1 MLNRILTTRL
11 PLLAYHP
18 PKTYDLDF
26 FKTIWLAGAM
36 PVLDTE
42 FISTSKLSD
51 LLRQLKNQ
59 NLRHGIRIYAEDED
73 IWDYFEQHTADLPE
87 CVIVAYRNPD
97 SLIKRQAVN
106 AEILMMEIY
115 DPGLEAILK
124 EINPHGVILK
134 GRESGGRASSTS
146 SFMLSQY
153 YAQKSDLPYFV
164 HGGVGFHTAPGFF
177 AAGAAGLVLDA
188 QLYLA
193 EDSPVSGTF
202 KAALGKMEETDTV
215 ILDGGGNTQHRVFA
229 KPGTKI
235 VQDLIKKISI
245 KKADGQ
251 NLDFI
256 KTEIEQNMASLGQEN
271 DAPMQSLFYL
281 GQDAAFARHF
291 AKRGTGLTQMIQ
303 ALFTAVGNALNAVEQ
318 FDPLT
323 EHTSLAKEHGTRFPI
338 TQGPMANISDNKE
351 FAKAVY
357 DNGGLPFFALGSLP
371 VEIADGILPEKS
383 DDLPAFGAGM
393 IGIKAFN
400 PTLDHHL
407 DLIKTKQTP
416 FALFA
421 GGIPSQINELEAC
434 GTRSYLHTPMPGVL
448 KNAFEKGT
456 RRFILEG
463 NEAGGHIGSLSSM
476 VLWELSIETLLEL
489 PSDQRSDVNILF
501 AGGII
506 SAAGSH
512 FISAMTALLA
522 KEGLNIGIQ
531 LGTAYLFTKE
541 IVESGALT
549 PVYQQVVQEHTRTT
563 IIGSTVGLN
572 CRTANTTF
580 AGQMMKNE
588 HCRLADGAM
597 NLGERKS
604 AFEKDN
610 LGSLLISAKGKTPD
624 FGHENHG
631 QWILYTDEEQR
642 SNGNFM
648 TGEGLLFFE
657 NQTSIAQIHEELFL
671 QKDPLI
677 ARLNALEVLTSA
689 DGQIND
695 DIAVVGMGCVFPD
708 AHDTDTFWQNILNK
722 KYSIGKV
729 PDSRWEKS
737 LYYDPDP
744 KAEDK
749 SYTQIAGLVNDFK
762 FDDERFGYTP
772 AKGSKLS
779 RSQQMLLHAAY
790 QAVENANLLTDD
802 NRIAANVQNR
812 AAVIVATCLGNEM
825 ASDLHFKYFFPE
837 VKQYLRNTP
846 EFQALSEP
854 EQNKIID
861 QLRIKMSQGS
871 IYEPVHGV
879 TLNMEA
885 SRLAHHLG
893 IFGTNYVVDA
903 ACATALS
910 AIECGIHELLSGT
923 HDVVIAGGVNTNLT
937 PESFVGFCKM
947 GTLSANGSFPF
958 DERADGFVLGEGAGV
973 LVLKRLK
980 DAIREKDPILGV
992 IKGIASS
999 SDGKGKGIAAPDIE
1013 GQKLAFQRCHEK
1025 VKSEFSP
1032 EMVQFI
1038 EAHGTGTKVGDA
1050 VEMDTLRQVY
1060 DSGVS
1065 IGVSTIKS
1073 QIGHLLG
1080 AAGMAGM
1087 IKTLLALNHQT
1098 LPPNG
1103 TFEKISPKID
1113 MTDSALFV
1121 LGDPSPWDAPANGPR
1136 MAAVSAYGFGGINY
1150 HAVVSEFNEADIT
1163 PSRRIFMDLDHDPND
1178 DRIVFSGMGVVLPK
1192 AKNKDAFWDAMVSG
1206 QKAYHPMPAERMSNA
1221 CYAEENENSGF
1232 RLPMMNNGIVDDF
1245 MLDPKTFK
1253 IPPSAMTYMD
1263 RAQLFG
1269 LDAAGQALEQAGIQD
1284 KLTTGNKIGVIL
1296 GTISGTRNVECV
1308 IRIRMPLLQ
1317 RMIRSIPE
1325 VDENTLSAIAGHV
1338 GELLGKKYPAMNGDS
1353 IPGMLSNIV
1362 SARISKH
1369 YNTQGTNFVVDASCA
1384 SATMAL
1390 DLAVKNLRAGN
1401 LDAVLTGGVDTNLY
1415 PGVLLA
1421 FKRLGILAET
1431 EPTLFDNDANGYV
1444 MGEGAACLV
1453 VTTYKY
1459 AKQNDMPILGELKC
1473 LNLAASAPEHLLSP
1487 SENKYE
1493 KVLSNDTGTF
1503 KTRKPDLAYLDVF
1516 GVSNPF
1522 LDLVEKQA
1530 IEKSLNHPVAYG
1542 NIKTEFGY
1550 FKAANPAVVMT
1561 RLLMMSEKGVLLP
1574 THGYKP
1580 NSTLIKEDSLLHP
1593 VKEMTP
1599 LADGALLG
1607 ADVNGIGGNHA
1618 HVIIG
1623 RLPRFLRSQ
1632 EAYASVAQPAVTPG
1646 TWPDEVRSASVTA
1659 LLSGQGAQSAGMLNA
1674 LYETVPEIKALMDQ
1688 GDAIFRERRGASLL
1702 DIMNAGG
1709 APLNQTENTQPA
1721 IFLSTAAIYHALHLK
1736 GFEPDSYIGHS
1747 VGEYSALYCAGLV
1760 DFSTAMNLVISRSD
1774 FMARAASENPG
1785 GIMVVFDG
1793 EEASQNMISE
1803 SGVDDIW
1810 LVNKNSEKQTAIAGT
1825 SKGIDLFCA
1834 YLKDKDIFHKKLALS
1849 APFHTPILEPA
1860 AANMAKTLE
1869 SVQFNLNNAHKIIS
1883 NLTAKPYPADEQMIR
1898 THLARQIVSPVE
1910 FVESVKGVHAHG
1922 CKRFIEIG
1930 PGRLLCNLLKN
1941 ISIENPESMPTAD
1954 AKKGELESFN
1964 QAAERFITPK
1974 AKDIAQASGSAPL
1987 ERMNFE
1993 PKDLN
1998 NKGFKDEGLEKTDTL
2013 KEMMNKDI
2021 SFNTFIEQN
2030 KTRVQEALQREYQE
2044 FQQKNALAAIENL
2057 GLYTGPVCIA
2067 GVAVGLPGKGH
2078 QVFNEKN
2085 FDRILAGNNF
2095 IEPLTQEEKHK
2106 IVDMNITR
2114 VYKQPNG
2121 NARFVDIVHTQD
2133 VIQLAGKL
2141 GYFDLSTEY
2150 GISRKFDLVDE
2161 LAMAAG
2167 VEALKDAHI
2176 PLVQGYKKTSTG
2188 SSIPDALVLPKEMQE
2203 TTGVIMTGIFPG
2215 FETLLHHLNAYY
2227 YNKFYVKPYEEL
2239 ENIYYHLME
2248 NLADREMKDVITE
2261 WFFRIRERRKVY
2273 GQYKFERNI
2282 LFDIVSLGGA
2292 HFAQL
2297 IRAKGPNIHLSGACA
2312 STTQA
2317 IGVAQDWIRNDRCDR
2332 VIVIGGEAATSE
2344 AQMPWVGSGF
2354 LAMGAATSKE
2364 VVSDAAKP
2372 FDEDR
2377 NGTILGS
2384 GAVGL
2389 VVERQ
2394 DTLKHRGLNGQA
2406 RILGSHIGNSA
2417 FHPSRID
2424 VGHLAGELNKFVE
2437 RVERQNTISR
2447 TDMAKQL
2454 VFMSH
2459 ETFTPARG
2467 GSASAEVQALK
2478 SAFPNDYKQIAITNT
2493 KGYTG
2498 HTLGAGIED
2507 AILVKGL
2514 QKKTFPPVANL
2525 DNVPAEFSDLNFT
2538 QSGHG
2543 DYRFGLHF
2551 SAGFG
2556 SHFAFLL
2563 VDRVQEADVKNNPA
2577 YHEWL
2582 VRITG
2587 SPKPMLG
2594 IVNKTL
2600 CVLPQDKQP
2609 DTMAQEN
2616 VAKKGSDAAGH
2627 NVAESRPSKANDEA
2641 KQPAGLEQPGKAA
2654 GNASATDVLGQITE
2668 LIANQTGYTI
2678 DMLEPDLDLEAD
2690 LGIDTV
2696 KQVET
2701 FGKITKSFGLTVPE
2715 DISLSELNTIRKI
2728 AEYIGSRIQTADTPA
2743 EPDAGAAAPTPDSSS
2758 GSGPDIT
2765 KEITALI
2772 AEQTGY
2778 TIDML
2783 EPDLDLEADLGIDT
2797 VKQVETFGKITK
2809 SFGLTVPE
2817 DISLSE
2823 LNTIQRI
2830 AEYIGSRIQTA
2841 DIPKQTES
2849 GTADQT
2855 PVSGADSGPAVM
2867 DEITALISEQT
2878 GYTIDMLEPDLDLEA
2893 DLGIDTVKQ
2902 VETFGKITKSFGLT
2916 VPEDINLSE
2925 LNNIRKIAEYIGSR
2939 IQTTD
2944 TPKQTETAPTDP
2956 APGQDSGAASGPD
2969 VTGEITAMIAEQTGY
2984 TIDMLEPDLD
2994 LEADLGIDTV
3004 KQVETFGKI
3013 TKEYGLSVPEDINLS
3028 ELNTISKISEYIQAE
3043 LAGEGNNNADTPPAP
3058 VAAGDRV
3065 PETEQAGP
3073 SSQTPDSSEHT
3084 GIKSY
3089 TFGLRKLPNSV
3100 SDYPD
3105 FEGQTYL
3112 ITMDNQG
3119 FGRAVADL
3127 IKDKKGRVI
3136 CVGNNE
3142 QDDYTADL
3150 NTVDG
3155 AEDVISRIKSDHG
3168 DLAGIFFLHPLD
3180 FAMEAGENLAAES
3193 ASVKFLFLLC
3203 KAFGSLLDESHG
3215 RVAALSVQS
3224 ALARFKEPAPDQ
3236 IFPVFSGISGL
3247 LKTVSKEY
3255 PQTGVKL
3262 VEFMD
3267 KNELAD
3273 MSQAASLFM
3282 DEVFSTGTRRE
3293 VGIEKGVRFGIRAK
3307 TGGSETSQ
3315 PQGTDTSVIKD
3326 SDTLLVTGG
3335 AAGIT
3340 YELLKAVIRPDMNL
3354 VILGR
3359 SRVEDELE
3367 ISVTDA
3373 MDDTQ
3378 IMAALKSIHPNAK
3391 PVELKNK
3398 TAGLRRIL
3406 TARENLA
3413 QLRTQVKTV
3422 DYHAVDVTDPDAV
3435 LKAVKQYDRID
3446 GVIHAA
3452 GVDRSIMIEKKSMDD
3467 FNLVFDT
3474 KVKGMANVLA
3484 AIENKNCRYI
3494 IGFSSI
3500 TARFGN
3506 EAQSDYTAGNDM
3518 MGAMIQASAL
3528 KTPEQTYK
3536 VFDWTAWAEIGMAAQ
3551 GTIEAVLKEK
3561 GIAFLP
3567 VAQGVRFFQEE
3578 LLNPVSNEVLIGAP
3592 PEKNPAEFDPDG
3604 LLAIGSFLD
3613 TVEKDAGRDRLKFKR
3628 LLEADRDLFLF
3639 DHARKG
3645 VPLFLGATG
3654 LETMAEAALEYD
3666 GAKGRVLEVSDF
3678 KIPYGIKLLKNRP
3691 KNIEV
3696 YAEKTPDGLINTE
3709 IHSVFTPPGGKAPA
3723 QDTLH
3728 YQGKF
3733 KIGTDLPALDEIA
3746 IPALSEFKVDAEWQ
3760 KQIYHPDRLFM
3771 DGLFRSVDQLASLD
3785 EDSLVTVVQW
3795 RPGREFFKGQTYPEF
3810 ATPVVIMDAMF
3821 QTGGILEF
3829 FTSADVVL
3837 PYTIRKASFVGTVLP
3852 NTPYFCMTRRM
3863 AQGSDTKTYH
3873 MQLAEPSGRVII
3885 DIQDFQMVRVDRLA
3899 EEERPDMSIIKQAG
3913 KSLIAG

>member
-1 MLNRILTTRL
+1 
-11 PLLAYHP
+11 
-18 PKTYDLDF
+18 
-26 FKTIWLAGAM
+26 
-36 PVLDTE
+36 
-42 FISTSKLSD
+42 
-51 LLRQLKNQ
+51 
-59 NLRHGIRIYAEDED
+59 
-73 IWDYFEQHTADLPE
+73 
-87 CVIVAYRNPD
+87 
-97 SLIKRQAVN
+97 
-106 AEILMMEIY
+106 
-115 DPGLEAILK
+115 
-124 EINPHGVILK
+124 
-134 GRESGGRASSTS
+134 
-146 SFMLSQY
+146 
-153 YAQKSDLPYFV
+153 
-164 HGGVGFHTAPGFF
+164 
-177 AAGAAGLVLDA
+177 
-188 QLYLA
+188 
-193 EDSPVSGTF
+193 
-202 KAALGKMEETDTV
+202 
-215 ILDGGGNTQHRVFA
+215 
-229 KPGTKI
+229 
-235 VQDLIKKISI
+235 
-245 KKADGQ
+245 
-251 NLDFI
+251 
-256 KTEIEQNMASLGQEN
+256 
-271 DAPMQSLFYL
+271 
-281 GQDAAFARHF
+281 
-291 AKRGTGLTQMIQ
+291 
-303 ALFTAVGNALNAVEQ
+303 
-318 FDPLT
+318 
-323 EHTSLAKEHGTRFPI
+323 
-338 TQGPMANISDNKE
+338 
-351 FAKAVY
+351 
-357 DNGGLPFFALGSLP
+357 
-371 VEIADGILPEKS
+371 
-383 DDLPAFGAGM
+383 M

-421 GGIPSQINELEAC
+421 GGVPSQINELEAS
-434 GTRSYLHTPMPGVL
+434 GTRAYLHTPMPGVL

-463 NEAGGHIGSLSSM
+463 NEAGGHIGSLTST
-476 VLWELSIETLLEL
+476 VLWELSIEAILDL
-489 PSDQRSDVNILF
+489 PPDQRPDVKVLF

-506 SAAGSH
+506 SACGSH

-522 KEGLNIGIQ
+522 KEGVNIGIQ

-541 IVESGALT
+541 IVETGTIT
-549 PVYQQVVQEHTRTT
+549 PVYQKVVQEYQCTT
-563 IIGSTVGLN
+563 IIGSTVGLA
-572 CRTANTTF
+572 CRTANTAF

-588 HCRLADGAM
+588 HCRLADDTM
-597 NLGERKS
+597 TLGSRKS

-610 LGSLLISAKGKTPD
+610 IGSLLISAKGKTPD
-624 FGHENHG
+624 FGHENDG
-631 QWILYTDEEQR
+631 QWIVYSDEEQL

-657 NQTSIAQIHEELFL
+657 DQTTIARIHEELFL
-671 QKDPLI
+671 QKDALI

-689 DGQIND
+689 QGEIND
-695 DIAVVGMGCVFPD
+695 DIAVIGMGCVFPD
-708 AHDTDTFWQNILNK
+708 AHDTDTFWQNILDK

-729 PDSRWEKS
+729 PDSRWEES

-744 KAEDK
+744 KAESK
-749 SYTQIAGLVNDFK
+749 SYTQIAGLVNDFQ
-762 FDDERFGYTP
+762 FDNERFGYTP
-772 AKGSKLS
+772 AKASKLS
-779 RSQQMLLHAAY
+779 RSQHMLLHAAY
-790 QAVENANLLTDD
+790 QAVENANLLADD
-802 NRIAANVQNR
+802 NRIVTKAQKR
-812 AAVIVATCLGNEM
+812 TAVVVATCLGNEIT
-825 ASDLHFKYFFPE
+825 SDFHFKYFFPE

-846 EFQALSEP
+846 EFNALSEP

-871 IYEPVHGV
+871 VYEPVHGV
-879 TLNMEA
+879 ALNMESA
-885 SRLAHHLG
+885 RIAHHLG

-910 AIECGIHELLSGT
+910 AIDCAIHELLSGT
-923 HDVVIAGGVNTNLT
+923 HDMVIAGGINTNMT
-937 PESFVGFCKM
+937 PELFVGFCKM
-947 GTLSANGSFPF
+947 GTLSATGSFPF

-980 DAIREKDPILGV
+980 DAIRGKDPILGV
-992 IKGIASS
+992 IKGIASA
-999 SDGKGKGIAAPDIE
+999 SDGKGKGIAAPDKD
-1013 GQKLAFQRCHEK
+1013 GQVLAFQRCHENI
-1025 VKSEFSP
+1025 KSAFSP
-1032 EMVQFI
+1032 GMVQFI
-1038 EAHGTGTKVGDA
+1038 EAHGTGTIVGDA

-1060 DSGVS
+1060 DQGAP
-1065 IGVSTIKS
+1065 IGVSSIKS

-1087 IKTLLALNHQT
+1087 IKTLLALNHKT

-1103 TFEKISPKID
+1103 TFEKISSKID
-1113 MTDSALFV
+1113 MADSSLFV
-1121 LGDPSPWDAPANGPR
+1121 LKDPKPWDAPADGPR
-1136 MAAVSAYGFGGINY
+1136 MAAVSSYGFGGINY
-1150 HAVVSEFNEADIT
+1150 HAVISEFNEADT
-1163 PSRRIFMDLDHDPND
+1163 TLSRRIFTDLDHDPND

-1192 AKNKDAFWDAMVSG
+1192 ARNTDAFWDYMVSG
-1206 QKAYHPMPAERMSNA
+1206 QKAYHPMPAERLANS
-1221 CYAEENENSGF
+1221 CYAEEDENSGF

-1245 MLDPKTFK
+1245 MLDPKSFK

-1263 RAQLFG
+1263 RAQLFS
-1269 LDAAGQALEQAGIQD
+1269 LDAAGQALEQAGIKD
-1284 KLTTGNKIGVIL
+1284 KLTAGNKIGVIL
-1296 GTISGTRNVECV
+1296 GTISGTRNVESI
-1308 IRIRMPLLQ
+1308 IRTRIPLLQ
-1317 RMIRSIPE
+1317 RMIQSIPE
-1325 VDENTLSAIAGHV
+1325 VDEDTLSAIADHV
-1338 GELLGKKYPAMNGDS
+1338 GDLLRKRYPAMTGDS

-1369 YNTQGTNFVVDASCA
+1369 YNTQGSNFVVDASCA

-1390 DLAVKNLRAGN
+1390 NIAVKNLRAGD
-1401 LDAVLTGGVDTNLY
+1401 LDAVITGGVDTNLY
-1415 PGVLLA
+1415 PGVLIA

-1431 EPTLFDNDANGYV
+1431 EPSLFDNDANGYV

-1493 KVLSNDTGTF
+1493 KVISNDTGAF
-1503 KTRKPDLAYLDVF
+1503 KTRKSDLAYLDVF
-1516 GVSNPF
+1516 GVSHPF
-1522 LDLVEKQA
+1522 LDLLEKQA

-1550 FKAANPAVVMT
+1550 FKAANPAVVLT
-1561 RLLMMSEKGVLLP
+1561 RLLMMSDKGVLLP
-1574 THGYKP
+1574 THGYRP
-1580 NSTLIKEDSLLHP
+1580 HSTFIEKDSLLHP
-1593 VKEMTP
+1593 VKEITP

-1607 ADVNGIGGNHA
+1607 ADGNGIGGNHA
-1618 HVIIG
+1618 HMIIG
-1623 RLPRFLRSQ
+1623 RLPRFLRAQ
-1632 EAYASVAQPAVTPG
+1632 DAVASVEHPAVTPG
-1646 TWPDEVRSASVTA
+1646 AWISAVTV

-1674 LYETVPEIKALMDQ
+1674 LYQAVPEIKAIMDQ
-1688 GDAIFRERRGASLL
+1688 GDAIFQERRGTSLL
-1702 DIMNAGG
+1702 EIMNAGG
-1709 APLNQTENTQPA
+1709 AALNQTENTQPA

-1736 GFEPDSYIGHS
+1736 GFEPDFYIGHS

-1793 EEASQNMISE
+1793 EKGAQDMIST
-1803 SGVDDIW
+1803 SGIKDIW

-1825 SKGIDLFCA
+1825 TKGIDLFCA
-1834 YLKDKDIFHKKLALS
+1834 YLKDKAIFHKKLALS

-1860 AANMAKTLE
+1860 AVNMANTLE
-1869 SVQFNLNNAHKIIS
+1869 SVQFNLKNAHKIIS

-1910 FVESVKGVHAHG
+1910 FVESVKGVHAQG

-1964 QAAERFITPK
+1964 LAAERFITPK
-1974 AKDIAQASGSAPL
+1974 AKDTAQTSESTPL
-1987 ERMNFE
+1987 ELMNFE

-1998 NKGFKDEGLEKTDTL
+1998 NKDLKHEGLQKTDAP
-2013 KEMMNKDI
+2013 KVMMNNDI
-2021 SFNTFIEQN
+2021 SFKTFIETFIEQN
-2030 KTRVQEALQREYQE
+2030 KTLVQEALHREYHA

-2057 GLYTGPVCIA
+2057 GLYTGSVCVA
-2067 GVAVGLPGKGH
+2067 GVSVGLPGKGH

-2095 IEPLTQEEKHK
+2095 IEPLTQEEKNK
-2106 IVDMNITR
+2106 IVDMDITR
-2114 VYKQPNG
+2114 VYKEPSG
-2121 NARFVDIVHTQD
+2121 NARFVDIVNTSD

-2167 VEALKDAHI
+2167 LEALKDAHI

-2188 SSIPDALVLPKEMQE
+2188 SSIPDALVLPEEMQD

-2239 ENIYYHLME
+2239 ENIYYHLIE
-2248 NLADREMKDVITE
+2248 NLTDRDMKDVITD
-2261 WFFRIRERRKVY
+2261 WFFKIRERRKVY

-2282 LFDIVSLGGA
+2282 LFDILSLGGA

-2297 IRAKGPNIHLSGACA
+2297 IRAKGPNIHLTGACA

-2317 IGVAQDWIRNDRCDR
+2317 IGVAEDWIRTARCDR

-2389 VVERQ
+2389 VVERE
-2394 DTLKHRGLNGQA
+2394 DTLKRRGLNGQA
-2406 RILGSHIGNSA
+2406 RILGSYFGNSA

-2424 VGHLAGELNKFVE
+2424 VGHLADELNKFVD
-2437 RVERQNTISR
+2437 RVERQHAISR
-2447 TDMAKQL
+2447 TDIAEQL

-2467 GSASAEVQALK
+2467 GSASAEVMALK
-2478 SAFPNDYKQIAITNT
+2478 SAFPNDYKKISITNT

-2507 AILVKGL
+2507 AVLVKGL
-2514 QKKTFPPVANL
+2514 QKNMFPPVANL

-2543 DYRFGLHF
+2543 DYRYGLHF

-2563 VDRVQEADVKNNPA
+2563 VDQVQEADVENNPA

-2582 VRITG
+2582 AQISG
-2587 SPKPMLG
+2587 SPEPILG
-2594 IVNKTL
+2594 ITNKTL
-2600 CVLPQDKQP
+2600 CVLPKDKQ

-2616 VAKKGSDAAGH
+2616 VQEKGSDDAGYD
-2627 NVAESRPSKANDEA
+2627 APKPSVSVRA
-2641 KQPAGLEQPGKAA
+2641 EQPGKAA
-2654 GNASATDVLGQITE
+2654 GNAAATDVLKQITD
-2668 LIANQTGYTI
+2668 LIANQTGYTQ
-2678 DMLEPDLDLEAD
+2678 DMLEPNLDLEAD

-2728 AEYIGSRIQTADTPA
+2728 AEYISSRIQTEGTPTQ
-2743 EPDAGAAAPTPDSSS
+2743 PDAG
-2758 GSGPDIT
+2758 
-2765 KEITALI
+2765 
-2772 AEQTGY
+2772 
-2778 TIDML
+2778 
-2783 EPDLDLEADLGIDT
+2783 T
-2797 VKQVETFGKITK
+2797 V
-2809 SFGLTVPE
+2809 
-2817 DISLSE
+2817 
-2823 LNTIQRI
+2823 
-2830 AEYIGSRIQTA
+2830 
-2841 DIPKQTES
+2841 
-2849 GTADQT
+2849 
-2855 PVSGADSGPAVM
+2855 
-2867 DEITALISEQT
+2867 
-2878 GYTIDMLEPDLDLEA
+2878 
-2893 DLGIDTVKQ
+2893 
-2902 VETFGKITKSFGLT
+2902 
-2916 VPEDINLSE
+2916 
-2925 LNNIRKIAEYIGSR
+2925 
-2939 IQTTD
+2939 
-2944 TPKQTETAPTDP
+2944 DP
-2956 APGQDSGAASGPD
+2956 APASGAENGPD
-2969 VTGEITAMIAEQTGY
+2969 VTAEITAMIAEQTGY
-2984 TIDMLEPDLD
+2984 TQDMLEPDLD

-3043 LAGEGNNNADTPPAP
+3043 IAGNSNDNAQAPLAPATSG
-3058 VAAGDRV
+3058 AQA
-3065 PETEQAGP
+3065 PEKEQSGQ
-3073 SSQTPDSSEHT
+3073 SSGTQTPDDSDDA
-3084 GIKSY
+3084 GIQSY
-3089 TFGLRKLPNSV
+3089 TFGLRKLSNPAPA
-3100 SDYPD
+3100 DRD

-3119 FGRAVADL
+3119 FGLAVADL
-3127 IKDKKGRVI
+3127 IKENKGHVI
-3136 CVGNNE
+3136 CVGNSE
-3142 QDDYTADL
+3142 QDDYTVDL
-3150 NTVDG
+3150 NSLES
-3155 AEDVISRIKSDHG
+3155 AEGVISRIKADHEG
-3168 DLAGIFFLHPLD
+3168 ISGIFFLHPLD
-3180 FAMEAGENLAAES
+3180 FAVDPGENLAAES

-3203 KAFGSLLDESHG
+3203 KAFGSGLDESHG
-3215 RVAALSVQS
+3215 RLAALSVQS
-3224 ALARFKEPAPDQ
+3224 ALARFKEPAPDK

-3267 KNELAD
+3267 KNDLAD
-3273 MSQAASLFM
+3273 MTNAASLFM
-3282 DEVFSTGTRRE
+3282 NEVFNISTRLE
-3293 VGIEKGVRFGIRAK
+3293 VGIEKGSRFGIRAK
-3307 TGGSETSQ
+3307 TGSPATSQ
-3315 PQGTDTSVIKD
+3315 PQDQDTSVIKD
-3326 SDTLLVTGG
+3326 TDTLLVTGG

-3367 ISVTDA
+3367 IPVADA

-3378 IMAALKSIHPNAK
+3378 IMAALKSIHPKAK

-3413 QLRTQVKTV
+3413 QLRAGVKTV
-3422 DYHAVDVTDPDAV
+3422 NYHAVDVTDSDAV
-3435 LKAVKQYDRID
+3435 LKAISQYDRID

-3452 GVDRSIMIEKKSMDD
+3452 GVDRSIMIEKKSLDD
-3467 FNLVFDT
+3467 FSLVFDT

-3528 KTPEQTYK
+3528 KTPDLTYK

-3578 LLNPVSNEVLIGAP
+3578 LDNPVSNEVLIGAP
-3592 PEKNPAEFDPDG
+3592 PEKNPAAFDPDG
-3604 LLAIGSFLD
+3604 LLAIGPFLD
-3613 TVEKDAGRDRLKFKR
+3613 AVEKEAGRDGLKFKR

-3645 VPLFLGATG
+3645 VPIFLGATG
-3654 LETMAEAALEYD
+3654 LETMAEAALEYS
-3666 GAKGRVLEVSDF
+3666 GAQGRVLEVSDF

-3691 KNIEV
+3691 KHIEI
-3696 YAEKTPDGLINTE
+3696 YAEKNADGLIETE
-3709 IHSVFTPPGGKAPA
+3709 IHSVFTPPGGKAPV

-3733 KIGTDLPALDEIA
+3733 KIGTDSPVLGEISV
-3746 IPALSEFKVDAEWQ
+3746 PALSEFKVDAQWQ
-3760 KQIYHPDRLFM
+3760 EQIYQPDRLFM
-3771 DGLFRSVDQLASLD
+3771 DGLFRSVEKLASLD

-3829 FTSADVVL
+3829 FTSADVML
-3837 PYTIRKASFVGTVLP
+3837 PYTIRKVLFSGTVLP
-3852 NTPYFCMTRRM
+3852 DTPYFCVTRRL
-3863 AQGSDTKTYH
+3863 AQAGDTKTYH
-3873 MQLAEPSGRVII
+3873 MQLVEPSGRVII
-3885 DIQDFQMVRVDRLA
+3885 DIQDFEMVRVDRLA
-3899 EEERPDMSIIKQAG
+3899 EEDRLALSKLKLETA
-3913 KSLIAG
+3913 

>member
-1 MLNRILTTRL
+1 LTTRL

-18 PKTYDLDF
+18 PKTYDIDF
-26 FKTIWLAGAM
+26 FKNIWLAGAM

-42 FISTSKLSD
+42 FISASKLSD
-51 LLRQLKNQ
+51 LLEQLKNQ
-59 NLRHGIRIYAEDED
+59 NLRHGIRIYAEDDD
-73 IWDYFEQHTADLPE
+73 IWTYFEQHPADLPE
-87 CVIVAYRNPD
+87 CVIVAYHNPD
-97 SLIKRQAVN
+97 SLIKRKSVN

-115 DPGLEAILK
+115 DPGLECILQD
-124 EINPHGVILK
+124 INPHGIILK
-134 GRESGGRASSTS
+134 GREAGGRASSAS

-153 YAQKSDLPYFV
+153 YAQKSDVPYFV

-193 EDSPVSGTF
+193 QDSPVSGAF
-202 KAALGKMEETDTV
+202 KEALGKMEETDTV
-215 ILDGGGNTQHRVFA
+215 VLDGGGNTQHRVFA

-235 VQDLIKKISI
+235 VQDLIKKISV

-251 NLDFI
+251 SLDFI
-256 KTEIEQNMASLGQEN
+256 QTEIEQNMASLGEEN
-271 DAPMQSLFYL
+271 EAPMQSLFYL
-281 GQDAAFARHF
+281 GQDAFFARHF
-291 AKRGTGLTQMIQ
+291 AKHGSGLKEMIQ
-303 ALFTAVGNALNAVEQ
+303 DLFSAVGDALNAVEQ

-323 EHTSLAKEHGTRFPI
+323 ENTTLAKEHGTRFPI

-357 DNGGLPFFALGSLP
+357 DNGALPFFALGSLP
-371 VEIADGILPEKS
+371 IEIADGILPEKS
-383 DDLPAFGAGM
+383 DELPAFGAGM

-407 DLIKTKQTP
+407 SLIKTKKTP

-434 GTRSYLHTPMPGVL
+434 GTRAYLHTPMPGVL

-463 NEAGGHIGSLSSM
+463 NEAGGHIGSLSST
-476 VLWELSIETLLEL
+476 VLWELSIEALRDMHT
-489 PSDQRSDVNILF
+489 DQRLDDVSVLF

-506 SAAGSH
+506 SAVGSH
-512 FISAMTALLA
+512 FISAMTAPLA
-522 KEGLNIGIQ
+522 KQGLKIGVQ

-572 CRTANTTF
+572 CRTADTTF

-624 FGHENHG
+624 FCYENNG
-631 QWILYTDEEQR
+631 QWICYSDDQQR
-642 SNGNFM
+642 ENGNFM

-671 QKDPLI
+671 TKEPMI
-677 ARLNALEVLTSA
+677 ARLNALEILTSA
-689 DGQIND
+689 QGQLND

-708 AHDTDTFWQNILNK
+708 AHDTDAFWQNILNK
-722 KYSIGKV
+722 KYSISKV
-729 PDSRWEKS
+729 PDNRWEES

-744 KAEDK
+744 KATDK
-749 SYTQIAGLVNDFK
+749 SYTQVAGLVNDFE
-762 FDDERFGYTP
+762 FDNERFGYTP
-772 AKGSKLS
+772 AKASKLS

-790 QAVENANLLTDD
+790 QAVENAKLLTDD
-802 NRIAANVQNR
+802 NRIAAKVQDR
-812 AAVIVATCLGNEM
+812 TAVVVATCLGNEL

-837 VKQYLRNTP
+837 VKKYLRNTP
-846 EFQALSEP
+846 EFKALSDE
-854 EQNKIID
+854 EQKKIID
-861 QLRIKMSQGS
+861 ALRVKMSQGS
-871 IYEPVHGV
+871 LYEPVHGV

-885 SRLAHHLG
+885 ARIASHLG
-893 IFGTNYVVDA
+893 ITGINYVVDA
-903 ACATALS
+903 ACATSLA
-910 AIECGIHELLSGT
+910 AIECAINELLSGA
-923 HDVVIAGGVNTNLT
+923 HDMVIAGGVNTNLT

-980 DAIREKDPILGV
+980 DAIREKDSILGV

-1013 GQKLAFQRCHEK
+1013 GQKLAFLRSHEK
-1025 VKSEFSP
+1025 IKTKFSP
-1032 EMVQFI
+1032 GMVQFI

-1050 VEMDTLRQVY
+1050 VEMDTLCQVY
-1060 DSGVS
+1060 DQGAS
-1065 IGVSTIKS
+1065 IGVSSIKS

-1080 AAGMAGM
+1080 AAGVAGM

-1103 TFEKISPKID
+1103 AFEKISPKID
-1113 MTDSALFV
+1113 MTDASLYV
-1121 LGDPSPWDAPANGPR
+1121 LGDAKPWDAPANGPR
-1136 MAAVSAYGFGGINY
+1136 MAAVSSYGFGGINY
-1150 HAVVSEFNEADIT
+1150 HTVVSEFNPEDAT
-1163 PSRRIFMDLDHDPND
+1163 LSRKIFADLDHDPND
-1178 DRIVFSGMGVVLPK
+1178 DRIVFAGMGVVLPK
-1192 AKNKDAFWDAMVSG
+1192 AGNKDAFWDAMVEG
-1206 QKAYHPMPAERMSNA
+1206 KKAYQPMPAERLANE
-1221 CYAEENENSGF
+1221 CYAEEDENSGF
-1232 RLPMMNNGIVDDF
+1232 RLPMMQNGIVDNF

-1269 LDAAGQALEQAGIQD
+1269 LDAAGQALEQSGLKD
-1284 KLTTGNKIGVIL
+1284 KLTPGNKIGVIL
-1296 GTISGTRNVECV
+1296 GTISGTRNVESI
-1308 IRIRMPLLQ
+1308 IRTRIPLLQ

-1325 VDENTLSAIAGHV
+1325 MDENTLSAIAGNV
-1338 GELLGKKYPAMNGDS
+1338 GDLLDKKYPAMTGDS

-1369 YNTQGTNFVVDASCA
+1369 YNTQGANFVVDASCA

-1390 DLAVKNLRAGN
+1390 YLAVKNLRAGN

-1431 EPTLFDNDANGYV
+1431 EPSLFDTTANGYV

-1453 VTTYKY
+1453 VTTHKY
-1459 AKQNDMPILGELKC
+1459 AKQNGMPILGELKC
-1473 LNLAASAPEHLLSP
+1473 LNMAASAPEHLLSP

-1493 KVLSNDTGTF
+1493 KVIANDTGAF
-1503 KTRKPDLAYLDVF
+1503 KTRKTDLAYLDVF
-1516 GVSNPF
+1516 GVSHPF
-1522 LDLVEKQA
+1522 LDLIEKQA
-1530 IEKSLNHPVAYG
+1530 IEKSLNHPLAYG
-1542 NIKTEFGY
+1542 NVKTEFGY
-1550 FKAANPAVVMT
+1550 FKAANPAVVMS
-1561 RLLMMSEKGVLLP
+1561 RLLMMSDKGVLLP
-1574 THGYKP
+1574 THGYKAD
-1580 NSTLIKEDSLLHP
+1580 STLIEKESLLHP
-1593 VKEMTP
+1593 VKETTP

-1623 RLPRFLRSQ
+1623 RLPRFLRGQQAS
-1632 EAYASVAQPAVTPG
+1632 ASVAQSGVTAG
-1646 TWPDEVRSASVTA
+1646 TWPNKVRIDAVTA
-1659 LLSGQGAQSAGMLNA
+1659 LLSGQGAQSAGMLKA
-1674 LYETVPEIKALMDQ
+1674 LYDSVPEIKALMDQ

-1702 DIMNAGG
+1702 DIMDAGG
-1709 APLNQTENTQPA
+1709 SPLNQTENTQPA
-1721 IFLSTAAIYHALHLK
+1721 VFLSTAAIYNALKLK
-1736 GFEPDSYIGHS
+1736 GFEPDFYIGHS

-1760 DFSTAMNLVISRSD
+1760 DFSTGMNLVISRSD
-1774 FMARAASENPG
+1774 FMAQAASEKPG

-1793 EEASQNMISE
+1793 EKAAQEMIDA
-1803 SGVDDIW
+1803 SGVNDVW

-1825 SKGIDLFCA
+1825 TKGIDRFCD
-1834 YLKDKDIFHKKLALS
+1834 YLKTKEIFHKKLALS
-1849 APFHTPILEPA
+1849 AAFHTPLLEPA

-1869 SVQFNLNNAHKIIS
+1869 SVQFDLKNAHKIIS
-1883 NLTAKPYPADEQMIR
+1883 NLTARPYPADAQMIR

-1910 FVESVKGVHAHG
+1910 FVESVKGVHAQG

-1954 AKKGELESFN
+1954 AKKGELDSFN
-1964 QAAERFITPK
+1964 QAAERFTTPK
-1974 AKDIAQASGSAPL
+1974 AASPAPV

-1993 PKDLN
+1993 PKKLN
-1998 NKGFKDEGLEKTDTL
+1998 NKDLKEKGLKKTEPL
-2013 KEMMNKDI
+2013 KEMMNKDV
-2021 SFNTFIEQN
+2021 SFNAFLEQN
-2030 KTRVQEALQREYQE
+2030 KTLVEQALQREYQA
-2044 FQQKNALAAIENL
+2044 FQQKNALAAIEHL
-2057 GLYTGPVCIA
+2057 GLYTGDVCIA
-2067 GVAVGLPGKGH
+2067 GVSVGLPGKGH
-2078 QVFNEKN
+2078 QVFNGKN

-2095 IEPLTQEEKHK
+2095 IEPLTEDEKHK

-2121 NARFVDIVHTQD
+2121 NARFVDIVRTQD

-2141 GYFDLSTEY
+2141 GYFDLGTEY

-2167 VEALKDAHI
+2167 LEALKDAHI

-2188 SSIPDALVLPKEMQE
+2188 SSIPDALVLPEEMQD

-2248 NLADREMKDVITE
+2248 NLSDRDMKDVITD
-2261 WFFRIRERRKVY
+2261 WFFKIRERRKVY

-2317 IGVAQDWIRNDRCDR
+2317 IGVAQDWIRNDRCER

-2344 AQMPWVGSGF
+2344 SQMAWVGSGF

-2384 GAVGL
+2384 GAVGV

-2394 DTLKHRGLNGQA
+2394 DTLQRRGLNGQA
-2406 RILGSHIGNSA
+2406 RILGSYIGNSA

-2424 VGHLAGELNKFVE
+2424 VHHLAGELNKFMG
-2437 RVERQNTISR
+2437 RVERQNDISR

-2467 GSASAEVQALK
+2467 GSASAEVEALK
-2478 SAFPNDYKQIAITNT
+2478 TAFPNDYKQIAITNT

-2556 SHFAFLL
+2556 SHFAFLMM
-2563 VDRVQEADVKNNPA
+2563 DRVQEAEVENNPA

-2582 VRITG
+2582 ARITG
-2587 SPKPMLG
+2587 SSDPMLG

-2600 CVLPQDKQP
+2600 CVLPKETQA
-2609 DTMAQEN
+2609 DTAAPEK
-2616 VAKKGSDAAGH
+2616 VAPKEIPAAVH
-2627 NVAESRPSKANDEA
+2627 ELSESRTSKGHEEA
-2641 KQPAGLEQPGKAA
+2641 PKSQAKAA
-2654 GNASATDVLGQITE
+2654 GGAPDVLGQITD
-2668 LIANQTGYTI
+2668 LIANQTGYTH

-2701 FGKITKSFGLTVPE
+2701 FGKITKS
-2715 DISLSELNTIRKI
+2715 
-2728 AEYIGSRIQTADTPA
+2728 
-2743 EPDAGAAAPTPDSSS
+2743 
-2758 GSGPDIT
+2758 
-2765 KEITALI
+2765 
-2772 AEQTGY
+2772 
-2778 TIDML
+2778 
-2783 EPDLDLEADLGIDT
+2783 
-2797 VKQVETFGKITK
+2797 
-2809 SFGLTVPE
+2809 
-2817 DISLSE
+2817 
-2823 LNTIQRI
+2823 
-2830 AEYIGSRIQTA
+2830 
-2841 DIPKQTES
+2841 
-2849 GTADQT
+2849 
-2855 PVSGADSGPAVM
+2855 
-2867 DEITALISEQT
+2867 
-2878 GYTIDMLEPDLDLEA
+2878 
-2893 DLGIDTVKQ
+2893 
-2902 VETFGKITKSFGLT
+2902 
-2916 VPEDINLSE
+2916 
-2925 LNNIRKIAEYIGSR
+2925 
-2939 IQTTD
+2939 
-2944 TPKQTETAPTDP
+2944 
-2956 APGQDSGAASGPD
+2956 
-2969 VTGEITAMIAEQTGY
+2969 
-2984 TIDMLEPDLD
+2984 
-2994 LEADLGIDTV
+2994 
-3004 KQVETFGKI
+3004 
-3013 TKEYGLSVPEDINLS
+3013 YGLSVPEDINLS
-3028 ELNTISKISEYIQAE
+3028 ELNTISKISEYIQAQVG
-3043 LAGEGNNNADTPPAP
+3043 AEGSNNADTPPAP
-3058 VAAGDRV
+3058 ATAGVQVTEAASV
-3065 PETEQAGP
+3065 QA
-3073 SSQTPDSSEHT
+3073 SDASEET
-3084 GIKSY
+3084 GIQSY
-3089 TFGLRKLPNSV
+3089 SFGLRKLPSPAPEEFGL
-3100 SDYPD
+3100 DA
-3105 FEGQTYL
+3105 QTYL
-3112 ITMDNQG
+3112 VTMDSQG

-3127 IKDKKGRVI
+3127 IKENNGRVI
-3136 CVGNNE
+3136 SVGASE
-3142 QDDYTADL
+3142 QDDYTVDL

-3155 AEDVISRIKSDHG
+3155 AEDLISRIKADHE
-3168 DLAGIFFLHPLD
+3168 GISGLFFLHPLD
-3180 FAMEAGENLAAES
+3180 FAMDSGENLAAES

-3203 KAFGSLLDESHG
+3203 KVFGSSLDATHG
-3215 RVAALSVQS
+3215 RLAAISVQS
-3224 ALARFKEPAPDQ
+3224 ALARFKDPAPDQ

-3255 PQTGVKL
+3255 PQTGVKV

-3267 KNELAD
+3267 KNELGD
-3273 MSQAASLFM
+3273 MTQAAATFM
-3282 DEVFSTGTRRE
+3282 NEVFSTCTRRE
-3293 VGIEKGVRFGIRAK
+3293 VGIEQGVRFGIRAK
-3307 TGGSETSQ
+3307 TGGSDASQ
-3315 PQGTDTSVIKD
+3315 GQDASIIKD

-3340 YELLKAVIRPDMNL
+3340 YELLKSVTRPDMHL

-3367 ISVTDA
+3367 IPGADA

-3378 IMAALKSIHPNAK
+3378 IMAALKSKHPDAK
-3391 PVELKNK
+3391 PVELKNR

-3406 TARENLA
+3406 IARDNLA
-3413 QLRTQVKTV
+3413 QLRAQVKAV

-3435 LKAVKQYDRID
+3435 LKAVAQYDRID
-3446 GVIHAA
+3446 GAIHAA

-3474 KVKGMANVLA
+3474 KVQGLANVLA
-3484 AIENKNCRYI
+3484 AIENKGCRYL

-3518 MGAMIQASAL
+3518 MGAMIQDCAFKS
-3528 KTPEQTYK
+3528 PDMTYK

-3567 VAQGVRFFQEE
+3567 VAQGIRFFKEE
-3578 LLNPVSNEVLIGAP
+3578 LLNPAGNEVLIGAP
-3592 PEKNPAEFDPDG
+3592 PENNPAAFDPDG
-3604 LLAIGSFLD
+3604 LLAVGPFLD
-3613 TVEKDAGRDRLKFKR
+3613 TVEKDANQDKLRFKR

-3654 LETMAEAALEYD
+3654 LETMSEAALEYS
-3666 GAKGRVLEVSDF
+3666 GGQGRVLEVSDF

-3691 KNIEV
+3691 KNLEV
-3696 YAEKTPDGLINTE
+3696 YAEKNADGSITTE
-3709 IHSVFTPPGGKAPA
+3709 IHSVFTPPGGKAPV

-3728 YQGKF
+3728 YQAKV
-3733 KIGTDLPALDEIA
+3733 KIGTDVPAFDEIA
-3746 IPALSEFKVDAEWQ
+3746 TPEISEFKVDAQWQ
-3760 KQIYHPDRLFM
+3760 EQIYHPDRLFM
-3771 DGLFRSVDQLASLD
+3771 DGLFRSVDQLALLD

-3795 RPGREFFKGQTYPEF
+3795 RPGREFFKGHAYPEF
-3810 ATPVVIMDAMF
+3810 ATPVVIMDAIF

-3829 FTSADVVL
+3829 FTSTDVML
-3837 PYTIRKASFVGTVLP
+3837 PYTIRKASFAGTVLP
-3852 NTPYFCMTRRM
+3852 NTPYFCVTRRL
-3863 AQGSDTKTYH
+3863 AQGDDTKTYH
-3873 MQLAEPSGRVII
+3873 MQLADTSGRVLI
-3885 DIQDFQMVRVDRLA
+3885 DVQDFEMVRVDRLA
-3899 EEERPDMSIIKQAG
+3899 EDELPDMSMIKPAG
-3913 KSLIAG
+3913 KSLVAG

>member
-42 FISTSKLSD
+42 FIGTSELSD

-73 IWDYFEQHTADLPE
+73 IWDYFEQHPADFPE
-87 CVIVAYRNPD
+87 CVIVAYHNPD

-115 DPGLEAILK
+115 EPGLEAILK
-124 EINPHGVILK
+124 GINPHGIILK
-134 GRESGGRASSTS
+134 GREAGGRASSAS

-202 KAALGKMEETDTV
+202 KEALGKMEETDTV
-215 ILDGGGNTQHRVFA
+215 ILDGDGNTQHRVFA

-235 VQDLIKKISI
+235 VQDLIKKISR

-256 KTEIEQNMASLGQEN
+256 ETAIEQNMASLGQDHE
-271 DAPMQSLFYL
+271 APMQSLFYL

-291 AKRGTGLTQMIQ
+291 AKRGSGLTQMIR
-303 ALFTAVGNALNAVEQ
+303 ALFSSVGNALNAVEQ

-371 VEIADGILPEKS
+371 IEIADTILPEKS

-407 DLIKTKQTP
+407 ELIKTKQTP

-434 GTRSYLHTPMPGVL
+434 GTRAYLHTPMPGVL

-463 NEAGGHIGSLSSM
+463 NEAGGHIGSLPST
-476 VLWELSIETLLEL
+476 VLWELSIETLLDL
-489 PSDQRSDVNILF
+489 PSDQRPDVNVLF

-522 KEGLNIGIQ
+522 KEGLKIGIQ

-541 IVESGALT
+541 IVETGAIT
-549 PVYQQVVQEHTRTT
+549 PVYQQVVQEHKCTT
-563 IIGSTVGLN
+563 IIGSTVGLA
-572 CRTANTTF
+572 CRTADTNF
-580 AGQMMKNE
+580 AGQIMKNE
-588 HCRLADGAM
+588 HCRLADDAM
-597 NLGERKS
+597 NLGLRKS

-624 FGHENHG
+624 FGHENDG
-631 QWILYTDEEQR
+631 QWILYTDEEQL

-657 NQTSIAQIHEELFL
+657 NQTTIARIHEELFQ
-671 QKDPLI
+671 QKDALI

-708 AHDTDTFWQNILNK
+708 AHDTDTFWQNILDK

-749 SYTQIAGLVNDFK
+749 SYTQIAGLVNDFQ
-762 FDDERFGYTP
+762 FDNERFGYTP
-772 AKGSKLS
+772 AKASKLS

-802 NRIAANVQNR
+802 NRIAAKVRNR

-837 VKQYLRNTP
+837 VKDYLRNTP
-846 EFQALSEP
+846 EFNVLSEP

-885 SRLAHHLG
+885 ARIAHHLG
-893 IFGTNYVVDA
+893 TFGTNYVVDA

-923 HDVVIAGGVNTNLT
+923 HDMVIAGGINTNLT

-947 GTLSANGSFPF
+947 GTLSATGSFPF

-980 DAIREKDPILGV
+980 DAIREKDSILGV

-999 SDGKGKGIAAPDIE
+999 SDGKGKGIAAPDKE
-1013 GQKLAFQRCHEK
+1013 GQILAFQRCHEK
-1025 VKSEFSP
+1025 IKSEFSP
-1032 EMVQFI
+1032 GMVQFI
-1038 EAHGTGTKVGDA
+1038 EAHGTGTRVGDA

-1060 DSGVS
+1060 DQGAS

-1087 IKTLLALNHQT
+1087 IKTLLALNHKT

-1113 MTDSALFV
+1113 MADSSLFV
-1121 LGDPSPWDAPANGPR
+1121 LGNSKPWDAPANGPR

-1150 HAVVSEFNEADIT
+1150 HSVVSEFNEAAT
-1163 PSRRIFMDLDHDPND
+1163 TLSRRIFTDLDHDPND
-1178 DRIVFSGMGVVLPK
+1178 DRIVFSGIGVVLPK
-1192 AKNKDAFWDAMVSG
+1192 ARNKDAFWEAMVSG
-1206 QKAYHPMPAERMSNA
+1206 QKAYHAMPAERLANA
-1221 CYAEENENSGF
+1221 CYAEEDEKSGF
-1232 RLPMMNNGIVDDF
+1232 RLPMMNNGIVDNF

-1269 LDAAGQALEQAGIQD
+1269 LDAAGQALEQAGLKD

-1296 GTISGTRNVECV
+1296 GTISGTRNVESI
-1308 IRIRMPLLQ
+1308 IRTRIPLLQ
-1317 RMIRSIPE
+1317 RMIQSIPE
-1325 VDENTLSAIAGHV
+1325 VEENTLSAIAGHV
-1338 GELLGKKYPAMNGDS
+1338 GDLLGKRYPAMTGDS

-1369 YNTQGTNFVVDASCA
+1369 YNIQGTNFVVDASCA

-1390 DLAVKNLRAGN
+1390 DMAVKNLRAGD
-1401 LDAVLTGGVDTNLY
+1401 LDAVVTGGVDTNLY

-1431 EPTLFDNDANGYV
+1431 EPSLFDNDANGYV

-1459 AKQNDMPILGELKC
+1459 AKQNNMPILGELKC
-1473 LNLAASAPEHLLSP
+1473 LNTAASAPEHLLSP

-1493 KVLSNDTGTF
+1493 KVISNDTGAF

-1542 NIKTEFGY
+1542 NVKTEFGY

-1561 RLLMMSEKGVLLP
+1561 RLLMMSDKGVLLP
-1574 THGYKP
+1574 THGYRP
-1580 NSTLIKEDSLLHP
+1580 HSTLIEKDSLLHP
-1593 VKEMTP
+1593 VKEITP

-1623 RLPRFLRSQ
+1623 RLPRFLQSKN
-1632 EAYASVAQPAVTPG
+1632 AYASVSAEQTAVTPG
-1646 TWPDEVRSASVTA
+1646 AWPDKVRIAAVTA

-1674 LYETVPEIKALMDQ
+1674 LYQTVPEIKALMDQ
-1688 GDAIFRERRGASLL
+1688 GDAIFQERRGASLL
-1702 DIMNAGG
+1702 EIMNAGG

-1736 GFEPDSYIGHS
+1736 GFEPDFYIGHS

-1793 EEASQNMISE
+1793 EKGSQDMIE
-1803 SGVDDIW
+1803 KSGVKDIW

-1825 SKGIDLFCA
+1825 TKGIDLFCA
-1834 YLKDKDIFHKKLALS
+1834 HLKDKDIFHKKLALS

-1860 AANMAKTLE
+1860 ADNMAKTLE
-1869 SVQFNLNNAHKIIS
+1869 SVQFNLKNAHKIIS

-1910 FVESVKGVHAHG
+1910 FVESVKGVHAQG
-1922 CKRFIEIG
+1922 CKKFIEIG

-1964 QAAERFITPK
+1964 LAAERFITPK
-1974 AKDIAQASGSAPL
+1974 AKDIAQASESAPL
-1987 ERMNFE
+1987 ELMNFE

-1998 NKGFKDEGLEKTDTL
+1998 NKDLKNEGLQKTDAS
-2013 KEMMNKDI
+2013 KAMMNNDM

-2030 KTRVQEALQREYQE
+2030 KTLVQEALHREYQA

-2057 GLYTGPVCIA
+2057 GLYTGSVCVA
-2067 GVAVGLPGKGH
+2067 GVSVGLPGKGH

-2095 IEPLTQEEKHK
+2095 IEPLTQEEKNR

-2114 VYKQPNG
+2114 VYKQPSG

-2167 VEALKDAHI
+2167 LEALKDAHI

-2188 SSIPDALVLPKEMQE
+2188 SSIPDAFVLPEEMQE

-2248 NLADREMKDVITE
+2248 NLADRDMKDVITD

-2317 IGVAQDWIRNDRCDR
+2317 IGVANDWIRNARCDR

-2384 GAVGL
+2384 GAVGI

-2394 DTLKHRGLNGQA
+2394 DTLKDRGLNGQA

-2424 VGHLAGELNKFVE
+2424 VGHLAGELNKFVD
-2437 RVERQNTISR
+2437 RVERQNAISR
-2447 TDMAKQL
+2447 TDMARQL

-2467 GSASAEVQALK
+2467 GSASAEVKALK

-2514 QKKTFPPVANL
+2514 QKNTFPPVANL

-2556 SHFAFLL
+2556 SHFAFLMM
-2563 VDRVQEADVKNNPA
+2563 DRVQEADAENNPA

-2582 VRITG
+2582 ARITG
-2587 SPKPMLG
+2587 TPGPRLG
-2594 IVNKTL
+2594 IINKTL
-2600 CVLPQDKQP
+2600 CVLPKDKQ
-2609 DTMAQEN
+2609 DTMAQED
-2616 VAKKGSDAAGH
+2616 VQEKGSDAAGH
-2627 NVAESRPSKANDEA
+2627 DAP
-2641 KQPAGLEQPGKAA
+2641 KQPVSARAEQPGKAA
-2654 GNASATDVLGQITE
+2654 GNAAATDVLSQITD
-2668 LIANQTGYTI
+2668 LIANQTGYTH

-2715 DISLSELNTIRKI
+2715 DISLSELNSIRKI

-2743 EPDAGAAAPTPDSSS
+2743 ETDAGAAAQAPNSSS

-2765 KEITALI
+2765 EEITALI

-2830 AEYIGSRIQTA
+2830 AEYIGSRIQTE

-2849 GTADQT
+2849 GTAAQT
-2855 PVSGADSGPAVM
+2855 P
-2867 DEITALISEQT
+2867 
-2878 GYTIDMLEPDLDLEA
+2878 
-2893 DLGIDTVKQ
+2893 DLG
-2902 VETFGKITKSFGLT
+2902 
-2916 VPEDINLSE
+2916 
-2925 LNNIRKIAEYIGSR
+2925 
-2939 IQTTD
+2939 
-2944 TPKQTETAPTDP
+2944 
-2956 APGQDSGAASGPD
+2956 SGSGPD

-3028 ELNTISKISEYIQAE
+3028 ELNTIQKIAEYISSRIQTADTPKQPESGTAAQTPASGADSGPDVTGEITAMIAEQTGYTQDMLEPDLDLEADLGIDTVKQVETFGKITKEYGLPVPEDINLSELNTISKISEYIQGE
-3043 LAGEGNNNADTPPAP
+3043 LAGGGNNNADTPPAP
-3058 VAAGDRV
+3058 AAPSV
-3065 PETEQAGP
+3065 QAPETELSGQSRQTQDP
-3073 SSQTPDSSEHT
+3073 SENSE
-3084 GIKSY
+3084 IQRY
-3089 TFGLRKLPNSV
+3089 TFGLRKLSNPV
-3100 SDYPD
+3100 PD
-3105 FEGQTYL
+3105 NPGFEGQTYL

-3127 IKDKKGRVI
+3127 IKDNKGQVI
-3136 CVGNNE
+3136 CVGNSE
-3142 QDDYTADL
+3142 QDDYTVDL
-3150 NTVDG
+3150 NTVED
-3155 AEDVISRIKSDHG
+3155 AEDVISRIKSDHEG
-3168 DLAGIFFLHPLD
+3168 LSGIFFLHPLD
-3180 FAMEAGENLAAES
+3180 FAMEPGENLAAES

-3203 KAFGSLLDESHG
+3203 KAFGSRLDESHG
-3215 RVAALSVQS
+3215 RLAALSVQS

-3273 MSQAASLFM
+3273 MTKAASLFM
-3282 DEVFSTGTRRE
+3282 DEVFSTSTCRE
-3293 VGIEKGVRFGIRAK
+3293 VGIEKGLRFGIRAK
-3307 TGGSETSQ
+3307 TGSSETSQ
-3315 PQGTDTSVIKD
+3315 PQGQDTSVIKD

-3391 PVELKNK
+3391 PVELKNR

-3413 QLRTQVKTV
+3413 QLRAQVKTV
-3422 DYHAVDVTDPDAV
+3422 DYHAVDVTDPEAV
-3435 LKAVKQYDRID
+3435 LKTVNQYDRID

-3528 KTPEQTYK
+3528 KTPDLTYK

-3592 PEKNPAEFDPDG
+3592 PEKNPAAFDPDG
-3604 LLAIGSFLD
+3604 LLAIGPFLD

-3645 VPLFLGATG
+3645 VPIFLGATG
-3654 LETMAEAALEYD
+3654 LETMAEAALEYS
-3666 GAKGRVLEVSDF
+3666 GAQGRVLEASDF

-3691 KNIEV
+3691 KNIEI
-3696 YAEKTPDGLINTE
+3696 YAEKEMDGLITTE
-3709 IHSVFTPPGGKAPA
+3709 IHSVFTPPGGKAPV

-3733 KIGTDLPALDEIA
+3733 KIGTDSPALDEISV
-3746 IPALSEFKVDAEWQ
+3746 PVLSEFKVDAEWQ
-3760 KQIYHPDRLFM
+3760 EQIYHPDRLFM

-3785 EDSLVTVVQW
+3785 EDSLITVVQW

-3829 FTSADVVL
+3829 FTSADVML
-3837 PYTIRKASFVGTVLP
+3837 PYTIRKVSFAGTVLP
-3852 NTPYFCMTRRM
+3852 DTPYFCVTRRL

-3885 DIQDFQMVRVDRLA
+3885 DIQDFEMVRVDRLA
-3899 EEERPDMSIIKQAG
+3899 EEDRLAMSMVKLGTA
-3913 KSLIAG
+3913 

>member
-1 MLNRILTTRL
+1 M
-11 PLLAYHP
+11 LAYHP

-26 FKTIWLAGAM
+26 FKNIRLAGAM
-36 PVLDTE
+36 PVLDAE
-42 FISTSKLSD
+42 FIGTSELPD

-59 NLRHGIRIYAEDED
+59 NLRHAIRIYAEDED
-73 IWDYFEQHTADLPE
+73 IWDYFNQHPADLPE
-87 CVIVAYRNPD
+87 CVIVAYHDPD
-97 SLIKRQAVN
+97 SLVKRQALN

-115 DPGLEAILK
+115 EPGLEAILK
-124 EINPHGVILK
+124 EINPHGIIVK
-134 GRESGGRASSTS
+134 GREAGGRASSSS

-202 KAALGKMEETDTV
+202 KAALEKMEETDTV
-215 ILDGGGNTQHRVFA
+215 ILDGDGTTQHRVFA

-235 VQDLIKKISI
+235 VQDLIKEISI
-245 KKADGQ
+245 KKADGE

-256 KTEIEQNMASLGQEN
+256 KTAIEQNMTSLGQ
-271 DAPMQSLFYL
+271 DHDTPMQSLFYL
-281 GQDAAFARHF
+281 GQDAVFARHF
-291 AKRGTGLTQMIQ
+291 VKRGNGIEQMIR
-303 ALFTAVGNALNAVEQ
+303 ALFDSVGNALNAVEQ

-323 EHTSLAKEHGTRFPI
+323 EHTPLAKEHGTRFPI
-338 TQGPMANISDNKE
+338 TQGPMANISDNKD

-371 VEIADGILPEKS
+371 IEIADTILPEKS

-407 DLIKTKQTP
+407 ALIKTKHTP

-434 GTRSYLHTPMPGVL
+434 GTRAYLHTPMPGVL
-448 KNAFEKGT
+448 KNAFEKGV

-476 VLWELSIETLLEL
+476 VLWEVSIETLLDL
-489 PSDQRSDVNILF
+489 PSDQRPDVSVLF
-501 AGGII
+501 AGGVI

-522 KEGLNIGIQ
+522 KEGVKIGVQ

-541 IVESGALT
+541 IVETGAIT
-549 PVYQQVVQEHTRTT
+549 PVYQQVVQEHNCTT
-563 IIGSTVGLN
+563 IIGSTVGLA
-572 CRTANTTF
+572 CRTANTNF
-580 AGQMMKNE
+580 AGQIMKNE
-588 HCRLADGAM
+588 HCRLADGTM
-597 NLGERKS
+597 TLGSRKS

-610 LGSLLISAKGKTPD
+610 LGSLLIGAKGKTPD
-624 FGHENHG
+624 FGHENDG
-631 QWILYTDEEQR
+631 QWILYNDEEQL

-657 NQTSIAQIHEELFL
+657 NQTTIARIHEELFQ
-671 QKDPLI
+671 QKDAMI
-677 ARLNALEVLTSA
+677 ARLNALEVLTAA

-708 AHDTDTFWQNILNK
+708 AHDTDTFWRNILDK

-729 PDSRWEKS
+729 PDSRWEES

-749 SYTQIAGLVNDFK
+749 SYTQVAGLVNDFQ
-762 FDDERFGYTP
+762 FDNERFGYTP
-772 AKGSKLS
+772 SKASKLS

-802 NRIAANVQNR
+802 NRIAAKCQHR
-812 AAVIVATCLGNEM
+812 TGVIVATCLGNEM

-837 VKQYLRNTP
+837 VKDYLRNTP
-846 EFQALSEP
+846 EFKALSET

-885 SRLAHHLG
+885 ARIAHHLG

-903 ACATALS
+903 ACATALA
-910 AIECGIHELLSGT
+910 AIDCGIHELLSGT
-923 HDVVIAGGVNTNLT
+923 HDMVIAGGINTNMT

-980 DAIREKDPILGV
+980 DAIRENDPILGV
-992 IKGIASS
+992 IKGVASS
-999 SDGKGKGIAAPDIE
+999 SDGKGKGIAAPDKA
-1013 GQKLAFQRCHEK
+1013 GQVLAFRRCHEK
-1025 VKSEFSP
+1025 IKSEFSP
-1032 EMVQFI
+1032 GMVQFI

-1050 VEMDTLRQVY
+1050 VEMETLRQVY
-1060 DSGVS
+1060 DQGAP

-1103 TFEKISPKID
+1103 TFENISPKID
-1113 MTDSALFV
+1113 MADSSLFV
-1121 LGDPSPWDAPANGPR
+1121 LENPQPWDAPANGPR

-1150 HAVVSEFNEADIT
+1150 HAVVSEFNQADT
-1163 PSRRIFMDLDHDPND
+1163 TLPRRIFTDLDHDPND
-1178 DRIVFSGMGVVLPK
+1178 DRIVFSGIGVVLPK
-1192 AKNKDAFWDAMVSG
+1192 AGNKEAFWDAMVSG
-1206 QKAYHPMPAERMSNA
+1206 QKAYHPMPADRLANA
-1221 CYAEENENSGF
+1221 CYAEEDENSGF
-1232 RLPMMNNGIVDDF
+1232 RLPMMNNGVVDDF
-1245 MLDPKTFK
+1245 MLDMKTFK

-1269 LDAAGQALEQAGIQD
+1269 LDAAGQALEQAGIKD
-1284 KLTTGNKIGVIL
+1284 KLTTGNKIGAIL
-1296 GTISGTRNVECV
+1296 GTISGTRNVESI
-1308 IRIRMPLLQ
+1308 IRTRIPLLQ
-1317 RMIRSIPE
+1317 RMIQSISE

-1338 GELLGKKYPAMNGDS
+1338 GDLLSKKYPAMTGDS

-1369 YNTQGTNFVVDASCA
+1369 YNIQGTNFVVDASCA

-1390 DLAVKNLRAGN
+1390 DMAVKNLRAGD
-1401 LDAVLTGGVDTNLY
+1401 LDVVLTGGVDTNLY
-1415 PGVLLA
+1415 PGVLLS

-1431 EPTLFDNDANGYV
+1431 EPCLFDNDANGYV

-1459 AKQNDMPILGELKC
+1459 AKQNNMPILGELKC
-1473 LNLAASAPEHLLSP
+1473 LNTAASAPEHLLSP

-1493 KVLSNDTGTF
+1493 KVISSDSGAF
-1503 KTRKPDLAYLDVF
+1503 KTRKPNLAYLDVF
-1516 GVSNPF
+1516 GVSHPF

-1530 IEKSLNHPVAYG
+1530 IEKSLTHPVAYG

-1561 RLLMMSEKGVLLP
+1561 RLLMMSDKGLLLP
-1574 THGYKP
+1574 THGYRP
-1580 NSTLIKEDSLLHP
+1580 HSTLIEKDSLLHP

-1623 RLPRFLRSQ
+1623 RLPRFLRPQ
-1632 EAYASVAQPAVTPG
+1632 DASVSVEQPAVSPG
-1646 TWPDEVRSASVTA
+1646 VWPDKVRIAAVTA
-1659 LLSGQGAQSAGMLNA
+1659 LLSGQGAQSAGMLKSLYDA
-1674 LYETVPEIKALMDQ
+1674 LPDVKALMDQ
-1688 GDAIFRERRGASLL
+1688 GDAIFQERRGASLL
-1702 DIMNAGG
+1702 EIMNAGG

-1736 GFEPDSYIGHS
+1736 GFEPDFYIGHS

-1760 DFSTAMNLVISRSD
+1760 DFTTAMNLVISRSD
-1774 FMARAASENPG
+1774 FMARAAAENPG

-1793 EEASQNMISE
+1793 ENAAQDMIST

-1825 SKGIDLFCA
+1825 TKGIDLFCA
-1834 YLKDKDIFHKKLALS
+1834 YLKDRDIFHKKLALS

-1869 SVQFNLNNAHKIIS
+1869 SVKFNIENAHKIIS

-1898 THLARQIVSPVE
+1898 VHLARQIVSPVE
-1910 FVESVKGVHAHG
+1910 FVESVKGVHAQG

-1941 ISIENPESMPTAD
+1941 ISIENPEFMPTAD
-1954 AKKGELESFN
+1954 AKKGELDSFN
-1964 QAAERFITPK
+1964 LALERFIPK
-1974 AKDIAQASGSAPL
+1974 AKDIAQASDAVAL
-1987 ERMNFE
+1987 ELKKFE

-1998 NKGFKDEGLEKTDTL
+1998 NKNLKNQGLQKNDAP
-2013 KEMMNKDI
+2013 KAMMNDDI
-2021 SFNTFIEQN
+2021 SFNTFLAQN
-2030 KTRVQEALQREYQE
+2030 KTLVQEALQREYQA
-2044 FQQKNALAAIENL
+2044 FQQRNALAAIENL
-2057 GLYTGPVCIA
+2057 GLYTDSVCIA

-2114 VYKQPNG
+2114 VYKQPSG
-2121 NARFVDIVHTQD
+2121 NARFVDIVRTQD

-2167 VEALKDAHI
+2167 LEALKDAHI

-2188 SSIPDALVLPKEMQE
+2188 SSIPDALVLPEEMQE

-2248 NLADREMKDVITE
+2248 NLSDRDMKDVITD
-2261 WFFRIRERRKVY
+2261 WFFKIRERRKVY

-2317 IGVAQDWIRNDRCDR
+2317 IGMAEDWIRNARCDR

-2384 GAVGL
+2384 GAVGI
-2389 VVERQ
+2389 VVERE
-2394 DTLKHRGLNGQA
+2394 DTLQRRGLNGQA

-2424 VGHLAGELNKFVE
+2424 VGHLADELNKFVG
-2437 RVERQNTISR
+2437 RVERQNAISR
-2447 TDMAKQL
+2447 ADIADQL

-2467 GSASAEVQALK
+2467 GSASAEVNALK
-2478 SAFPNDYKQIAITNT
+2478 NAFPDNYKQIAITNT

-2507 AILVKGL
+2507 AVLVKGL
-2514 QKKTFPPVANL
+2514 QKNMFPPVANL

-2563 VDRVQEADVKNNPA
+2563 MGRVQEADVENNPA
-2577 YHEWL
+2577 YHAWL
-2582 VRITG
+2582 TRITG
-2587 SPKPMLG
+2587 SPKPRLG
-2594 IVNKTL
+2594 VINKTL
-2600 CVLPQDKQP
+2600 CVLPRDKHTDP
-2609 DTMAQEN
+2609 DTTAREN
-2616 VAKKGSDAAGH
+2616 IEEKGRDTAGH
-2627 NVAESRPSKANDEA
+2627 DAPESRTSKVHDVPGQPVSAPA
-2641 KQPAGLEQPGKAA
+2641 KQPEKAA
-2654 GNASATDVLGQITE
+2654 GNDATATDVLSQITD
-2668 LIANQTGYTI
+2668 LIANQTGYTH

-2701 FGKITKSFGLTVPE
+2701 FGKITKSFGLTAPE

-2728 AEYIGSRIQTADTPA
+2728 AEYIGSRIQTEEIPTQPGTDTAVQTPA
-2743 EPDAGAAAPTPDSSS
+2743 PSS
-2758 GSGPDIT
+2758 GSGPDIMDD
-2765 KEITALI
+2765 ITAMI

-2809 SFGLTVPE
+2809 SFGLTAPE

-2823 LNTIQRI
+2823 LNTIRKI
-2830 AEYIGSRIQTA
+2830 AEYIGSRIQTEE
-2841 DIPKQTES
+2841 IPTQPDTD
-2849 GTADQT
+2849 TAVQT
-2855 PVSGADSGPAVM
+2855 PAPSSGSGPDVTA
-2867 DEITALISEQT
+2867 EITAMIAEQT
-2878 GYTIDMLEPDLDLEA
+2878 GYTQDMLEPELDLEADLGIDTVKQVETFGKITKAYGLSVPEDINLSELNTIQKIAEYIGSRIQTQDSPTQPESVTADQAPASGTDTGPDVTAEITTMIAEQTGYTQDMLEPDLDLEA

-2902 VETFGKITKSFGLT
+2902 VETFGKITK
-2916 VPEDINLSE
+2916 
-2925 LNNIRKIAEYIGSR
+2925 A
-2939 IQTTD
+2939 
-2944 TPKQTETAPTDP
+2944 
-2956 APGQDSGAASGPD
+2956 
-2969 VTGEITAMIAEQTGY
+2969 
-2984 TIDMLEPDLD
+2984 
-2994 LEADLGIDTV
+2994 
-3004 KQVETFGKI
+3004 
-3013 TKEYGLSVPEDINLS
+3013 YGLSVPEDINLS
-3028 ELNTISKISEYIQAE
+3028 ELNTISKISEYIQAQI
-3043 LAGEGNNNADTPPAP
+3043 AGNGNDNAESPSAPATPGTQA
-3058 VAAGDRV
+3058 
-3065 PETEQAGP
+3065 PETEQSGQ
-3073 SSQTPDSSEHT
+3073 SSQAQTLDDSDHA
-3084 GIKSY
+3084 GIQSY
-3089 TFGLRKLPNSV
+3089 TFGLRELPS
-3100 SDYPD
+3100 PAPAHRD

-3112 ITMDNQG
+3112 VTMDNQG

-3127 IKDKKGRVI
+3127 IKENKGDVI
-3136 CVGNNE
+3136 CVGNSE
-3142 QDDYTADL
+3142 QDDYTVDL
-3150 NTVDG
+3150 NTLEG
-3155 AEDVISRIKSDHG
+3155 AEDLISRIKAGHEG
-3168 DLAGIFFLHPLD
+3168 ILGIFFLHPLD
-3180 FAMEAGENLAAES
+3180 FVMAPGENPAAES

-3203 KAFGSLLDESHG
+3203 KAFGSRLDESHG
-3215 RVAALSVQS
+3215 RLAALSVQS

-3247 LKTVSKEY
+3247 LKTVAKEY

-3267 KNELAD
+3267 KNDLAD
-3273 MSQAASLFM
+3273 MTNAASLFM
-3282 DEVFSTGTRRE
+3282 DEVFSMSTRLE
-3293 VGIEKGVRFGIRAK
+3293 VGIEKGSRFGIRAN
-3307 TGGSETSQ
+3307 TGSPAASH
-3315 PQGTDTSVIKD
+3315 PQGQDTAVIKET
-3326 SDTLLVTGG
+3326 DTLLVTGG

-3367 ISVTDA
+3367 IPVTDA

-3378 IMAALKSIHPNAK
+3378 IMAALKYIHPTAK

-3435 LKAVKQYDRID
+3435 LKAISQYDRID

-3452 GVDRSIMIEKKSMDD
+3452 GVDRSIMIEKKSLDD

-3484 AIENKNCRYI
+3484 AIENKNCRYL

-3528 KTPEQTYK
+3528 KTPELTYK

-3578 LLNPVSNEVLIGAP
+3578 LQNPVSNEVLIGAP
-3592 PEKNPAEFDPDG
+3592 PEKNPAAFDPDG
-3604 LLAIGSFLD
+3604 LLAIGPFLD
-3613 TVEKDAGRDRLKFKR
+3613 TAETDAGRDGVKFKR

-3654 LETMAEAALEYD
+3654 LETMAEAALEYS
-3666 GAKGRVLEVSDF
+3666 GAQGRVLEVSDF

-3691 KNIEV
+3691 KHIEIF
-3696 YAEKTPDGLINTE
+3696 AEKNADGLITTE
-3709 IHSVFTPPGGKAPA
+3709 IHSVFIPPGGKAPV

-3733 KIGTDLPALDEIA
+3733 KIGTDLPALDEISV
-3746 IPALSEFKVDAEWQ
+3746 PALSEFKVDAEWQ

-3785 EDSLVTVVQW
+3785 GDSLVTVVQW
-3795 RPGREFFKGQTYPEF
+3795 RPGREFFKCQTYPEF

-3829 FTSADVVL
+3829 FTSADVML
-3837 PYTIRKASFVGTVLP
+3837 PYTIRKVLFAATVLP
-3852 NTPYFCMTRRM
+3852 DTPYFCVTRRL
-3863 AQGSDTKTYH
+3863 AQGADTKTYH

-3885 DIQDFQMVRVDRLA
+3885 DIQDFEMVRVDRLA
-3899 EEERPDMSIIKQAG
+3899 EEDRLALSKVKLETA
-3913 KSLIAG
+3913 

>member
-26 FKTIWLAGAM
+26 FKNIWLSGAM

-42 FISTSKLSD
+42 FISASKLSD
-51 LLRQLKNQ
+51 QLKQLKNQ
-59 NLRHGIRIYAEDED
+59 NLRHGIRIYSEDEET
-73 IWDYFEQHTADLPE
+73 WAYFEQHPADLPE
-87 CVIVAYRNPD
+87 CVIVAYHNPD
-97 SLIKRQAVN
+97 SLIKHKQVN
-106 AEILMMEIY
+106 AQILMMEIY
-115 DPGLEAILK
+115 DPGLESILK
-124 EINPHGVILK
+124 KINPHGIILK
-134 GRESGGRASSTS
+134 GREAGGRASSAS

-153 YAQKSDLPYFV
+153 YAQKSDIPYFV

-193 EDSPVSGTF
+193 QDAPVSMAF
-202 KAALGKMEETDTV
+202 KEALGKMEETDTV
-215 ILDGGGNTQHRVFA
+215 ILDGDGNTQHRVFA

-235 VQDLIKKISI
+235 VRDLIKKISI
-245 KKADGQ
+245 KKAEGQ
-251 NLDFI
+251 SLDFI
-256 KTEIEQNMASLGQEN
+256 RTEIEQNMASLGEDN

-281 GQDAAFARHF
+281 GQDAFFARHF
-291 AKRGTGLTQMIQ
+291 AKRGSGLKEMIR
-303 ALFTAVGNALNAVEQ
+303 ALFTCVGQALNAVEQ

-323 EHTSLAKEHGTRFPI
+323 ENTALAKEHGTRYPI

-357 DNGGLPFFALGSLP
+357 DNGALPFFALGSLP
-371 VEIADGILPEKS
+371 IEIADGILPEKS
-383 DDLPAFGAGM
+383 DELPAFGAGM

-407 DLIKTKQTP
+407 SLIKTKKTP

-434 GTRSYLHTPMPGVL
+434 GTRAYLHTPMPGVL

-463 NEAGGHIGSLSSM
+463 NEAGGHIGSLSSA
-476 VLWELSIETLLEL
+476 VLWELSIEALLDMHA
-489 PSDQRSDVNILF
+489 DQSLDDVSVLF

-506 SAAGSH
+506 SSVGSH
-512 FISAMTALLA
+512 FVSAMTALLA
-522 KEGLNIGIQ
+522 KQGLKIGIQ

-541 IVESGALT
+541 IVETGALT
-549 PVYQQVVQEHTRTT
+549 PVYQQVVQEHTCTT

-572 CRTANTTF
+572 CRTADTTF

-624 FGHENHG
+624 FSYQNNG
-631 QWILYTDEEQR
+631 QWVIYTDEEQR
-642 SNGNFM
+642 ESGNFM

-657 NQTSIAQIHEELFL
+657 EQTTIAQIHEKLFL
-671 QKDPLI
+671 TKDPMI

-708 AHDTDTFWQNILNK
+708 AHDTDTFWQNIINK

-729 PDSRWEKS
+729 PDNRWEES

-744 KAEDK
+744 KATDK
-749 SYTQIAGLVNDFK
+749 SYTQVAGLVNDFQ
-762 FDDERFGYTP
+762 FDNERFGYTP
-772 AKGSKLS
+772 AKASKLS

-790 QAVENANLLTDD
+790 QSVENAKLLTDD
-802 NRIAANVQNR
+802 NRIAAKVQDR
-812 AAVIVATCLGNEM
+812 TAVVVATCLGNEL

-846 EFQALSEP
+846 EFKALSEA
-854 EQNKIID
+854 EQKKIID
-861 QLRIKMSQGS
+861 ELRTKMSQGS
-871 IYEPVHGV
+871 LYEPVHGV

-885 SRLAHHLG
+885 ARIAYHLG
-893 IFGTNYVVDA
+893 ITGINYVVDA
-903 ACATALS
+903 ACATSLA
-910 AIECGIHELLSGT
+910 AIECAIHELLSGA
-923 HDVVIAGGVNTNLT
+923 HDMVIAGGVNTNLT

-992 IKGIASS
+992 IKGIASA
-999 SDGKGKGIAAPDIE
+999 SDGKGKGIAAPDKE
-1013 GQKLAFQRCHEK
+1013 GQKLAFQRCHEN
-1025 VKSEFSP
+1025 VKTKFSP
-1032 EMVQFI
+1032 GMVQFI

-1050 VEMDTLRQVY
+1050 VEMETLCQVY
-1060 DSGVS
+1060 DQEAS
-1065 IGVSTIKS
+1065 IGVSSIKS

-1103 TFEKISPKID
+1103 SFEKLSPKID
-1113 MTDSALFV
+1113 MADKALFV
-1121 LGDPSPWDAPANGPR
+1121 LGDPKPWDAPANGPR
-1136 MAAVSAYGFGGINY
+1136 MAAVSSYGFGGINY
-1150 HAVVSEFNEADIT
+1150 HTVVSEFNAADAT
-1163 PSRRIFMDLDHDPND
+1163 LSRKIFADLDHDPND
-1178 DRIVFSGMGVVLPK
+1178 DRIVFAGMGVVLPK
-1192 AKNKDAFWDAMVSG
+1192 ARNKELFWDAMVSG
-1206 QKAYHPMPAERMSNA
+1206 QKAYQPMPAERLPND
-1221 CYAEENENSGF
+1221 CYAEEDENSGF
-1232 RLPMMNNGIVDDF
+1232 RLPMMKNGIVDDF

-1269 LDAAGQALEQAGIQD
+1269 LDAAGQALEHAGLQD
-1284 KLTTGNKIGVIL
+1284 KLTPGNKIGAIL
-1296 GTISGTRNVECV
+1296 GTISGTRNVESI
-1308 IRIRMPLLQ
+1308 IRTRIPLLL
-1317 RMIRSIPE
+1317 RMIRSISE
-1325 VDENTLSAIAGHV
+1325 VDANTLSAIADHV
-1338 GELLGKKYPAMNGDS
+1338 SDQLIEKYPAMTGDS

-1390 DLAVKNLRAGN
+1390 YLAVKNLRAGH

-1421 FKRLGILAET
+1421 FKRLGILAEH
-1431 EPTLFDNDANGYV
+1431 EPSLFDTNANGYV

-1453 VTTYKY
+1453 ATTYKY

-1473 LNLAASAPEHLLSP
+1473 LNMAASAPEHLLSP

-1493 KVLSNDTGTF
+1493 KVIATDTGAF
-1503 KTRKPDLAYLDVF
+1503 KTRKSDLAYLDVF
-1516 GVSNPF
+1516 GVSHPF
-1522 LDLVEKQA
+1522 LDLIEKQA
-1530 IEKSLNHPVAYG
+1530 IEKSLNHPLAYG
-1542 NIKTEFGY
+1542 NVKTEFGY
-1550 FKAANPAVVMT
+1550 FKAANPAVVMS
-1561 RLLMMSEKGVLLP
+1561 RLLMMSDKGMLLP

-1580 NSTLIKEDSLLHP
+1580 DSTLIEKDSLLHP

-1618 HVIIG
+1618 HVVIG
-1623 RLPRFLRSQ
+1623 RLPRFLRSRDT
-1632 EAYASVAQPAVTPG
+1632 AVSVEQPAITLG
-1646 TWPDEVRSASVTA
+1646 TWPDMVRTDAVTA
-1659 LLSGQGAQSAGMLNA
+1659 LLSGQGAQSAGMLKS

-1709 APLNQTENTQPA
+1709 SPLNQTENTQPA
-1721 IFLSTAAIYHALHLK
+1721 IFLSTAAIYNALQLK
-1736 GFEPDSYIGHS
+1736 GFEPDFYIGHS

-1760 DFSTAMNLVISRSD
+1760 DFTTGMNLVISRSD
-1774 FMARAASENPG
+1774 FMARAAGENPG

-1793 EEASQNMISE
+1793 EKAAQEMIDN
-1803 SGVDDIW
+1803 SGVTDIW

-1825 SKGIDLFCA
+1825 TQGIDLFCD
-1834 YLKDKDIFHKKLALS
+1834 YLKEKDIFHKKLALS
-1849 APFHTPILEPA
+1849 APFHTPLLEPA

-1869 SVQFNLNNAHKIIS
+1869 TVQFNLKNAHKIIS

-1910 FVESVKGVHAHG
+1910 FVESVKGVYAQG
-1922 CKRFIEIG
+1922 SKRFIEIG

-1941 ISIENPESMPTAD
+1941 ISIDNPESMPTAD
-1954 AKKGELESFN
+1954 AKKGELDCFN
-1964 QAAERFITPK
+1964 LAAERFITPK
-1974 AKDIAQASGSAPL
+1974 APAVDQASESAPL
-1987 ERMNFE
+1987 DLMNFE

-1998 NKGFKDEGLEKTDTL
+1998 NKDVKYQGLEKTDAP
-2013 KEMMNKDI
+2013 KEPMNNDL
-2021 SFNTFIEQN
+2021 SFNTFLEQN
-2030 KTRVQEALQREYQE
+2030 KTLVQDILRREYQT
-2044 FQQKNALAAIENL
+2044 FQQKNALAAVEHL

-2067 GVAVGLPGKGH
+2067 GVSVGLPGKGH
-2078 QVFNEKN
+2078 QVFNDKN

-2121 NARFVDIVHTQD
+2121 NARFVDIVRTQD

-2167 VEALKDAHI
+2167 LEALKDAHI

-2188 SSIPDALVLPKEMQE
+2188 SSIPDALVLPKEMQD

-2248 NLADREMKDVITE
+2248 NLSDREMKDVITD
-2261 WFFRIRERRKVY
+2261 WFFKIRERRKVY

-2317 IGVAQDWIRNDRCDR
+2317 IGVAQDWIRNDRCER

-2344 AQMPWVGSGF
+2344 AQMAWVGSGF

-2384 GAVGL
+2384 GAVGV

-2394 DTLKHRGLNGQA
+2394 DTLQRRGLSGQA
-2406 RILGSHIGNSA
+2406 KILGSYIGNSA

-2424 VGHLAGELNKFVE
+2424 VHHLAGELSKFVG
-2437 RVERQNTISR
+2437 RVEKQNDISR
-2447 TDMAKQL
+2447 RDMAKQL

-2467 GSASAEVQALK
+2467 GSASAEVEALK
-2478 SAFPNDYKQIAITNT
+2478 GAFPNDYKQIAITNT

-2498 HTLGAGIED
+2498 HTLGAGVED

-2543 DYRFGLHF
+2543 DYRYGLHF

-2556 SHFAFLL
+2556 SHFAFLM
-2563 VDRVQEADVKNNPA
+2563 VDRIQEGDVENNPV

-2582 VRITG
+2582 ARITG
-2587 SPKPMLG
+2587 SPDPMLG

-2600 CVLPQDKQP
+2600 CVLPKEKQAETTAP
-2609 DTMAQEN
+2609 EKVAQKEM
-2616 VAKKGSDAAGH
+2616 SAAG
-2627 NVAESRPSKANDEA
+2627 NDAPASQPSKVEEA
-2641 KQPAGLEQPGKAA
+2641 PKQPAQPADSA
-2654 GNASATDVLGQITE
+2654 GSTDVLGQITD
-2668 LIANQTGYTI
+2668 LIANQTGYTHDMLEPDLDLEADLGI
-2678 DMLEPDLDLEAD
+2678 DTVKQVETFGKITKSFGLTVPEDISLSELNTIRKIAEYIGSRIETTDTPAQPDAGTPAQEVTAASGSGPDVMKEITALIAEQTGYTLDMLEPDLDLEADLGIDTVKQVETFGKITKSFGLSVPEDISLSELNTIRKIAEYIGSRIETTDTPAQPDAGAPAQAPTPASGSGPDIIDDITALIAEQTGYTPDMLEPDLDLEAD

-2728 AEYIGSRIQTADTPA
+2728 AEYIGSRIQAEGSPEQTESDTAPPATQADT
-2743 EPDAGAAAPTPDSSS
+2743 DS
-2758 GSGPDIT
+2758 GSDIT
-2765 KEITALI
+2765 GEITAMI

-2778 TIDML
+2778 TQDML

-2809 SFGLTVPE
+2809 
-2817 DISLSE
+2817 
-2823 LNTIQRI
+2823 
-2830 AEYIGSRIQTA
+2830 A
-2841 DIPKQTES
+2841 
-2849 GTADQT
+2849 
-2855 PVSGADSGPAVM
+2855 
-2867 DEITALISEQT
+2867 
-2878 GYTIDMLEPDLDLEA
+2878 
-2893 DLGIDTVKQ
+2893 
-2902 VETFGKITKSFGLT
+2902 
-2916 VPEDINLSE
+2916 
-2925 LNNIRKIAEYIGSR
+2925 
-2939 IQTTD
+2939 
-2944 TPKQTETAPTDP
+2944 
-2956 APGQDSGAASGPD
+2956 
-2969 VTGEITAMIAEQTGY
+2969 
-2984 TIDMLEPDLD
+2984 
-2994 LEADLGIDTV
+2994 
-3004 KQVETFGKI
+3004 
-3013 TKEYGLSVPEDINLS
+3013 YGLSVPEDINLS
-3028 ELNTISKISEYIQAE
+3028 ELNTISKISEYIQTQI
-3043 LAGEGNNNADTPPAP
+3043 GGTGSNTADTAPATSS
-3058 VAAGDRV
+3058 VQTT
-3065 PETEQAGP
+3065 ETE
-3073 SSQTPDSSEHT
+3073 SSGQSTQTSDSSEDT
-3084 GIKSY
+3084 GIQSY
-3089 TFGLRKLPNSV
+3089 SFGLRKLPNPV
-3100 SDYPD
+3100 SDTSGLD
-3105 FEGQTYL
+3105 GQTYL

-3119 FGRAVADL
+3119 FGRAVAEL
-3127 IKDKKGRVI
+3127 IKENKGRVI
-3136 CVGNNE
+3136 SVGTNE
-3142 QDDYTADL
+3142 QDDYTVDL
-3150 NTVDG
+3150 NALEN
-3155 AEDVISRIKSDHG
+3155 AEDTISRIKADHE
-3168 DLAGIFFLHPLD
+3168 GISGVFFLHPLD
-3180 FAMEAGENLAAES
+3180 FAMNSGENLAAES

-3203 KAFGSLLDESHG
+3203 KALGSQLDEACG
-3215 RVAALSVQS
+3215 RLAAVSVQS

-3236 IFPVFSGISGL
+3236 IIPVFSGISGL

-3255 PQTGVKL
+3255 PQTGVKV

-3267 KNELAD
+3267 KDELGD
-3273 MSQAASLFM
+3273 MAQAAATFM
-3282 DEVFSTGTRRE
+3282 DEVFSTCTRRE

-3307 TGGSETSQ
+3307 TGSSKES
-3315 PQGTDTSVIKD
+3315 DSSIIKD

-3340 YELLKAVIRPDMNL
+3340 YELLKSVTRTDMHL

-3359 SRVEDELE
+3359 SKVEDELE
-3367 ISVTDA
+3367 IPVTDA

-3378 IMAALKSIHPNAK
+3378 IMAALKSIHPEAK
-3391 PVELKNK
+3391 PVELKNR
-3398 TAGLRRIL
+3398 TAGLRRVL

-3413 QLRTQVKTV
+3413 QLRSQVKAV
-3422 DYHAVDVTDPDAV
+3422 EYHAVDVTDPDAV
-3435 LKAVKQYDRID
+3435 LNAVKQYDPID

-3452 GVDRSIMIEKKSMDD
+3452 GVDRSIMIEKKSLDD

-3474 KVKGMANVLA
+3474 KVKGLANVLA
-3484 AIENKNCRYI
+3484 AIENKNCRYL

-3518 MGAMIQASAL
+3518 MGAMIQDCAF
-3528 KTPEQTYK
+3528 KTPEMTYK

-3567 VAQGVRFFQEE
+3567 VAQGVRFFKEE
-3578 LLNPVSNEVLIGAP
+3578 LLNPAGNEVLIGAP
-3592 PEKNPAEFDPDG
+3592 PQNNPAAFDPDG
-3604 LLAIGSFLD
+3604 LLAIGPFLD
-3613 TVEKDAGRDRLKFKR
+3613 IVETDADRDKLKFKR

-3654 LETMAEAALEYD
+3654 LETMAEAALEYS
-3666 GAKGRVLEVSDF
+3666 GGQGHVLEVSDF

-3691 KNIEV
+3691 KDIEV
-3696 YAEKTPDGLINTE
+3696 YAGKNADGSIATE
-3709 IHSVFTPPGGKAPA
+3709 IHSVFTPPGGKAPV

-3728 YQGKF
+3728 YQAKV
-3733 KIGTDLPALDEIA
+3733 KIGTDLPAFDEISV
-3746 IPALSEFKVDAEWQ
+3746 PEMSEFKVDAQWQ
-3760 KQIYHPDRLFM
+3760 EQIYHPDRLFM
-3771 DGLFRSVDQLASLD
+3771 DGLFRSVDQLALLD
-3785 EDSLVTVVQW
+3785 EESLVTVVQW
-3795 RPGREFFKGQTYPEF
+3795 RPGREFFKGQVYPEF
-3810 ATPVVIMDAMF
+3810 ATPVVIMDAIF

-3829 FTSADVVL
+3829 FTSTDVML
-3837 PYTIRKASFVGTVLP
+3837 PYTIRKASFAGTVLP
-3852 NTPYFCMTRRM
+3852 NTPYFCVTRRL
-3863 AQGSDTKTYH
+3863 AQGDDTKTYH
-3873 MQLAEPSGRVII
+3873 MQLADLSGRVII
-3885 DIQDFQMVRVDRLA
+3885 DVQDFEMVRVDRLA
-3899 EEERPDMSIIKQAG
+3899 EDELPDMSKIKPAG
-3913 KSLIAG
+3913 KSLVAG

>member
-26 FKTIWLAGAM
+26 FKNIWLAGAM

-42 FISTSKLSD
+42 FIGTSELSD

-73 IWDYFEQHTADLPE
+73 VWNYFNQHPADLPE
-87 CVIVAYRNPD
+87 CVIVAYHDPN
-97 SLIKRQAVN
+97 SLIKRQGVN

-115 DPGLEAILK
+115 EPGLETILK
-124 EINPHGVILK
+124 GINPHGIVLK
-134 GRESGGRASSTS
+134 GREAGGRTSSTS

-215 ILDGGGNTQHRVFA
+215 ILDGDGNTQHRVFA

-235 VQDLIKKISI
+235 VQDLIKKISR

-256 KTEIEQNMASLGQEN
+256 ETEIEQNMASLGQ
-271 DAPMQSLFYL
+271 DHDSPMQSLFYL
-281 GQDAAFARHF
+281 GQDAFFARHF
-291 AKRGTGLTQMIQ
+291 VKRGSGIAQMIR
-303 ALFTAVGNALNAVEQ
+303 ALFTSVGNALNAVEQ

-371 VEIADGILPEKS
+371 IEIADTILPEKS

-407 DLIKTKQTP
+407 ALIKTKQTP

-434 GTRSYLHTPMPGVL
+434 GTRAYLHTPMPGVL

-463 NEAGGHIGSLSSM
+463 NEAGGHIGSMTSS
-476 VLWELSIETLLEL
+476 VLWEVSIETLLDL
-489 PSDQRSDVNILF
+489 PSDQRSDVSVLF

-512 FISAMTALLA
+512 FISGMTAPLA
-522 KEGLNIGIQ
+522 KEGVKIGIQ

-541 IVESGALT
+541 IVETGAIT
-549 PVYQQVVQEHTRTT
+549 PVYQQVVQEHNCTT
-563 IIGSTVGLN
+563 IIGSTVGLA
-572 CRTANTTF
+572 CRTANTCF
-580 AGQMMKNE
+580 AGQIMKNE
-588 HCRLADGAM
+588 HCRLADDTM
-597 NLGERKS
+597 NLGSRKS

-624 FGHENHG
+624 FGHENDG
-631 QWILYTDEEQR
+631 QWILYNDEEQL

-657 NQTSIAQIHEELFL
+657 NQTTIAQIHEELFQ
-671 QKDPLI
+671 QKEALI

-695 DIAVVGMGCVFPD
+695 DIAVIGMGCVFPD
-708 AHDTDTFWQNILNK
+708 AHDTDTFWQNILDK
-722 KYSIGKV
+722 KYSIDEV

-744 KAEDK
+744 KAVDK
-749 SYTQIAGLVNDFK
+749 SYTQIAGLVNDFQ
-762 FDDERFGYTP
+762 FDNERFGYTP
-772 AKGSKLS
+772 AKASKLS

-802 NRIAANVQNR
+802 NRIAEKCR
-812 AAVIVATCLGNEM
+812 HRTGVIVATCLGNEM

-837 VKQYLRNTP
+837 VKKYLRNTP
-846 EFQALSEP
+846 EFNALSEP

-871 IYEPVHGV
+871 VYEPVHGV
-879 TLNMEA
+879 TLNMESA
-885 SRLAHHLG
+885 RIAHHLG
-893 IFGTNYVVDA
+893 VFGTNYVVDA

-910 AIECGIHELLSGT
+910 AIDCGIHELLSGT
-923 HDVVIAGGVNTNLT
+923 HDMVIAGGINTNMT

-947 GTLSANGSFPF
+947 GTLSPTGSFPF
-958 DERADGFVLGEGAGV
+958 DERADGFVLGEGSGV

-980 DAIREKDPILGV
+980 DAVREKDPILGV

-999 SDGKGKGIAAPDIE
+999 SDGKGKGIAAPDKE
-1013 GQKLAFQRCHEK
+1013 GQILAFKRCHEK
-1025 VKSEFSP
+1025 IKSKFSP
-1032 EMVQFI
+1032 DMVQFI
-1038 EAHGTGTKVGDA
+1038 EAHGTGTTVGDA

-1060 DSGVS
+1060 DQGSP

-1087 IKTLLALNHQT
+1087 IKTLLALNHKT

-1103 TFEKISPKID
+1103 TFEKISSKID
-1113 MTDSALFV
+1113 MADSSLFV
-1121 LGDPSPWDAPANGPR
+1121 LGESKPWEAPANGPR
-1136 MAAVSAYGFGGINY
+1136 MAAVSAYGFGGINF
-1150 HAVVSEFNEADIT
+1150 HAVVSEFNETDAT
-1163 PSRRIFMDLDHDPND
+1163 LSRRIFTDLDHDPND
-1178 DRIVFSGMGVVLPK
+1178 DRIVFSGIGVVLPK
-1192 AKNKDAFWDAMVSG
+1192 ARNKDAFWDAMVSG
-1206 QKAYHPMPAERMSNA
+1206 KKAYHPMPSERLANE
-1221 CYAEENENSGF
+1221 CYAEEDENSGF
-1232 RLPMMNNGIVDDF
+1232 RLPMMNNGIVDNF

-1269 LDAAGQALEQAGIQD
+1269 LDAAGQALEQAGIMD

-1296 GTISGTRNVECV
+1296 GTISGTRNVESI
-1308 IRIRMPLLQ
+1308 IRTRIPLLL
-1317 RMIRSIPE
+1317 RMIQSIPE
-1325 VDENTLSAIAGHV
+1325 VDENTLSAIASHV
-1338 GELLGKKYPAMNGDS
+1338 GDLLRKRYPAMNGDS

-1369 YNTQGTNFVVDASCA
+1369 YNIQGTNFVLDASCA

-1390 DLAVKNLRAGN
+1390 DVAVKNLRAGD
-1401 LDAVLTGGVDTNLY
+1401 LDAVVTGGVDTNLY

-1431 EPTLFDNDANGYV
+1431 EPSLFDNKANGYV

-1493 KVLSNDTGTF
+1493 KVISNDTGVF

-1516 GVSNPF
+1516 GVSHPF

-1542 NIKTEFGY
+1542 NVKTEFGY

-1561 RLLMMSEKGVLLP
+1561 RLLMMSDKGVLLP

-1580 NSTLIKEDSLLHP
+1580 QSTLIEQDSLLHP
-1593 VKEMTP
+1593 VKEITP

-1623 RLPRFLRSQ
+1623 RLPRFLRAQ
-1632 EAYASVAQPAVTPG
+1632 DAVASVEHPAVIPG
-1646 TWPDEVRSASVTA
+1646 VWPDKVRIAAVTA

-1674 LYETVPEIKALMDQ
+1674 LYQAVPEIKALMDQ
-1688 GDAIFRERRGASLL
+1688 GDAIFQERRGASLL
-1702 DIMNAGG
+1702 EIMNAGG

-1736 GFEPDSYIGHS
+1736 GFEPDFYIGHS

-1793 EEASQNMISE
+1793 EKGAQDMIST

-1834 YLKDKDIFHKKLALS
+1834 YLKDQDIFHKKLALS

-1869 SVQFNLNNAHKIIS
+1869 SVKFNLKNAHKIIS

-1910 FVESVKGVHAHG
+1910 FVESVKGVHAQG

-1964 QAAERFITPK
+1964 LAAERFIAPK
-1974 AKDIAQASGSAPL
+1974 VTDTVQASGSAPL
-1987 ERMNFE
+1987 ELMNFE

-1998 NKGFKDEGLEKTDTL
+1998 NKDLKHEGLQKPDAP
-2013 KEMMNKDI
+2013 KAMMNNDM
-2021 SFNTFIEQN
+2021 SFNTFVEQN
-2030 KTRVQEALQREYQE
+2030 KALVQEALHREYQA

-2057 GLYTGPVCIA
+2057 GLYTGSVCVA
-2067 GVAVGLPGKGH
+2067 GVSVGLPGKGH

-2095 IEPLTQEEKHK
+2095 IEPLTQEEKNK

-2114 VYKQPNG
+2114 VYKQPSG
-2121 NARFVDIVHTQD
+2121 NARFVDIVNTSD

-2167 VEALKDAHI
+2167 LEALKDAHI

-2188 SSIPDALVLPKEMQE
+2188 SSIPDALVLPEEMQE

-2248 NLADREMKDVITE
+2248 NLADRDMKDVITD
-2261 WFFRIRERRKVY
+2261 WFFKIRERRKVY

-2297 IRAKGPNIHLSGACA
+2297 IRAKGPNVHLTGACA

-2317 IGVAQDWIRNDRCDR
+2317 IGVAEDWIRTARCER

-2389 VVERQ
+2389 VVERE
-2394 DTLKHRGLNGQA
+2394 DTLKRRGLNGQA

-2424 VGHLAGELNKFVE
+2424 VGHLADELNKFVG
-2437 RVERQNTISR
+2437 RVERQHAISR
-2447 TDMAKQL
+2447 TDMADQL

-2467 GSASAEVQALK
+2467 GSASAEVMALK
-2478 SAFPNDYKQIAITNT
+2478 SAFPNDYRKISITNT

-2514 QKKTFPPVANL
+2514 QKNTFPPVANL

-2543 DYRFGLHF
+2543 DFRYGLHF

-2563 VDRVQEADVKNNPA
+2563 VNQVQEAEVENNPA

-2582 VRITG
+2582 AGIAG
-2587 SPKPMLG
+2587 SAEPSLG
-2594 IVNKTL
+2594 IINKTL
-2600 CVLPQDKQP
+2600 CVLPKDKHP
-2609 DTMAQEN
+2609 ETMTQEN
-2616 VAKKGSDAAGH
+2616 KEKKGSDAP
-2627 NVAESRPSKANDEA
+2627 NSLTSKVQDEP
-2641 KQPAGLEQPGKAA
+2641 KQPVPARTEQPANAA
-2654 GNASATDVLGQITE
+2654 GNAAATDVLKQITD
-2668 LIANQTGYTI
+2668 LIANQTGYTH

-2728 AEYIGSRIQTADTPA
+2728 AEYIGSRIQAGDTPTQPESGTADPA
-2743 EPDAGAAAPTPDSSS
+2743 PASGAE
-2758 GSGPDIT
+2758 SGPDVT
-2765 KEITALI
+2765 AEITAMI

-2778 TIDML
+2778 TQDML

-2809 SFGLTVPE
+2809 AYGL
-2817 DISLSE
+2817 S
-2823 LNTIQRI
+2823 
-2830 AEYIGSRIQTA
+2830 
-2841 DIPKQTES
+2841 
-2849 GTADQT
+2849 
-2855 PVSGADSGPAVM
+2855 
-2867 DEITALISEQT
+2867 
-2878 GYTIDMLEPDLDLEA
+2878 
-2893 DLGIDTVKQ
+2893 
-2902 VETFGKITKSFGLT
+2902 

-2925 LNNIRKIAEYIGSR
+2925 LNTIQKIAEYIGSR
-2939 IQTTD
+2939 I
-2944 TPKQTETAPTDP
+2944 ETQESPTQPESGTADP
-2956 APGQDSGAASGPD
+2956 APASGAESGPD
-2969 VTGEITAMIAEQTGY
+2969 VTAEITAMIAEQTGY
-2984 TIDMLEPDLD
+2984 TQDMLEPDLD

-3028 ELNTISKISEYIQAE
+3028 ELNTIQKIAEYIGSRIQTQDSPTQPDAGTVDPAAASGAESGPDVTAEITAMIAEQTGYTQDMLEPDLDLEADLGIDTVKQVETFGKITKAYGLSVPEDINLSELNTISKISEYIQAE
-3043 LAGEGNNNADTPPAP
+3043 IAGNSNDNAQAPLAPATSG
-3058 VAAGDRV
+3058 AQA
-3065 PETEQAGP
+3065 PEKEQSGQ
-3073 SSQTPDSSEHT
+3073 SSGTQTPDDSDDA
-3084 GIKSY
+3084 GIQSY
-3089 TFGLRKLPNSV
+3089 TFGLRKLSNPAPA
-3100 SDYPD
+3100 DRD

-3119 FGRAVADL
+3119 FGLAVADL
-3127 IKDKKGRVI
+3127 IKENKGHVI
-3136 CVGNNE
+3136 CVGNSE
-3142 QDDYTADL
+3142 QDDYTVDL
-3150 NTVDG
+3150 NSLES
-3155 AEDVISRIKSDHG
+3155 AEGVISRIKADHEG
-3168 DLAGIFFLHPLD
+3168 ISGIFFLHPLD
-3180 FAMEAGENLAAES
+3180 FAVDPGENLAAES

-3203 KAFGSLLDESHG
+3203 KAFGSGLDESHG
-3215 RVAALSVQS
+3215 RLAALSVQS
-3224 ALARFKEPAPDQ
+3224 ALARFKEPAPDK

-3267 KNELAD
+3267 KNDLAD
-3273 MSQAASLFM
+3273 MTNAASLFM
-3282 DEVFSTGTRRE
+3282 NEVFNISTRLE
-3293 VGIEKGVRFGIRAK
+3293 VGIEKGSRFGIRAK
-3307 TGGSETSQ
+3307 TGSPATSQ
-3315 PQGTDTSVIKD
+3315 PQDQDTSVIKD
-3326 SDTLLVTGG
+3326 TDTLLVTGG

-3367 ISVTDA
+3367 IPVADA

-3378 IMAALKSIHPNAK
+3378 IMAALKSIHPKAK

-3413 QLRTQVKTV
+3413 QLRAGVKTV
-3422 DYHAVDVTDPDAV
+3422 NYHAVDVTDSDAV
-3435 LKAVKQYDRID
+3435 LKAISQYDRID

-3452 GVDRSIMIEKKSMDD
+3452 GVDRSIMIEKKSLDD
-3467 FNLVFDT
+3467 FSLVFDT
-3474 KVKGMANVLA
+3474 KVKGIANVLA

-3528 KTPEQTYK
+3528 KTPDLTYK

-3578 LLNPVSNEVLIGAP
+3578 LNNPVSNEVLIGAP
-3592 PEKNPAEFDPDG
+3592 PEKNPAAFDPDG
-3604 LLAIGSFLD
+3604 LLAIGPFLD
-3613 TVEKDAGRDRLKFKR
+3613 TVEKEAGRDGLKFKR

-3645 VPLFLGATG
+3645 VPIFLGATG
-3654 LETMAEAALEYD
+3654 LETMAEAALEYS
-3666 GAKGRVLEVSDF
+3666 GAQGRVLEVNDF

-3691 KNIEV
+3691 KHIEI
-3696 YAEKTPDGLINTE
+3696 YAEKNADGLIETE
-3709 IHSVFTPPGGKAPA
+3709 IHSVFTPPGGKAPV

-3733 KIGTDLPALDEIA
+3733 KIGTDSSVLGEISV
-3746 IPALSEFKVDAEWQ
+3746 PALSEFKVDAQWQ
-3760 KQIYHPDRLFM
+3760 EQIYQPDRLFM
-3771 DGLFRSVDQLASLD
+3771 DGLFRSVEKLASLD

-3829 FTSADVVL
+3829 FTSADVML
-3837 PYTIRKASFVGTVLP
+3837 PYTIRKVLFSGTVLP
-3852 NTPYFCMTRRM
+3852 DTPYFCVTRRL
-3863 AQGSDTKTYH
+3863 AQAGDTKTYH
-3873 MQLAEPSGRVII
+3873 MQLVEPSGRVII
-3885 DIQDFQMVRVDRLA
+3885 DIQDFEMVRVDRLA
-3899 EEERPDMSIIKQAG
+3899 EEDRLALSKLKLETA
-3913 KSLIAG
+3913 

>member
-1 MLNRILTTRL
+1 VLNRILTTRL

-18 PKTYDLDF
+18 LKTYDLDF
-26 FKTIWLAGAM
+26 FKNIWLAGAM

-42 FISTSKLSD
+42 FIGTSELSD

-73 IWDYFEQHTADLPE
+73 IWDYFNQHPADLPE
-87 CVIVAYRNPD
+87 CVIVAYHDPD
-97 SLIKRQAVN
+97 SLVKRQAVN

-124 EINPHGVILK
+124 DINPHGIIVK
-134 GRESGGRASSTS
+134 GREAGGRASCSS

-177 AAGAAGLVLDA
+177 AAGAAGLVLDD

-202 KAALGKMEETDTV
+202 KQALGKMEETDTV
-215 ILDGGGNTQHRVFA
+215 ILDGDGNTQHRVFA

-235 VQDLIKKISI
+235 VQELIKEISI
-245 KKADGQ
+245 KKAEGQ

-256 KTEIEQNMASLGQEN
+256 KTAIEQNMASLGQ
-271 DAPMQSLFYL
+271 DHDTPMQALFYL
-281 GQDAAFARHF
+281 GQDAVFARHF
-291 AKRGTGLTQMIQ
+291 AKRGSGIAQMIR
-303 ALFTAVGNALNAVEQ
+303 ALFSSVGNALNAVEQ

-338 TQGPMANISDNKE
+338 TQGPMANISDNKD

-371 VEIADGILPEKS
+371 IEIADTILPEKS
-383 DDLPAFGAGM
+383 DDLPTFGAGM

-407 DLIKTKQTP
+407 ELIKTKQTP

-434 GTRSYLHTPMPGVL
+434 GTRAYLHTPMPGVL
-448 KNAFEKGT
+448 KNAFEKGA

-476 VLWELSIETLLEL
+476 VLWEVSIETLLDL
-489 PSDQRSDVNILF
+489 PLEQRPDVSVLF

-522 KEGLNIGIQ
+522 KEGVKIGVQ

-541 IVESGALT
+541 IVETGAIT
-549 PVYQQVVQEHTRTT
+549 PVYQQVVQEHNCTT
-563 IIGSTVGLN
+563 IIGSTVGLA
-572 CRTANTTF
+572 CRTANTNF
-580 AGQMMKNE
+580 AGQIMKNE
-588 HCRLADGAM
+588 HCRLADGTMA
-597 NLGERKS
+597 LGARKS

-610 LGSLLISAKGKTPD
+610 LGSLLIGAKGKTPD
-624 FGHENHG
+624 FGHENAG
-631 QWILYTDEEQR
+631 QWILYNDEEQL

-657 NQTSIAQIHEELFL
+657 DQTTIARIHEELFL
-671 QKDPLI
+671 QKDAMI
-677 ARLNALEVLTSA
+677 ARLNALEVLTAA

-708 AHDTDTFWQNILNK
+708 AHDTDTFWRNILDK

-729 PDSRWEKS
+729 PDSRWEES

-749 SYTQIAGLVNDFK
+749 SYTQVAGLVNDFQ
-762 FDDERFGYTP
+762 FDNERFGYSP
-772 AKGSKLS
+772 AKASKLS

-802 NRIAANVQNR
+802 NRIAKKEQNR

-837 VKQYLRNTP
+837 IKDYLRNTP
-846 EFQALSEP
+846 EFNALSES

-885 SRLAHHLG
+885 ARIAHHLG
-893 IFGTNYVVDA
+893 ISGTNYVVDA

-910 AIECGIHELLSGT
+910 AIDCGIHELLSGT
-923 HDVVIAGGVNTNLT
+923 HDMVIAGGINTNMT

-947 GTLSANGSFPF
+947 GTLSPNGSFPF

-992 IKGIASS
+992 IKGVASS
-999 SDGKGKGIAAPDIE
+999 SDGKGKGIAAPDKA
-1013 GQKLAFQRCHEK
+1013 GQILAFQRCHEK
-1025 VKSEFSP
+1025 IKSEFSP
-1032 EMVQFI
+1032 GMVQFI
-1038 EAHGTGTKVGDA
+1038 EAHGTGTRVGDA

-1060 DSGVS
+1060 DQGAP

-1087 IKTLLALNHQT
+1087 IKTLLALNHKT

-1113 MTDSALFV
+1113 IADSSLFV
-1121 LGDPSPWDAPANGPR
+1121 LGDPEPWDAPANGPR

-1150 HAVVSEFNEADIT
+1150 HAVVSEFNEADT
-1163 PSRRIFMDLDHDPND
+1163 TLSRRIFTDLDHDPND
-1178 DRIVFSGMGVVLPK
+1178 DRIVFSGIGVVLPK
-1192 AKNKDAFWDAMVSG
+1192 AGNKDAFWDAMVSG
-1206 QKAYHPMPAERMSNA
+1206 QKAYHPMPAERLANA
-1221 CYAEENENSGF
+1221 CYAEEDEKSGF
-1232 RLPMMNNGIVDDF
+1232 HLPMMNNGIVDDF

-1269 LDAAGQALEQAGIQD
+1269 LDAAGQALEQAGIKD
-1284 KLTTGNKIGVIL
+1284 KLTSGNKIGAIL
-1296 GTISGTRNVECV
+1296 GTISGTRNVESI
-1308 IRIRMPLLQ
+1308 IRTRIPLLQ
-1317 RMIRSIPE
+1317 RMIQSIPE

-1338 GELLGKKYPAMNGDS
+1338 GDLLAKRYPAMTGDS
-1353 IPGMLSNIV
+1353 IPGKLSNIV

-1369 YNTQGTNFVVDASCA
+1369 YNIQGTNFVVDASCA

-1390 DLAVKNLRAGN
+1390 DVAVKNLRAGD
-1401 LDAVLTGGVDTNLY
+1401 LDVVLTGGVDTNLY
-1415 PGVLLA
+1415 PGVLLS

-1431 EPTLFDNDANGYV
+1431 EPCLFDNDANGYV

-1473 LNLAASAPEHLLSP
+1473 LNTAASAPEHLLSP

-1493 KVLSNDTGTF
+1493 NVISNDTGAF
-1503 KTRKPDLAYLDVF
+1503 KTRKPNLAYLDVF
-1516 GVSNPF
+1516 GVSHPF

-1561 RLLMMSEKGVLLP
+1561 RLLMMSDKGVLLP
-1574 THGYKP
+1574 THGYRP
-1580 NSTLIKEDSLLHP
+1580 HSTLIEKDSLLHP
-1593 VKEMTP
+1593 VKEITP

-1623 RLPRFLRSQ
+1623 RLPRFLRPQ
-1632 EAYASVAQPAVTPG
+1632 DASVSVEQPAVSPG
-1646 TWPDEVRSASVTA
+1646 VWPDKVRIAAVTA
-1659 LLSGQGAQSAGMLNA
+1659 LLSGQGAQSAGMLKSLYDA
-1674 LYETVPEIKALMDQ
+1674 LPDVKALMDQ
-1688 GDAIFRERRGASLL
+1688 GDAIFQERRGTSLL
-1702 DIMNAGG
+1702 EIMNAGG

-1736 GFEPDSYIGHS
+1736 GFEPDFYIGHS

-1760 DFSTAMNLVISRSD
+1760 DFTTAMNLVISRSD
-1774 FMARAASENPG
+1774 FMARAAAENPG

-1793 EEASQNMISE
+1793 EKTAQDMIST
-1803 SGVDDIW
+1803 SGVEDIW

-1825 SKGIDLFCA
+1825 TKGIDLFCA
-1834 YLKDKDIFHKKLALS
+1834 YLKDRDVFHKKLALS

-1869 SVQFNLNNAHKIIS
+1869 AVKFNIQNAHKIIS

-1898 THLARQIVSPVE
+1898 VHLARQIVSPVE
-1910 FVESVKGVHAHG
+1910 FVESVKGVHAQG

-1941 ISIENPESMPTAD
+1941 ISIENPEFMPTAD
-1954 AKKGELESFN
+1954 AKKGELDSFN
-1964 QAAERFITPK
+1964 LALERFIPK
-1974 AKDIAQASGSAPL
+1974 AKDIAQASESVPL
-1987 ERMNFE
+1987 ELKNFE

-1998 NKGFKDEGLEKTDTL
+1998 NKDFKNEGLQKTDAP
-2013 KEMMNKDI
+2013 KAMMSDDI
-2021 SFNTFIEQN
+2021 SFNTFLEQN
-2030 KTRVQEALQREYQE
+2030 KTLVQEALHREYQA

-2057 GLYTGPVCIA
+2057 GLYTDSVCIA
-2067 GVAVGLPGKGH
+2067 GVSVGLPGKGH

-2095 IEPLTQEEKHK
+2095 IEPLSQEEKNK

-2114 VYKQPNG
+2114 VYKQPSG
-2121 NARFVDIVHTQD
+2121 NARFVDIVRTQD

-2167 VEALKDAHI
+2167 LEALKDAHI

-2188 SSIPDALVLPKEMQE
+2188 SSIPDALVLPEEMQE

-2248 NLADREMKDVITE
+2248 NLADRDMKDVITD
-2261 WFFRIRERRKVY
+2261 WFFKIRERRKVY

-2317 IGVAQDWIRNDRCDR
+2317 IGMAEDWIRNARCDR
-2332 VIVIGGEAATSE
+2332 VIVIGGEAATSD

-2364 VVSDAAKP
+2364 VVSEAAKP

-2384 GAVGL
+2384 GAVGI
-2389 VVERQ
+2389 VVERE
-2394 DTLKHRGLNGQA
+2394 DTLKRRGLNGQA

-2424 VGHLAGELNKFVE
+2424 VGHLAEALNKFVD
-2437 RVERQNTISR
+2437 RVERQNAISR
-2447 TDMAKQL
+2447 KAMAEQL

-2467 GSASAEVQALK
+2467 GSASAEVNALK
-2478 SAFPNDYKQIAITNT
+2478 NAFPDNYKQITITNT

-2507 AILVKGL
+2507 AVLVKGL
-2514 QKKTFPPVANL
+2514 QKNTFPPVANL

-2538 QSGHG
+2538 KSVHG

-2563 VDRVQEADVKNNPA
+2563 IDRVQEADVENNPV
-2577 YHEWL
+2577 YHAWL
-2582 VRITG
+2582 ARITG
-2587 SPKPMLG
+2587 SPKPRLG
-2594 IVNKTL
+2594 VINKTL
-2600 CVLPQDKQP
+2600 CVLPRDKQP
-2609 DTMAQEN
+2609 ETAQES
-2616 VAKKGSDAAGH
+2616 KTEKGSGATGHDAP
-2627 NVAESRPSKANDEA
+2627 ESRTSKKRDVP
-2641 KQPAGLEQPGKAA
+2641 KQPVAAPAEQPEKAA
-2654 GNASATDVLGQITE
+2654 GNATATDVLSQITD
-2668 LIANQTGYTI
+2668 LIANQTGYTH

-2701 FGKITKSFGLTVPE
+2701 FGKITKSFGLTAPE

-2728 AEYIGSRIQTADTPA
+2728 AEYIGSCIQTEETPKL
-2743 EPDAGAAAPTPDSSS
+2743 P
-2758 GSGPDIT
+2758 
-2765 KEITALI
+2765 
-2772 AEQTGY
+2772 
-2778 TIDML
+2778 
-2783 EPDLDLEADLGIDT
+2783 
-2797 VKQVETFGKITK
+2797 
-2809 SFGLTVPE
+2809 
-2817 DISLSE
+2817 
-2823 LNTIQRI
+2823 
-2830 AEYIGSRIQTA
+2830 
-2841 DIPKQTES
+2841 ES
-2849 GTADQT
+2849 GTADQ
-2855 PVSGADSGPAVM
+2855 VVASGAD
-2867 DEITALISEQT
+2867 T
-2878 GYTIDMLEPDLDLEA
+2878 
-2893 DLGIDTVKQ
+2893 
-2902 VETFGKITKSFGLT
+2902 
-2916 VPEDINLSE
+2916 
-2925 LNNIRKIAEYIGSR
+2925 
-2939 IQTTD
+2939 
-2944 TPKQTETAPTDP
+2944 
-2956 APGQDSGAASGPD
+2956 GPD
-2969 VTGEITAMIAEQTGY
+2969 ITGEITAMIAEQTGY

-2994 LEADLGIDTV
+2994 LEVDLGIDTV

-3043 LAGEGNNNADTPPAP
+3043 ITGAGNNNADAP
-3058 VAAGDRV
+3058 SAAAVPRAQA
-3065 PETEQAGP
+3065 PETEPSAPSDKTQMPDDPDHAGI
-3073 SSQTPDSSEHT
+3073 QR
-3084 GIKSY
+3084 Y
-3089 TFGLRKLPNSV
+3089 CFGLRNLPNAA
-3100 SDYPD
+3100 PANRD

-3119 FGRAVADL
+3119 FGQAVAAL
-3127 IKDKKGRVI
+3127 IKENKGHVI
-3136 CVGNNE
+3136 CVGNSE
-3142 QDDYTADL
+3142 HDDYTVDL
-3150 NTVDG
+3150 NTPEA
-3155 AEDVISRIKSDHG
+3155 AEAVISRIKADHEG
-3168 DLAGIFFLHPLD
+3168 ISGIFFLHPLD
-3180 FAMEAGENLAAES
+3180 FVMNSGENPAAES

-3203 KAFGSLLDESHG
+3203 KAFGSRLDESHG
-3215 RVAALSVQS
+3215 RLAALSVQS

-3247 LKTVSKEY
+3247 LKTVAKEY

-3267 KNELAD
+3267 KNDLAD
-3273 MSQAASLFM
+3273 MTKAASLFM
-3282 DEVFSTGTRRE
+3282 DEVFSMSTCLE

-3307 TGGSETSQ
+3307 TGRPATSQ
-3315 PQGTDTSVIKD
+3315 PQGQDTSVIKD
-3326 SDTLLVTGG
+3326 TDTLLVTGG

-3378 IMAALKSIHPNAK
+3378 IMAALKSIHPKAK

-3406 TARENLA
+3406 TARANLA
-3413 QLRTQVKTV
+3413 QLRTGVKAV
-3422 DYHAVDVTDPDAV
+3422 DYHAVDVTDPNAV
-3435 LKAVKQYDRID
+3435 LKAVNQYDRID

-3528 KTPEQTYK
+3528 KTPGLTYK

-3578 LLNPVSNEVLIGAP
+3578 LDNPVSNEVLIGAP
-3592 PEKNPAEFDPDG
+3592 PEKNPAAFDPDG
-3604 LLAIGSFLD
+3604 LLAIGPFLD
-3613 TVEKDAGRDRLKFKR
+3613 TVETDAGPDRLQFKR

-3654 LETMAEAALEYD
+3654 LETMAEAALEYN
-3666 GAKGRVLEVSDF
+3666 GAQGRVLEVSDF
-3678 KIPYGIKLLKNRP
+3678 KIPYAIKLLKNRP
-3691 KNIEV
+3691 KHIEV
-3696 YAEKTPDGLINTE
+3696 FAEKHATGLITTE

-3728 YQGKF
+3728 FQGKF
-3733 KIGTDLPALDEIA
+3733 KIGTDSPALDEISV
-3746 IPALSEFKVDAEWQ
+3746 PALSEFKVDAEWQ

-3771 DGLFRSVDQLASLD
+3771 DGLFRSVDQLATLD
-3785 EDSLVTVVQW
+3785 QDSLVTVVQW

-3829 FTSADVVL
+3829 FTSADVML
-3837 PYTIRKASFVGTVLP
+3837 PYAIRKLSFAGAVLP
-3852 NTPYFCMTRRM
+3852 NTPYFCVTRRL

-3873 MQLAEPSGRVII
+3873 MQLADPSGRVII

-3899 EEERPDMSIIKQAG
+3899 EKDRPDLSMVKQAG
-3913 KSLIAG
+3913 KRLMAG

>member
-18 PKTYDLDF
+18 PKTYDIDF
-26 FKTIWLAGAM
+26 FKNIWLAGAM
-36 PVLDTE
+36 PVIDTE
-42 FISTSKLSD
+42 FISASNLSE
-51 LLRQLKNQ
+51 LLEQIKNQ
-59 NLRHGIRIYAEDED
+59 NLRHGIRIYAEDEE
-73 IWDYFEQHTADLPE
+73 IWAHFDRHPADLPE
-87 CVIVAYRNPD
+87 CVIVAYHNPD
-97 SLIKRQAVN
+97 SLIRRKDVK

-115 DPGLEAILK
+115 EPGLESVLK
-124 EINPHGVILK
+124 EINPHGIILK
-134 GRESGGRASSTS
+134 GREAGGRASSAS

-153 YAQKSDLPYFV
+153 YAQKSDMPYFV

-193 EDSPVSGTF
+193 QDSPVSPSF
-202 KAALGKMEETDTV
+202 KEALGKMEETDTV
-215 ILDGGGNTQHRVFA
+215 ILDSGGNTQHRVFA

-235 VQDLIKKISI
+235 VQDLIKKISV

-251 NLDFI
+251 SLDFI
-256 KTEIEQNMASLGQEN
+256 QTEIEQNMASLGEDN
-271 DAPMQSLFYL
+271 AAPMQSLFYL
-281 GQDAAFARHF
+281 GQDAFFSRHF
-291 AKRGTGLTQMIQ
+291 AKRGSRLKEMIQ
-303 ALFTAVGNALNAVEQ
+303 ALFTFVGDALNAVEQ

-323 EHTSLAKEHGTRFPI
+323 ENTTLAKEHGTRYPI
-338 TQGPMANISDNKE
+338 TQGPMANISDNKN

-357 DNGGLPFFALGSLP
+357 DNGALPFFALGSLP
-371 VEIADGILPEKS
+371 IEIADGILPEKS
-383 DDLPAFGAGM
+383 DELPAFGAGM

-407 DLIKTKQTP
+407 SLIKAKKTP

-434 GTRSYLHTPMPGVL
+434 GTRAYLHTPMPGVL

-463 NEAGGHIGSLSSM
+463 NEAGGHIGSLSST
-476 VLWELSIETLLEL
+476 VLWELSIEALL
-489 PSDQRSDVNILF
+489 DIHTGQRLDDVSVLF

-506 SAAGSH
+506 SAVGSH
-512 FISAMTALLA
+512 FISAMTAPLA
-522 KEGLNIGIQ
+522 KHGLKIGIQ

-541 IVESGALT
+541 IVETGALT

-563 IIGSTVGLN
+563 VIGSTVGLN
-572 CRTANTTF
+572 CRTADTTF

-588 HCRLADGAM
+588 HCRLADGVM

-624 FGHENHG
+624 FGHKNDG
-631 QWILYTDEEQR
+631 QWILYSDEEQLA
-642 SNGNFM
+642 NGNFM

-657 NQTSIAQIHEELFL
+657 EQTTIAQIHEELFL
-671 QKDPLI
+671 RKDAMI
-677 ARLNALEVLTSA
+677 ARLDALEVLTSP
-689 DGQIND
+689 DGQLND

-708 AHDTDTFWQNILNK
+708 AHDTEAFWQNILGK

-729 PDSRWEKS
+729 PDNRWEES

-744 KAEDK
+744 KATDK
-749 SYTQIAGLVNDFK
+749 SYTQIAGLVNDFQ
-762 FDDERFGYTP
+762 FDNERFGYSP
-772 AKGSKLS
+772 AKASKLS

-802 NRIAANVQNR
+802 KRLAANVQNR
-812 AAVIVATCLGNEM
+812 TAVVVATCLGNEL

-837 VKQYLRNTP
+837 LKKYLRNTP
-846 EFQALSEP
+846 EFNALSDA
-854 EQNKIID
+854 EQKKIID
-861 QLRIKMSQGS
+861 ALRVKMSQGS
-871 IYEPVHGV
+871 LYEPVHGV

-885 SRLAHHLG
+885 ARIASHLG
-893 IFGTNYVVDA
+893 VTGINYVVDA
-903 ACATALS
+903 ACATSLA
-910 AIECGIHELLSGT
+910 AIECAVNELLSGA
-923 HDVVIAGGVNTNLT
+923 HDMVIAGGVNTNLT

-1013 GQKLAFQRCHEK
+1013 GQKLAFLRSHEK
-1025 VKSEFSP
+1025 IKTKFSP
-1032 EMVQFI
+1032 GMIQFI

-1060 DSGVS
+1060 DQGAS
-1065 IGVSTIKS
+1065 IGVSSIKS

-1103 TFEKISPKID
+1103 SFKKISPKID
-1113 MTDSALFV
+1113 MTDASLYV
-1121 LGDPSPWDAPANGPR
+1121 LGDAKPWDAPANGPR
-1136 MAAVSAYGFGGINY
+1136 MAAVSSYGFGGINY
-1150 HAVVSEFNEADIT
+1150 HTVVSEFNPADAT
-1163 PSRRIFMDLDHDPND
+1163 LARKIFADLDHDPND
-1178 DRIVFSGMGVVLPK
+1178 DRIVFAGMGVVLPK
-1192 AKNKDAFWDAMVSG
+1192 AGNKEAFWDAMVAG
-1206 QKAYHPMPAERMSNA
+1206 KKAYQPMPADRLANE
-1221 CYAEENENSGF
+1221 CYAEEDENSGF
-1232 RLPMMNNGIVDDF
+1232 RLPMMQNGIVDNF
-1245 MLDPKTFK
+1245 MLDPKIFK

-1269 LDAAGQALEQAGIQD
+1269 LDAAGQAIEQSGLKD
-1284 KLTTGNKIGVIL
+1284 KLTPGNKIGVIL
-1296 GTISGTRNVECV
+1296 GTISGTRNVESV
-1308 IRIRMPLLQ
+1308 IRTRIPLLQ
-1317 RMIRSIPE
+1317 RMIRTIPE
-1325 VDENTLSAIAGHV
+1325 VDENTLSAIAGNV
-1338 GELLGKKYPAMNGDS
+1338 GDLLDKKYPAMTGDS

-1369 YNTQGTNFVVDASCA
+1369 YNIQGANFVVDASCA

-1390 DLAVKNLRAGN
+1390 YLAVKNLRAGN

-1421 FKRLGILAET
+1421 FKRLGILAES
-1431 EPTLFDNDANGYV
+1431 EPRLFDTTANGYV
-1444 MGEGAACLV
+1444 MGEGAACLA

-1473 LNLAASAPEHLLSP
+1473 LNMAASAPEHLLSP

-1493 KVLSNDTGTF
+1493 KVIANDTGAF
-1503 KTRKPDLAYLDVF
+1503 KIRKTDLAYLDVF
-1516 GVSNPF
+1516 GVSHPF
-1522 LDLVEKQA
+1522 LDLIEKQA

-1542 NIKTEFGY
+1542 NVKTEFGY
-1550 FKAANPAVVMT
+1550 FKAANPAVVMS
-1561 RLLMMSEKGVLLP
+1561 RLLMISDKGVLLP
-1574 THGYKP
+1574 THGY
-1580 NSTLIKEDSLLHP
+1580 NADSTLIEKESLLHP

-1632 EAYASVAQPAVTPG
+1632 EASASVAQPAVTAG
-1646 TWPDEVRSASVTA
+1646 TWPNKVRIDAVTA
-1659 LLSGQGAQSAGMLNA
+1659 LLSGQGAQSAGMLKA
-1674 LYETVPEIKALMDQ
+1674 LYESVPEIKALMDQ

-1702 DIMNAGG
+1702 DLMNAGG
-1709 APLNQTENTQPA
+1709 SPLNQTENTQPA
-1721 IFLSTAAIYHALHLK
+1721 IFLSTAAIYNALKLK
-1736 GFEPDSYIGHS
+1736 GFEPDFYIGHS

-1760 DFSTAMNLVISRSD
+1760 DFNTGMNLVISRSD
-1774 FMARAASENPG
+1774 FMARAASERPG

-1793 EEASQNMISE
+1793 EKAAQEMIDA
-1803 SGVDDIW
+1803 SGVDDVW

-1825 SKGIDLFCA
+1825 TKGIDRFCD
-1834 YLKDKDIFHKKLALS
+1834 YLKNKEIFHKKLALS
-1849 APFHTPILEPA
+1849 AAFHTPLLEPA

-1869 SVQFNLNNAHKIIS
+1869 TVQFDLQNAHKIIS
-1883 NLTAKPYPADEQMIR
+1883 NLTARPYPADAQMIR

-1910 FVESVKGVHAHG
+1910 FVESVKGVHAQG

-1954 AKKGELESFN
+1954 AKKGEVDSFN

-1974 AKDIAQASGSAPL
+1974 AASSAPV

-1993 PKDLN
+1993 PKKLN
-1998 NKGFKDEGLEKTDTL
+1998 NKDLKDVGLQKTEPL
-2013 KEMMNKDI
+2013 KEMMNKDV
-2021 SFNTFIEQN
+2021 SFNAFLEQN
-2030 KTRVQEALQREYQE
+2030 KTLVEQALQREYQA
-2044 FQQKNALAAIENL
+2044 FQQKNALAAIEHL
-2057 GLYTGPVCIA
+2057 GLYTGDVCIA
-2067 GVAVGLPGKGH
+2067 GVSVGLPGKGH
-2078 QVFNEKN
+2078 QVFNSKN

-2095 IEPLTQEEKHK
+2095 IEPLTEDEKHK

-2121 NARFVDIVHTQD
+2121 NARFVDIVRTQD

-2141 GYFDLSTEY
+2141 GYFDLGTEY

-2167 VEALKDAHI
+2167 LEALKDAHI
-2176 PLVQGYKKTSTG
+2176 PLVQSYKKTSTG
-2188 SSIPDALVLPKEMQE
+2188 SSIPDALVLPKEMQD

-2227 YNKFYVKPYEEL
+2227 YNKFYVKPYDEL

-2248 NLADREMKDVITE
+2248 HLTDRDMKDVITD
-2261 WFFRIRERRKVY
+2261 WFFKIRERRKVY

-2297 IRAKGPNIHLSGACA
+2297 IRAKGPNIHLTGACA

-2317 IGVAQDWIRNDRCDR
+2317 IGVAQDWIRNDRCER

-2344 AQMPWVGSGF
+2344 AQMAWVGSGF

-2384 GAVGL
+2384 GAVG
-2389 VVERQ
+2389 VIVERQ
-2394 DTLKHRGLNGQA
+2394 DTLQRRGLNGQA
-2406 RILGSHIGNSA
+2406 KILGSYIGNSA

-2424 VGHLAGELNKFVE
+2424 VHHLAGELNKFVG
-2437 RVERQNTISR
+2437 RVERQNAISR
-2447 TDMAKQL
+2447 KDMAKQL

-2467 GSASAEVQALK
+2467 GSASAEVEALK
-2478 SAFPNDYKQIAITNT
+2478 TAFPDDYKQIAITNT

-2543 DYRFGLHF
+2543 DYRYGLHF

-2556 SHFAFLL
+2556 SHFAFLM
-2563 VDRVQEADVKNNPA
+2563 VDRVTETDVENNPV

-2582 VRITG
+2582 TRITD
-2587 SPKPMLG
+2587 SQAPMLG

-2600 CVLPQDKQP
+2600 CVLPKEKQT
-2609 DTMAQEN
+2609 DT
-2616 VAKKGSDAAGH
+2616 AAPKERPAA
-2627 NVAESRPSKANDEA
+2627 VQAPSESRPVKEQEEAPKA
-2641 KQPAGLEQPGKAA
+2641 PAKAA
-2654 GNASATDVLGQITE
+2654 SGAGAPNVLGQITA
-2668 LIANQTGYTI
+2668 LIAEQTGYTL

-2701 FGKITKSFGLTVPE
+2701 FGKITKSFGLSVPE

-2728 AEYIGSRIQTADTPA
+2728 AEYIGSRIETAGAPVQPEADT
-2743 EPDAGAAAPTPDSSS
+2743 AAPAPQAAPA
-2758 GSGPDIT
+2758 GGPDVM

-2778 TIDML
+2778 TLDML

-2809 SFGLTVPE
+2809 SFGLSVPE

-2823 LNTIQRI
+2823 LNTIRKI
-2830 AEYIGSRIQTA
+2830 AEYISSRIETTDDPARPAAETSAPAQQA
-2841 DIPKQTES
+2841 AS
-2849 GTADQT
+2849 G
-2855 PVSGADSGPAVM
+2855 SGP
-2867 DEITALISEQT
+2867 DIINDITALIAEQT
-2878 GYTIDMLEPDLDLEA
+2878 GYTPDMLEPDLDLEA

-2902 VETFGKITKSFGLT
+2902 VETFGKITKSFGLN
-2916 VPEDINLSE
+2916 VPEDISLSE
-2925 LNNIRKIAEYIGSR
+2925 LNTIRKIAEYIGSR
-2939 IQTTD
+2939 IQAEGAAQQ
-2944 TPKQTETAPTDP
+2944 PEAETASLAAESATDN
-2956 APGQDSGAASGPD
+2956 GQD

-2984 TIDMLEPDLD
+2984 TQDMLEPDLD

-3013 TKEYGLSVPEDINLS
+3013 TKSYGLSVPEDINLS
-3028 ELNTISKISEYIQAE
+3028 ELNTISKISEYIQAQIGVE
-3043 LAGEGNNNADTPPAP
+3043 GGNNSDTPPAP
-3058 VAAGDRV
+3058 ATAGVKVSDAASA
-3065 PETEQAGP
+3065 QA
-3073 SSQTPDSSEHT
+3073 PDTSEET
-3084 GIKSY
+3084 GIQSY
-3089 TFGLRKLPNSV
+3089 TFGLRSLPTPA
-3100 SDYPD
+3100 SDISGVD
-3105 FEGQTYL
+3105 GQTYL
-3112 ITMDNQG
+3112 ITMDSQG
-3119 FGRAVADL
+3119 FGRAVAEL
-3127 IKDKKGRVI
+3127 IKENNGRVI
-3136 CVGNNE
+3136 SVGTSE
-3142 QDDYTADL
+3142 EDDYTVDL

-3155 AEDVISRIKSDHG
+3155 AEDLISRIKADHE
-3168 DLAGIFFLHPLD
+3168 GISGLFFLHPLD
-3180 FAMEAGENLAAES
+3180 FAMASGENNLAAES
-3193 ASVKFLFLLC
+3193 AAVKFLFLLC
-3203 KAFGSLLDESHG
+3203 KALGSSLDETHG
-3215 RVAALSVQS
+3215 RLAAISVQS
-3224 ALARFKEPAPDQ
+3224 ALARFKDPAPDQ

-3255 PQTGVKL
+3255 PQTAVKI

-3267 KNELAD
+3267 KNELGD
-3273 MSQAASLFM
+3273 MSQAAGAFM
-3282 DEVFSTGTRRE
+3282 NEVFSACTRRE
-3293 VGIEKGVRFGIRAK
+3293 VGLEQGERFGIRAK
-3307 TGGSETSQ
+3307 SGDANASRGEDASI
-3315 PQGTDTSVIKD
+3315 IKD
-3326 SDTLLVTGG
+3326 ADTLLVTGG

-3340 YELLKAVIRPDMNL
+3340 YELLKSVTRPDMHL

-3367 ISVTDA
+3367 IPGADA
-3373 MDDTQ
+3373 MNDTQ
-3378 IMAALKSIHPNAK
+3378 IMAALKSKHPDAK
-3391 PVELKNK
+3391 PVALKNR

-3413 QLRTQVKTV
+3413 QLRALVKAV

-3435 LKAVKQYDRID
+3435 SKAVSQYDRID
-3446 GVIHAA
+3446 GAIHAA

-3474 KVKGMANVLA
+3474 KVQGLANVLA
-3484 AIENKNCRYI
+3484 AIENKGCRYL

-3518 MGAMIQASAL
+3518 MAAMIQDCAF
-3528 KTPEQTYK
+3528 KTPEMTYK

-3567 VAQGVRFFQEE
+3567 VAQGIRFFKEE
-3578 LLNPVSNEVLIGAP
+3578 LCNSAGSEVLIGAP
-3592 PEKNPAEFDPDG
+3592 PANNPAAFDPDG
-3604 LLAIGSFLD
+3604 LLAVGPFLD
-3613 TVEKDAGRDRLKFKR
+3613 TVEKDANQDRVRFKR

-3654 LETMAEAALEYD
+3654 LETMAEAALECS
-3666 GAKGRVLEVSDF
+3666 GGQGRVLEVSDF

-3691 KNIEV
+3691 KNLEI
-3696 YAEKTPDGLINTE
+3696 YAEKNADGSITTE
-3709 IHSVFTPPGGKAPA
+3709 IHSVFTPPGGKAPV

-3728 YQGKF
+3728 YQAKV
-3733 KIGTDLPALDEIA
+3733 KIGTEAPAFDEIST
-3746 IPALSEFKVDAEWQ
+3746 PQMSEFKVDAQWQ
-3760 KQIYHPDRLFM
+3760 DQIYHPDRLFM
-3771 DGLFRSVDQLASLD
+3771 DGLFRTVDQLALLD

-3795 RPGREFFKGQTYPEF
+3795 RPGRDFFKGQAYPEF
-3810 ATPVVIMDAMF
+3810 ATPVVIMDAVF

-3829 FTSADVVL
+3829 FTSTDVML
-3837 PYTIRKASFVGTVLP
+3837 PYTIGKASFAGTVLP
-3852 NTPYFCMTRRM
+3852 NTPYFCVTRRL
-3863 AQGSDTKTYH
+3863 AQSDDTKTYH
-3873 MQLAEPSGRVII
+3873 MQLVEPSGRVVI
-3885 DIQDFQMVRVDRLA
+3885 DVQDFEMVRVDRLA
-3899 EEERPDMSIIKQAG
+3899 EDELPDMSMINPAG
-3913 KSLIAG
+3913 KSLVAG

>member
-42 FISTSKLSD
+42 FIGTSQLSD
-51 LLRQLKNQ
+51 LLGQLKNQ
-59 NLRHGIRIYAEDED
+59 NLRHGIRIYAEDEK
-73 IWDYFEQHTADLPE
+73 IWDYFEQHPADLPE
-87 CVIVAYRNPD
+87 CVILACHNPD
-97 SLIKRQAVN
+97 SLINNRIAVN
-106 AEILMMEIY
+106 RLTVSPEILMVEIY
-115 DPGLEAILK
+115 EPGLETILK
-124 EINPHGVILK
+124 SINPHGIILK
-134 GRESGGRASSTS
+134 GREAGGRTSSAS

-153 YAQKSDLPYFV
+153 YAQKIDVPYFV

-177 AAGAAGLVLDA
+177 AAGASGLVLDD

-193 EDSPVSGTF
+193 EDAPVSGPF
-202 KAALGKMEETDTV
+202 KKVLEKMEETDTV

-245 KKADGQ
+245 KKAEGQ
-251 NLDFI
+251 DLGFI
-256 KTEIEQNMASLGQEN
+256 KTALEQNMASLGQEN
-271 DAPMQSLFYL
+271 DAPMQALFYL

-291 AKRGTGLTQMIQ
+291 AKRGSRLTQMIQ
-303 ALFTAVGNALNAVEQ
+303 ALFTSVGNALNAVEQ

-323 EHTSLAKEHGTRFPI
+323 EHASLAKEHGTRFPI

-371 VEIADGILPEKS
+371 LEIANGILPEKS
-383 DDLPAFGAGM
+383 DELPVFGAGM

-434 GTRSYLHTPMPGVL
+434 GTRAYLHTPLPGVL

-463 NEAGGHIGSLSSM
+463 NEAGGHIGSLSST
-476 VLWELSIETLLEL
+476 VLWELSIETLLDL
-489 PSDQRSDVNILF
+489 PLDQRPNISVLF
-501 AGGII
+501 AGGIT
-506 SAAGSH
+506 SAEGSH

-522 KEGLNIGIQ
+522 REGVKIGIQ

-541 IVESGALT
+541 IIETGALT
-549 PVYQQVVQEHTRTT
+549 PVYQTVVREHKCTT
-563 IIGSTVGLN
+563 IIGSTVGLA
-572 CRTANTTF
+572 CRTANTAF
-580 AGQMMKNE
+580 AGQIMKNE
-588 HCRLADGAM
+588 HCRLAETM
-597 NLGERKS
+597 TLSLRKS

-624 FGHENHG
+624 FGRKNNG
-631 QWILYTDEEQR
+631 QWISYTDEEQR

-648 TGEGLLFFE
+648 TGEGLAFFE
-657 NQTSIAQIHEELFL
+657 NQTTIAEIHHRLFL
-671 QKDPLI
+671 QKDALI
-677 ARLNALEVLTSA
+677 ARLNALEVLFSA
-689 DGQIND
+689 QGEIND
-695 DIAVVGMGCVFPD
+695 EIAVVGMGCVFPD
-708 AHDTDTFWQNILNK
+708 AHDTDSFWHNILDK
-722 KYSIGKV
+722 KYSICEL

-744 KAEDK
+744 KAQDK
-749 SYTQIAGLVNDFK
+749 SYTQIAGIVNDFQ
-762 FDDERFGYTP
+762 FDSERFGYTP
-772 AKGSKLS
+772 AKASKLS

-802 NRIAANVQNR
+802 NRIAAKEQKR
-812 AAVIVATCLGNEM
+812 TAVIVATCLGNEM

-846 EFQALSEP
+846 EFNALSEP
-854 EQNKIID
+854 EQKKIID

-885 SRLAHHLG
+885 ARIAHHLG

-923 HDVVIAGGVNTNLT
+923 HDTVIAGGVNTNLT

-958 DERADGFVLGEGAGV
+958 DERADGFILGEGAGV

-992 IKGIASS
+992 IKSIASS
-999 SDGKGKGIAAPDIE
+999 SDGKGKGIAAPDKE

-1025 VKSEFSP
+1025 IKSEFSP
-1032 EMVQFI
+1032 GMVQFI

-1050 VEMDTLRQVY
+1050 VEMETLRQVY
-1060 DSGVS
+1060 NQGTS
-1065 IGVSTIKS
+1065 IGVSSIKS

-1103 TFEKISPKID
+1103 AFEKISPKID
-1113 MTDSALFV
+1113 IADSSLFV
-1121 LGDPSPWDAPANGPR
+1121 LENPRPWDAPANGPR

-1150 HAVVSEFNEADIT
+1150 HTVVSEFNGADT
-1163 PSRRIFMDLDHDPND
+1163 ALSRRIFADLDHDPND

-1206 QKAYHPMPAERMSNA
+1206 QKAYQPMPSERLANA
-1221 CYAEENENSGF
+1221 CYAQEDENSGF
-1232 RLPMMNNGIVDDF
+1232 HLPMMKNGIVDDF
-1245 MLDPKTFK
+1245 LLDPKTFK
-1253 IPPSAMTYMD
+1253 IPPSAMAYMD

-1269 LDAAGQALEQAGIQD
+1269 LDAAGQALEQAG
-1284 KLTTGNKIGVIL
+1284 LLNNLAAGNRIGVIL
-1296 GTISGTRNVECV
+1296 GTISGTRNVESI
-1308 IRIRMPLLQ
+1308 IRTRIPLLQ
-1317 RMIRSIPE
+1317 RMIRSVKE
-1325 VDENTLSAIAGHV
+1325 MDENTLSAIADHV
-1338 GELLGKKYPAMNGDS
+1338 GALLCKRYPAMTGDS

-1390 DLAVKNLRAGN
+1390 DMAVKNLRSGD
-1401 LDAVLTGGVDTNLY
+1401 LDAVVTGGVDTNLY

-1421 FKRLGILAET
+1421 FKRLGILAQT
-1431 EPTLFDNDANGYV
+1431 EPSLFDNDANGYV

-1459 AKQNDMPILGELKC
+1459 AKQNNMPVLGELKC

-1493 KVLSNDTGTF
+1493 SVISNDTGTF
-1503 KTRKPDLAYLDVF
+1503 KTRKTDLAYLDVF

-1530 IEKSLNHPVAYG
+1530 IEKSLSHPVAYG

-1561 RLLMMSEKGVLLP
+1561 RLLMMSGKGVLLP
-1574 THGYKP
+1574 THGFRP
-1580 NSTLIKEDSLLHP
+1580 QSTLIEEESLLHP
-1593 VKEMTP
+1593 VKEITP

-1618 HVIIG
+1618 HIIIG
-1623 RLPRFLRSQ
+1623 RVPRFLQ
-1632 EAYASVAQPAVTPG
+1632 AQNAYASVELPAITPG
-1646 TWPDEVRSASVTA
+1646 AWPNQVRTAAVTA

-1674 LYETVPEIKALMDQ
+1674 LYQAVPEIKALMDQ
-1688 GDAIFRERRGASLL
+1688 GEKIFLERRGASLL
-1702 DIMNAGG
+1702 DIMTTGG

-1721 IFLSTAAIYHALHLK
+1721 IFLSTAAIYHALSLK
-1736 GFEPDSYIGHS
+1736 GFEPDFYIGHS
-1747 VGEYSALYCAGLV
+1747 VGEYSALYCAGLI
-1760 DFSTAMNLVISRSD
+1760 DFATAMNLVISRAD
-1774 FMARAASENPG
+1774 FMGRASKENPG

-1793 EEASQNMISE
+1793 EKGAQAMISD
-1803 SGVDDIW
+1803 SGVKDIW

-1825 SKGIDLFCA
+1825 TQGIDLFCA
-1834 YLKDKDIFHKKLALS
+1834 HLKDKDILHKKLALS
-1849 APFHTPILEPA
+1849 AAFHTPLLEPA
-1860 AANMAKTLE
+1860 AGNMAKTLE
-1869 SVQFNLNNAHKIIS
+1869 SVKFNLKNAHKIIS
-1883 NLTAKPYPADEQMIR
+1883 NLTARPYPADEQMIR
-1898 THLARQIVSPVE
+1898 VHLARQIVSPVE
-1910 FVESVKGVHAHG
+1910 FVESVKGVHAMG

-1941 ISIENPESMPTAD
+1941 ISIETAESMPTAD
-1954 AKKGELESFN
+1954 AKKGELECFTLASD
-1964 QAAERFITPK
+1964 RFITPE
-1974 AKDIAQASGSAPL
+1974 AKNTAQASEPAPREL
-1987 ERMNFE
+1987 MTIE
-1993 PKDLN
+1993 PQNVK
-1998 NKGFKDEGLEKTDTL
+1998 NKSLQKTDAPI
-2013 KEMMNKDI
+2013 EPMNNDMD
-2021 SFNTFIEQN
+2021 FNTFIKQN
-2030 KTRVQEALQREYQE
+2030 ETLVQAALQREYRA
-2044 FQQKNALAAIENL
+2044 FQQKKALADVENL
-2057 GLYTGPVCIA
+2057 GLYTGFVCIA
-2067 GVAVGLPGKGH
+2067 GAAVGLPGKGN

-2085 FDRILAGNNF
+2085 FDRILAGHNF
-2095 IEPLTQEEKHK
+2095 IEPLTQEEKNK

-2114 VYKQPNG
+2114 VFKEPNG
-2121 NARFVDIVHTQD
+2121 NARFLEIVRTSD

-2167 VEALKDAHI
+2167 LEALKDAHI
-2176 PLVQGYKKTSTG
+2176 PLVNGYKKTSTG
-2188 SSIPDALVLPKEMQE
+2188 SSIPDGLVLPEEMQD

-2227 YNKFYVKPYEEL
+2227 YNKFYVKPYDEL

-2248 NLADREMKDVITE
+2248 HLTDRDMKDVITD

-2297 IRAKGPNIHLSGACA
+2297 IRAKGPNIHLTGACA

-2317 IGVAQDWIRNDRCDR
+2317 IGVAGDWIRTGRCDR

-2394 DTLKHRGLNGQA
+2394 DTLNHRGLNGQA

-2424 VGHLAGELNKFVE
+2424 VNHLAGELNKFVG
-2437 RVERQNTISR
+2437 RVEKQNAISR
-2447 TDMAKQL
+2447 TDMAGQL

-2467 GSASAEVQALK
+2467 GSASAEVNALK
-2478 SAFPNDYKQIAITNT
+2478 SAFPNDYKKIAITNT

-2525 DNVPAEFSDLNFT
+2525 DHVPAEFSDLNFT
-2538 QSGHG
+2538 KSGHG

-2556 SHFAFLL
+2556 SHYAFLIM
-2563 VDRVQEADVKNNPA
+2563 DRVQEAGVENNPA
-2577 YHEWL
+2577 YQAWL
-2582 VRITG
+2582 ARITG
-2587 SPKPMLG
+2587 SADPKLA
-2594 IVNKTL
+2594 IINKTL
-2600 CVLPQDKQP
+2600 CVFPGDQRTGPMIQESVKDKGSETAGHEEPKQP
-2609 DTMAQEN
+2609 VPVRA
-2616 VAKKGSDAAGH
+2616 
-2627 NVAESRPSKANDEA
+2627 
-2641 KQPAGLEQPGKAA
+2641 EQPGKVAGDAA
-2654 GNASATDVLGQITE
+2654 ATDVLSQITG
-2668 LIANQTGYTI
+2668 LIANQTGYTH

-2728 AEYIGSRIQTADTPA
+2728 ASYIGSRISTDQTPEPPA
-2743 EPDAGAAAPTPDSSS
+2743 SGTIARTPDS
-2758 GSGPDIT
+2758 GADSGPDIT
-2765 KEITALI
+2765 AEITSLI

-2778 TIDML
+2778 TRDML

-2823 LNTIQRI
+2823 LNTIRKI
-2830 AEYIGSRIQTA
+2830 AQYISSRIPT
-2841 DIPKQTES
+2841 
-2849 GTADQT
+2849 DQT
-2855 PVSGADSGPAVM
+2855 PEPPASGTIARTPDSDSGSGPDITA
-2867 DEITALISEQT
+2867 EITSMIAEQT
-2878 GYTIDMLEPDLDLEA
+2878 GYTRDMLEPDLDLEA

-2916 VPEDINLSE
+2916 VPEDISLSE
-2925 LNNIRKIAEYIGSR
+2925 LNTIRKIAQYISSR
-2939 IQTTD
+2939 IQTD
-2944 TPKQTETAPTDP
+2944 QTPEPPASGTIAQTP
-2956 APGQDSGAASGPD
+2956 DSGSGSGPD
-2969 VTGEITAMIAEQTGY
+2969 ITGEITSMIAEQTGY
-2984 TIDMLEPDLD
+2984 TRDMLEPDLD

-3013 TKEYGLSVPEDINLS
+3013 TKAYGLSVPEDINLS
-3028 ELNTISKISEYIQAE
+3028 ELNTIRKISEYIQTNLPGDSGTTKAKT
-3043 LAGEGNNNADTPPAP
+3043 TPVPA
-3058 VAAGDRV
+3058 
-3065 PETEQAGP
+3065 
-3073 SSQTPDSSEHT
+3073 TPDSQAPET
-3084 GIKSY
+3084 GQPGQSGIQRY
-3089 TFGLRKLPNSV
+3089 TFGLRQLPGSV
-3100 SDYPD
+3100 PGDLG

-3112 ITMDNQG
+3112 ITMDKQG
-3119 FGRAVADL
+3119 FGRTVADL
-3127 IKDKKGRVI
+3127 IKENKGHAI
-3136 CVGNNE
+3136 CVGNSE
-3142 QDDYTADL
+3142 HDDYTVDL
-3150 NTVDG
+3150 NTLERAEEIIPQIKADHDG
-3155 AEDVISRIKSDHG
+3155 IS
-3168 DLAGIFFLHPLD
+3168 GIFFLHPLD
-3180 FAMEAGENLAAES
+3180 FAMAPGATLNQENAA
-3193 ASVKFLFLLC
+3193 VKFLFLLC
-3203 KAFGSLLDESHG
+3203 KAFGSHLGQSCRRL
-3215 RVAALSVQS
+3215 AAVSVQS
-3224 ALARFKEPAPDQ
+3224 ALARFREPAPDQ
-3236 IFPVFSGISGL
+3236 LYPVFSGISGL
-3247 LKTVSKEY
+3247 LKTVAKEY
-3255 PQTGVKL
+3255 PGTGVKL

-3267 KNELAD
+3267 KTELAD
-3273 MSQAASLFM
+3273 MARAASLFM
-3282 DEVFSTGTRRE
+3282 NEVFGDSTRLE
-3293 VGIEKGVRFGIRAK
+3293 VGLEKGKRFGIRAN
-3307 TGGSETSQ
+3307 TGSPAT
-3315 PQGTDTSVIKD
+3315 PQTRDKDFSVIKD
-3326 SDTLLVTGG
+3326 NDTLLVTGG

-3340 YELLKAVIRPDMNL
+3340 YELLKSVTTAGMTL

-3367 ISVTDA
+3367 IPGTDA
-3373 MDDTQ
+3373 TVDKMNDTQ
-3378 IMAALKSIHPNAK
+3378 IMAALKSIHPTAK
-3391 PVELKNK
+3391 PVELKNR

-3413 QLRTQVKTV
+3413 RLRAQAKAV
-3422 DYHAVDVTDPDAV
+3422 DYHAVDVTDPGAV
-3435 LKAVKQYDRID
+3435 QKAVSQYDRID

-3452 GVDRSIMIEKKSMDD
+3452 GVDKSIMIEKKSMDD

-3474 KVKGMANVLA
+3474 KVKGVANVLA

-3518 MGAMIQASAL
+3518 MGAMIQANAL
-3528 KTPEQTYK
+3528 KTKYLTFK
-3536 VFDWTAWAEIGMAAQ
+3536 IFDWTAWAEIGMAAQ

-3567 VAQGVRFFQEE
+3567 VAQGIRFFQEE
-3578 LLNPVSNEVLIGAP
+3578 MHNPDSVEILIGAP
-3592 PEKNPAEFDPDG
+3592 PEKNPAAFDPDG
-3604 LLAIGSFLD
+3604 LLAIGPFLD
-3613 TVEKDAGRDRLKFKR
+3613 TVEQDAARGRLKFKR

-3654 LETMAEAALEYD
+3654 LETMAEAALECS
-3666 GAKGRVLEVSDF
+3666 GGQGHILEASDF

-3691 KNIEV
+3691 KNIEIF
-3696 YAEKTPDGLINTE
+3696 AEKTADGLITTQ
-3709 IHSVFTPPGGKAPA
+3709 IQSVFTPPGGNAPA
-3723 QDTLH
+3723 QKTLH

-3746 IPALSEFKVDAEWQ
+3746 PPALSEFKVDAGWQ
-3760 KQIYHPDRLFM
+3760 EQIYHPDRLFM
-3771 DGLFRSVDQLASLD
+3771 DGLFRSVDQLVSLD
-3785 EDSLVTVVQW
+3785 QESLVTVVQW
-3795 RPGREFFKGQTYPEF
+3795 RPGREFFKGQTHPEF
-3810 ATPVVIMDAMF
+3810 VTPVVIMDAMF

-3837 PYTIRKASFVGTVLP
+3837 PYAISKVSFAGTVLP
-3852 NTPYFCMTRRM
+3852 DTPYFCVTRRL

-3873 MQLAEPSGRVII
+3873 MQLADLSGRVII

-3899 EEERPDMSIIKQAG
+3899 EEDRPDAQIIKN
-3913 KSLIAG
+3913 SLLAS

>member
-18 PKTYDLDF
+18 PKTYDIDF

-42 FISTSKLSD
+42 FISTSTLSD
-51 LLRQLKNQ
+51 LLGQLKKQ

-73 IWDYFEQHTADLPE
+73 IWDYFKQHPADLPE
-87 CVIVAYRNPD
+87 CVIVAYHNPD
-97 SLIKRQAVN
+97 SLIKHKQVN
-106 AEILMMEIY
+106 AQILIMEIY
-115 DPGLEAILK
+115 DPGLESILK
-124 EINPHGVILK
+124 KINPHGIILK
-134 GRESGGRASSTS
+134 GREAGGRASSAS

-153 YAQKSDLPYFV
+153 YAQKSDMPYFV

-193 EDSPVSGTF
+193 QDAPVSTAF
-202 KAALGKMEETDTV
+202 KEALGKMEETDTV
-215 ILDGGGNTQHRVFA
+215 ILDGDGNTQHRVFA

-235 VQDLIKKISI
+235 VRDLIKKISI
-245 KKADGQ
+245 KKAEGQ
-251 NLDFI
+251 SLDFI
-256 KTEIEQNMASLGQEN
+256 RTEIEQNMASLGEDN

-281 GQDAAFARHF
+281 GQDAFFARHF
-291 AKRGTGLTQMIQ
+291 AKRGSGLKGMIR
-303 ALFTAVGNALNAVEQ
+303 ALFTCVGQALNAVEQ

-323 EHTSLAKEHGTRFPI
+323 ENTALAKEHGTRYPI

-357 DNGGLPFFALGSLP
+357 DNGALPFFALGSLP
-371 VEIADGILPEKS
+371 IEIADGILPEKS
-383 DDLPAFGAGM
+383 DELPTFGAGM

-407 DLIKTKQTP
+407 SLIKTKKTP

-434 GTRSYLHTPMPGVL
+434 GTRAYLHTPMPGVL

-463 NEAGGHIGSLSSM
+463 NEAGGHIGSLSSA
-476 VLWELSIETLLEL
+476 VLWELSIEALLDMHA
-489 PSDQRSDVNILF
+489 DQSLDDVSVLF

-506 SAAGSH
+506 SSVGSH
-512 FISAMTALLA
+512 FVSAMTALLA
-522 KEGLNIGIQ
+522 KQGLKIGIQ

-541 IVESGALT
+541 IVETGALT
-549 PVYQQVVQEHTRTT
+549 PVYQQVVQEHTCTT

-572 CRTANTTF
+572 CRTADTTF

-624 FGHENHG
+624 FSYQNNG
-631 QWILYTDEEQR
+631 QWIIYTDEEQR
-642 SNGNFM
+642 ESGNFM

-657 NQTSIAQIHEELFL
+657 EQTTIAQIHEKLFL
-671 QKDPLI
+671 TKEPMI

-708 AHDTDTFWQNILNK
+708 AHDTDTFWQNIINK

-729 PDSRWEKS
+729 PDNRWEES

-744 KAEDK
+744 KATDK
-749 SYTQIAGLVNDFK
+749 SYTQVAGLVNDFQ
-762 FDDERFGYTP
+762 FDNERFGYTP
-772 AKGSKLS
+772 AKASKLS

-802 NRIAANVQNR
+802 NRIAANVQDR
-812 AAVIVATCLGNEM
+812 TAVVVATCLGNEM

-837 VKQYLRNTP
+837 IKQYLRNTP
-846 EFQALSEP
+846 EFNALSEA
-854 EQNKIID
+854 EQKKFID
-861 QLRIKMSQGS
+861 ELRVKMSQGS
-871 IYEPVHGV
+871 LYEPVHGV

-885 SRLAHHLG
+885 ARIAYHLG
-893 IFGTNYVVDA
+893 ITGINYVVDA
-903 ACATALS
+903 ACATSLA
-910 AIECGIHELLSGT
+910 AIECAVHELLSGA
-923 HDVVIAGGVNTNLT
+923 HDMVIAGGVNTNLT

-958 DERADGFVLGEGAGV
+958 DERADGFVLGEGSGV

-980 DAIREKDPILGV
+980 DAIREKDHILGV
-992 IKGIASS
+992 IKGIASA
-999 SDGKGKGIAAPDIE
+999 SDGKGKGIAAPDKE
-1013 GQKLAFQRCHEK
+1013 GQKLAFQRCHENIK
-1025 VKSEFSP
+1025 TKFSP
-1032 EMVQFI
+1032 GMVQFI

-1050 VEMDTLRQVY
+1050 VEMDTLCQVY
-1060 DSGVS
+1060 DQEAS
-1065 IGVSTIKS
+1065 IGVSSIKS

-1103 TFEKISPKID
+1103 TFEKLSPKID
-1113 MTDSALFV
+1113 MADTSLFV
-1121 LGDPSPWDAPANGPR
+1121 LGDPKPWDAPANGPR
-1136 MAAVSAYGFGGINY
+1136 MAAVSSYGFGGINY
-1150 HAVVSEFNEADIT
+1150 HAVVSEFRQADAT
-1163 PSRRIFMDLDHDPND
+1163 LSRKIFVDLDHDPND
-1178 DRIVFSGMGVVLPK
+1178 DRIVFAGMGVVLPK

-1206 QKAYHPMPAERMSNA
+1206 QKAYQPMPADRLAND
-1221 CYAEENENSGF
+1221 CYAEEDENSGF
-1232 RLPMMNNGIVDDF
+1232 RLPMMKNGIVDDF

-1269 LDAAGQALEQAGIQD
+1269 LDAAGQALEHAGLQD
-1284 KLTTGNKIGVIL
+1284 KLTPGNKIGTIL
-1296 GTISGTRNVECV
+1296 GTISGTRNVESI
-1308 IRIRMPLLQ
+1308 IRTRIPLLQ
-1317 RMIRSIPE
+1317 RMIRSISE

-1338 GELLGKKYPAMNGDS
+1338 GDLLTEKYPAMTGDS

-1390 DLAVKNLRAGN
+1390 YLAVKNLRAGN

-1431 EPTLFDNDANGYV
+1431 EPSLFDNNANGYV

-1473 LNLAASAPEHLLSP
+1473 LNMAASAPEHLLSP

-1493 KVLSNDTGTF
+1493 KVIANDTGAF

-1516 GVSNPF
+1516 GVSHPF

-1530 IEKSLNHPVAYG
+1530 IEKSLNHPLAYG
-1542 NIKTEFGY
+1542 NVKTEFGY
-1550 FKAANPAVVMT
+1550 FKAANPAVVMS

-1580 NSTLIKEDSLLHP
+1580 DSTLIEKDSLLHP
-1593 VKEMTP
+1593 VKEITP

-1632 EAYASVAQPAVTPG
+1632 EELASVEQPAVTPG
-1646 TWPDEVRSASVTA
+1646 AWPDTVRTAAVTA
-1659 LLSGQGAQSAGMLNA
+1659 LLSGQGAQSAGMLKG
-1674 LYETVPEIKALMDQ
+1674 LYDTVPEIKALMDQ

-1702 DIMNAGG
+1702 EIMNAGG
-1709 APLNQTENTQPA
+1709 SPLNQTENTQPA
-1721 IFLSTAAIYHALHLK
+1721 IFLSTAAIYHALQLK
-1736 GFEPDSYIGHS
+1736 GFEPDFYIGHS

-1760 DFSTAMNLVISRSD
+1760 DFSTGMNLVISRSD

-1793 EEASQNMISE
+1793 EKAAQDMIDK
-1803 SGVDDIW
+1803 SGVGDIW

-1825 SKGIDLFCA
+1825 TKGIDLFCA
-1834 YLKDKDIFHKKLALS
+1834 HLKDKDIFHKKLALS
-1849 APFHTPILEPA
+1849 APFHTPLLEPA
-1860 AANMAKTLE
+1860 ADNMAKTLG
-1869 SVQFNLNNAHKIIS
+1869 SVNFNLKNAHKIIS

-1910 FVESVKGVHAHG
+1910 FVESVKGVHAQG

-1964 QAAERFITPK
+1964 LAAERFIAPK
-1974 AKDIAQASGSAPL
+1974 AKETVQTSEAAPIEL
-1987 ERMNFE
+1987 MNFE
-1993 PKDLN
+1993 PKNLN
-1998 NKGFKDEGLEKTDTL
+1998 NKDVKHKSQEKT
-2013 KEMMNKDI
+2013 ESPREVMHKDMD
-2021 SFNTFIEQN
+2021 FNTFLEQN
-2030 KTRVQEALQREYQE
+2030 KNLVQATLQREYQA

-2057 GLYTGPVCIA
+2057 GLYTGSVCIA

-2121 NARFVDIVHTQD
+2121 NARFVDIVNTQD

-2167 VEALKDAHI
+2167 LEALKDAHI

-2188 SSIPDALVLPKEMQE
+2188 SSIPDALVLPEEMQE

-2227 YNKFYVKPYEEL
+2227 YNKFYVRPYEEL

-2248 NLADREMKDVITE
+2248 NLSDKDMKDVITD
-2261 WFFRIRERRKVY
+2261 WFFKIRERRKVY

-2297 IRAKGPNIHLSGACA
+2297 IRAKGPNIHLTGACA

-2317 IGVAQDWIRNDRCDR
+2317 IGVAEDWIRNDRCDR

-2406 RILGSHIGNSA
+2406 RILGTYIGNSA

-2424 VGHLAGELNKFVE
+2424 VHHLAGELNKFVNK
-2437 RVERQNTISR
+2437 VEKQNALSR

-2467 GSASAEVQALK
+2467 GSASAEVEALK
-2478 SAFPNDYKQIAITNT
+2478 TAFPNLYKQIAITNT

-2525 DNVPAEFSDLNFT
+2525 DHVPAEFSDLNFT

-2563 VDRVQEADVKNNPA
+2563 VDRVQEADVENNPV

-2582 VRITG
+2582 ARITK
-2587 SPKPMLG
+2587 SPEPMLG
-2594 IVNKTL
+2594 VINRTL
-2600 CVLPQDKQP
+2600 CVFPKDKHA
-2609 DTMAQEN
+2609 DTKAPE
-2616 VAKKGSDAAGH
+2616 K
-2627 NVAESRPSKANDEA
+2627 VAEKVSRAASQDAPERRTSKKDDEP
-2641 KQPAGLEQPGKAA
+2641 KQPAKAA
-2654 GNASATDVLGQITE
+2654 GNVQATDVLSQITA
-2668 LIANQTGYTI
+2668 LIAEQTGYTL

-2728 AEYIGSRIQTADTPA
+2728 AEYIGSQIQTDDTPKQA
-2743 EPDAGAAAPTPDSSS
+2743 ESGTAVQAPDSGS
-2758 GSGPDIT
+2758 GSGPDVMDD
-2765 KEITALI
+2765 ITALI

-2778 TIDML
+2778 TLDML

-2823 LNTIQRI
+2823 LNTIRKI
-2830 AEYIGSRIQTA
+2830 AEYISSQIQT
-2841 DIPKQTES
+2841 DDTPKQAES
-2849 GTADQT
+2849 GTVAQA
-2855 PVSGADSGPAVM
+2855 PDSGSGSGPDVM
-2867 DEITALISEQT
+2867 DDITALISEQT
-2878 GYTIDMLEPDLDLEA
+2878 GYTLDMLEPDLDLEA

-2902 VETFGKITKSFGLT
+2902 VETFGKITKSFGLS

-2925 LNNIRKIAEYIGSR
+2925 LNTIRKIAEYIGSQ
-2939 IQTTD
+2939 IQTED
-2944 TPKQTETAPTDP
+2944 IPKQAESGTTEP
-2956 APGQDSGAASGPD
+2956 APASGTDSGQDI
-2969 VTGEITAMIAEQTGY
+2969 TGDITAMIAEQTGY
-2984 TIDMLEPDLD
+2984 TQDMLEPDLD

-3013 TKEYGLSVPEDINLS
+3013 TKAYGLSVPEDINLS
-3028 ELNTISKISEYIQAE
+3028 ELNTIRKISEYIQAQVS
-3043 LAGEGNNNADTPPAP
+3043 GEGNDNADTPPTP
-3058 VAAGDRV
+3058 AAQSAQAS
-3065 PETEQAGP
+3065 ETEHAGQ
-3073 SSQTPDSSEHT
+3073 STSETSEQT
-3084 GIKSY
+3084 GIQRY
-3089 TFGLRKLPNSV
+3089 TFGLRKLPDATPGNPSC
-3100 SDYPD
+3100 
-3105 FEGQTYL
+3105 EGQTYL
-3112 ITMDNQG
+3112 ITMDKQG
-3119 FGRAVADL
+3119 FGQAVANL
-3127 IKDKKGRVI
+3127 IKENKGNVI
-3136 CVGNNE
+3136 SVGNSE
-3142 QDDYTADL
+3142 QDDYIVDL
-3150 NTVDG
+3150 STVDG
-3155 AEDVISRIKSDHG
+3155 AEEVISRIKADHEG
-3168 DLAGIFFLHPLD
+3168 IAGIFFLHPLD
-3180 FAMEAGENLAAES
+3180 FAMEAGENPVAES

-3203 KAFGSLLDESHG
+3203 KAFGIRLDQSHG
-3215 RVAALSVQS
+3215 RLAALSVQS

-3247 LKTVSKEY
+3247 LKTVAKEY
-3255 PQTGVKL
+3255 PQTGVKV

-3273 MSQAASLFM
+3273 MTQAASIFM
-3282 DEVFSTGTRRE
+3282 EEVFSTSTRRE
-3293 VGIEKGVRFGIRAK
+3293 VGIEKGARFGIRAK
-3307 TGGSETSQ
+3307 TGSPETSQ
-3315 PQGTDTSVIKD
+3315 SQGEESSVIKGT
-3326 SDTLLVTGG
+3326 DTLLVTGG

-3367 ISVTDA
+3367 IPVTDA

-3391 PVELKNK
+3391 PVELKNR

-3406 TARENLA
+3406 TARENLG
-3413 QLRTQVKTV
+3413 QLRAQVKSV

-3435 LKAVKQYDRID
+3435 LKAVNQYDRID

-3452 GVDRSIMIEKKSMDD
+3452 GVDRSIMIEKKSMED

-3474 KVKGMANVLA
+3474 KVQGMANVLA
-3484 AIENKNCRYI
+3484 AIENKNCRYL

-3518 MGAMIQASAL
+3518 MGAMIQAIAF
-3528 KTPEQTYK
+3528 KTPEMTYK

-3578 LLNPVSNEVLIGAP
+3578 LLNPAGNEILIGAP
-3592 PEKNPAEFDPDG
+3592 PEKNPAAFDPDG
-3604 LLAIGSFLD
+3604 LLAVGPFLD
-3613 TVEKDAGRDRLKFKR
+3613 TVEKDTGRDRLKFKR

-3654 LETMAEAALEYD
+3654 LETMAEAALECS
-3666 GAKGRVLEVSDF
+3666 GSQGRVLEVSDF

-3691 KNIEV
+3691 KHIEIF
-3696 YAEKTPDGLINTE
+3696 AEKNADGSITTE
-3709 IHSVFTPPGGKAPA
+3709 IHSVFTPPGGKAPV

-3733 KIGTDLPALDEIA
+3733 KIGTDFPVLDEIST
-3746 IPALSEFKVDAEWQ
+3746 PALSEFKVDTQWQ
-3760 KQIYHPDRLFM
+3760 EQIYHPERLFM
-3771 DGLFRSVDQLASLD
+3771 DGLFRSVDQLAALD

-3795 RPGREFFKGQTYPEF
+3795 RPGREFFNGQTYPEF
-3810 ATPVVIMDAMF
+3810 ATPVVIMDAVF

-3829 FTSADVVL
+3829 FTSADVML
-3837 PYTIRKASFVGTVLP
+3837 PYAIRKVSFAGDVLP
-3852 NTPYFCMTRRM
+3852 NTPYFCVTRRM
-3863 AQGSDTKTYH
+3863 AQDSDTKTYH
-3873 MQLAEPSGRVII
+3873 MQLADPSGRVVV
-3885 DIQDFQMVRVDRLA
+3885 DIQDFQMVRVDHLA
-3899 EEERPDMSIIKQAG
+3899 EENRPAMPTLNTVTA
-3913 KSLIAG
+3913 

>member
-26 FKTIWLAGAM
+26 FKNIWLAGAM

-42 FISTSKLSD
+42 FIGTSELSD

-73 IWDYFEQHTADLPE
+73 VWNYFNQHPADLPE
-87 CVIVAYRNPD
+87 CVIVAYHDPN
-97 SLIKRQAVN
+97 SLIKRQGVN

-115 DPGLEAILK
+115 EPGLETILK
-124 EINPHGVILK
+124 GINPHGIVLK
-134 GRESGGRASSTS
+134 GREAGGRTSSTS

-215 ILDGGGNTQHRVFA
+215 ILDGDGNTQHRVFA

-235 VQDLIKKISI
+235 VQDLIKKISR

-256 KTEIEQNMASLGQEN
+256 ETEIEQNMASLGQ
-271 DAPMQSLFYL
+271 DHDSPMQSLFYL
-281 GQDAAFARHF
+281 GQDAFFARHF
-291 AKRGTGLTQMIQ
+291 VKRGSGIAQMIR
-303 ALFTAVGNALNAVEQ
+303 ALFTSVGNALNAVEQ

-371 VEIADGILPEKS
+371 IEIADTILPEKS

-407 DLIKTKQTP
+407 ALIKTKQTP

-434 GTRSYLHTPMPGVL
+434 GTRAYLHTPMPGVL

-463 NEAGGHIGSLSSM
+463 NEAGGHIGSMTSS
-476 VLWELSIETLLEL
+476 VLWEVSIETLLDL
-489 PSDQRSDVNILF
+489 PSDQRSDVSVLF

-512 FISAMTALLA
+512 FISGMTAPLA
-522 KEGLNIGIQ
+522 KEGVKIGIQ

-541 IVESGALT
+541 IVETGAIT
-549 PVYQQVVQEHTRTT
+549 PVYQQVVQEHNCTT
-563 IIGSTVGLN
+563 IIGSTVGLA
-572 CRTANTTF
+572 CRTANTCF
-580 AGQMMKNE
+580 AGQIMKNE
-588 HCRLADGAM
+588 HCRLADDTM
-597 NLGERKS
+597 NLGSRKS

-624 FGHENHG
+624 FGHENDG
-631 QWILYTDEEQR
+631 QWILYNDEEQL

-657 NQTSIAQIHEELFL
+657 NQTTIAQIHEELFQ
-671 QKDPLI
+671 QKEALI

-695 DIAVVGMGCVFPD
+695 DIAVIGMGCVFPD
-708 AHDTDTFWQNILNK
+708 AHDTDTFWQNILDK
-722 KYSIGKV
+722 KYSIDEV

-744 KAEDK
+744 KAVDK
-749 SYTQIAGLVNDFK
+749 SYTQIAGLVNDFQ
-762 FDDERFGYTP
+762 FDNERFGYTP
-772 AKGSKLS
+772 AKASKLS

-802 NRIAANVQNR
+802 NRIAEKCR
-812 AAVIVATCLGNEM
+812 HRTGVIVATCLGNEM

-837 VKQYLRNTP
+837 VKKYLRNTP
-846 EFQALSEP
+846 EFNALSEP

-871 IYEPVHGV
+871 VYEPVHGV
-879 TLNMEA
+879 TLNMESA
-885 SRLAHHLG
+885 RIAHHLG
-893 IFGTNYVVDA
+893 VFGTNYVVDA

-910 AIECGIHELLSGT
+910 AIDCGIHELLSGT
-923 HDVVIAGGVNTNLT
+923 HDMVIAGGINTNMT

-947 GTLSANGSFPF
+947 GTLSPTGSFPF
-958 DERADGFVLGEGAGV
+958 DERADGFVLGEGSGV

-980 DAIREKDPILGV
+980 DAVREKDPILGV

-999 SDGKGKGIAAPDIE
+999 SDGKGKGIAAPDKE
-1013 GQKLAFQRCHEK
+1013 GQILAFKRCHEK
-1025 VKSEFSP
+1025 IKSKFSP
-1032 EMVQFI
+1032 DMVQFI
-1038 EAHGTGTKVGDA
+1038 EAHGTGTTVGDA

-1060 DSGVS
+1060 DQGSP

-1087 IKTLLALNHQT
+1087 IKTLLALNHKT

-1103 TFEKISPKID
+1103 TFEKISSKID
-1113 MTDSALFV
+1113 MADSSLFV
-1121 LGDPSPWDAPANGPR
+1121 LEDSKPWEAPANGPR
-1136 MAAVSAYGFGGINY
+1136 MAAVSAYGFGGINF
-1150 HAVVSEFNEADIT
+1150 HAVVSEFNETDAT
-1163 PSRRIFMDLDHDPND
+1163 LSRRIFTDLDHDPND
-1178 DRIVFSGMGVVLPK
+1178 DRIVFSGIGVVLPK
-1192 AKNKDAFWDAMVSG
+1192 ARNKDAFWDAMVSG
-1206 QKAYHPMPAERMSNA
+1206 KKAYHPMPSERLANE
-1221 CYAEENENSGF
+1221 CYAEEDENSGF
-1232 RLPMMNNGIVDDF
+1232 RLPMMNNGIVDNF

-1269 LDAAGQALEQAGIQD
+1269 LDAAGQALEQAGIMD

-1296 GTISGTRNVECV
+1296 GTISGTRNVESI
-1308 IRIRMPLLQ
+1308 IRTRIPLLL
-1317 RMIRSIPE
+1317 RMIQSIPE
-1325 VDENTLSAIAGHV
+1325 VDENTLSAIASHV
-1338 GELLGKKYPAMNGDS
+1338 GDLLRKRYPAMNGDS

-1369 YNTQGTNFVVDASCA
+1369 YNIQGTNFVLDASCA

-1390 DLAVKNLRAGN
+1390 DVAVKNLRAGD
-1401 LDAVLTGGVDTNLY
+1401 LDAVVTGGVDTNLY

-1431 EPTLFDNDANGYV
+1431 EPSLFDNKANGYV

-1493 KVLSNDTGTF
+1493 KVISNDTGVF

-1516 GVSNPF
+1516 GVSHPF

-1542 NIKTEFGY
+1542 NVKTEFGY

-1561 RLLMMSEKGVLLP
+1561 RLLMMSDKGVLLP

-1580 NSTLIKEDSLLHP
+1580 QSTLIEQDSLLHP
-1593 VKEMTP
+1593 VKEITP

-1623 RLPRFLRSQ
+1623 RLPRFLRAQ
-1632 EAYASVAQPAVTPG
+1632 DAVASVEHPAVIPG
-1646 TWPDEVRSASVTA
+1646 VWPDKVRIAAVTA

-1674 LYETVPEIKALMDQ
+1674 LYQAVPEIKALMDQ
-1688 GDAIFRERRGASLL
+1688 GDAIFQERRGASLL
-1702 DIMNAGG
+1702 EIMNAGG

-1736 GFEPDSYIGHS
+1736 GFEPDFYIGHS

-1793 EEASQNMISE
+1793 EKGAQDMIST

-1834 YLKDKDIFHKKLALS
+1834 YLKDQDIFHKKLALS

-1869 SVQFNLNNAHKIIS
+1869 SVKFNLKNAHKIIS

-1910 FVESVKGVHAHG
+1910 FVESVKGVHAQG

-1964 QAAERFITPK
+1964 LAAERFIAPK
-1974 AKDIAQASGSAPL
+1974 VTDTVQASGSAPL
-1987 ERMNFE
+1987 ELMNFE

-1998 NKGFKDEGLEKTDTL
+1998 NKDLKHEGLQKPDAP
-2013 KEMMNKDI
+2013 KAMMNNDM
-2021 SFNTFIEQN
+2021 SFNTFVEQN
-2030 KTRVQEALQREYQE
+2030 KALVQEALHREYQA

-2057 GLYTGPVCIA
+2057 GLYTGSVCVA
-2067 GVAVGLPGKGH
+2067 GVSVGLPGKGH

-2095 IEPLTQEEKHK
+2095 IEPLTQEEKNK

-2114 VYKQPNG
+2114 VYKQPSG
-2121 NARFVDIVHTQD
+2121 NARFVDIVNTSD

-2167 VEALKDAHI
+2167 LEALKDAHI

-2188 SSIPDALVLPKEMQE
+2188 SSIPDALVLPEEMQE

-2248 NLADREMKDVITE
+2248 NLADRDMKDVITD
-2261 WFFRIRERRKVY
+2261 WFFKIRERRKVY

-2297 IRAKGPNIHLSGACA
+2297 IRAKGPNVHLTGACA

-2317 IGVAQDWIRNDRCDR
+2317 IGVAEDWIRTARCER

-2389 VVERQ
+2389 VVERE
-2394 DTLKHRGLNGQA
+2394 DTLKRRGLNGQA

-2424 VGHLAGELNKFVE
+2424 VGHLADELNKFVG
-2437 RVERQNTISR
+2437 RVERQHAISR
-2447 TDMAKQL
+2447 TDMADQL

-2467 GSASAEVQALK
+2467 GSASAEVMALK
-2478 SAFPNDYKQIAITNT
+2478 SAFPNDYKKISITNT

-2514 QKKTFPPVANL
+2514 QKNTFPPVANL

-2543 DYRFGLHF
+2543 DFRYGLHF

-2556 SHFAFLL
+2556 SHFAFLM
-2563 VDRVQEADVKNNPA
+2563 VNQVQEADVENNPA

-2582 VRITG
+2582 AGIAG
-2587 SPKPMLG
+2587 SAEPRLG
-2594 IVNKTL
+2594 IINKTL
-2600 CVLPQDKQP
+2600 CVLPRDKHP
-2609 DTMAQEN
+2609 DAMTQEN
-2616 VAKKGSDAAGH
+2616 KEKKGSGAAAHDAPK
-2627 NVAESRPSKANDEA
+2627 SLTSKVQDEP
-2641 KQPAGLEQPGKAA
+2641 KQPVPARTEQPANAA
-2654 GNASATDVLGQITE
+2654 GNAAATDVLKQITD
-2668 LIANQTGYTI
+2668 LIANQTGYTH

-2728 AEYIGSRIQTADTPA
+2728 AEYIGSRIQAGDTPTQPESGTADPA
-2743 EPDAGAAAPTPDSSS
+2743 PASGAE
-2758 GSGPDIT
+2758 SGPDVT
-2765 KEITALI
+2765 AEITAMI

-2778 TIDML
+2778 TQDML

-2809 SFGLTVPE
+2809 
-2817 DISLSE
+2817 
-2823 LNTIQRI
+2823 
-2830 AEYIGSRIQTA
+2830 A
-2841 DIPKQTES
+2841 
-2849 GTADQT
+2849 
-2855 PVSGADSGPAVM
+2855 
-2867 DEITALISEQT
+2867 
-2878 GYTIDMLEPDLDLEA
+2878 
-2893 DLGIDTVKQ
+2893 
-2902 VETFGKITKSFGLT
+2902 
-2916 VPEDINLSE
+2916 
-2925 LNNIRKIAEYIGSR
+2925 
-2939 IQTTD
+2939 
-2944 TPKQTETAPTDP
+2944 
-2956 APGQDSGAASGPD
+2956 
-2969 VTGEITAMIAEQTGY
+2969 
-2984 TIDMLEPDLD
+2984 
-2994 LEADLGIDTV
+2994 
-3004 KQVETFGKI
+3004 
-3013 TKEYGLSVPEDINLS
+3013 YGLSVPEDINLS

-3043 LAGEGNNNADTPPAP
+3043 IAGNSSDNAQAPLAPATSG
-3058 VAAGDRV
+3058 AQA
-3065 PETEQAGP
+3065 PEKEQSGQ
-3073 SSQTPDSSEHT
+3073 SSGTQTPDDSDDA
-3084 GIKSY
+3084 GIQSY
-3089 TFGLRKLPNSV
+3089 TFGLRKLSNPAPA
-3100 SDYPD
+3100 DRD

-3119 FGRAVADL
+3119 FGLAVADL
-3127 IKDKKGRVI
+3127 IKENKGHVI
-3136 CVGNNE
+3136 CVGNSE
-3142 QDDYTADL
+3142 QDDYTVDL
-3150 NTVDG
+3150 NSLES
-3155 AEDVISRIKSDHG
+3155 AEGVISRIKADHEG
-3168 DLAGIFFLHPLD
+3168 ISGIFFLHPLD
-3180 FAMEAGENLAAES
+3180 FAVDPGENLAAES

-3203 KAFGSLLDESHG
+3203 KAFGSGLDESHG
-3215 RVAALSVQS
+3215 RLAALSVQS
-3224 ALARFKEPAPDQ
+3224 ALARFKEPAPDK

-3267 KNELAD
+3267 KNDLAD
-3273 MSQAASLFM
+3273 MTNAASLFM
-3282 DEVFSTGTRRE
+3282 NEVFNISTRLE
-3293 VGIEKGVRFGIRAK
+3293 VGIEKGSRFGIRAK
-3307 TGGSETSQ
+3307 TGSPATSQ
-3315 PQGTDTSVIKD
+3315 PQDQDTSVIKD
-3326 SDTLLVTGG
+3326 TDTLLVTGG

-3367 ISVTDA
+3367 IPVADA

-3378 IMAALKSIHPNAK
+3378 IMAALKSIHPKAK

-3413 QLRTQVKTV
+3413 QLRAGVKTV
-3422 DYHAVDVTDPDAV
+3422 NYHAVDVTDSDAV
-3435 LKAVKQYDRID
+3435 LKAISQYDRID

-3452 GVDRSIMIEKKSMDD
+3452 GVDRSIMIEKKSLDD
-3467 FNLVFDT
+3467 FSLVFDT

-3484 AIENKNCRYI
+3484 SIENKNCRYI

-3528 KTPEQTYK
+3528 KTPDLTYK

-3578 LLNPVSNEVLIGAP
+3578 LNNPVSNEVLIGAP
-3592 PEKNPAEFDPDG
+3592 PEKNPAAFDPDG
-3604 LLAIGSFLD
+3604 LLAIGPFLD
-3613 TVEKDAGRDRLKFKR
+3613 TVEKEAGRDGLKFKR

-3645 VPLFLGATG
+3645 VPIFLGATG
-3654 LETMAEAALEYD
+3654 LETMAEAALEYS
-3666 GAKGRVLEVSDF
+3666 GAQGRVLEVNDF

-3691 KNIEV
+3691 KHIEI
-3696 YAEKTPDGLINTE
+3696 YAEKNADGLIETE
-3709 IHSVFTPPGGKAPA
+3709 IHSVFTPPGGKAPV

-3733 KIGTDLPALDEIA
+3733 KIGTDSSVLGEISV
-3746 IPALSEFKVDAEWQ
+3746 PALSEFKVDAQWQ
-3760 KQIYHPDRLFM
+3760 EQIYQPDRLFM
-3771 DGLFRSVDQLASLD
+3771 DGLFRSVEKLASLD

-3829 FTSADVVL
+3829 FTSADVML
-3837 PYTIRKASFVGTVLP
+3837 PYTIRKVLFSGTVLP
-3852 NTPYFCMTRRM
+3852 DTPYFCVTRRL
-3863 AQGSDTKTYH
+3863 AQAGDTKTYH
-3873 MQLAEPSGRVII
+3873 MQLVEPSGRVII
-3885 DIQDFQMVRVDRLA
+3885 DIQDFEMVRVDRLA
-3899 EEERPDMSIIKQAG
+3899 EEDRLALSKLKLETA
-3913 KSLIAG
+3913 

>member
-1 MLNRILTTRL
+1 LTTRL

-18 PKTYDLDF
+18 PKTYDIDF
-26 FKTIWLAGAM
+26 FKNIWLAGAM

-42 FISTSKLSD
+42 FISASKLSD
-51 LLRQLKNQ
+51 LLEQLKNQ
-59 NLRHGIRIYAEDED
+59 NLRHGIRIYAEDDD
-73 IWDYFEQHTADLPE
+73 IWTYFEQHPADLPE
-87 CVIVAYRNPD
+87 CVIVAYHNPD
-97 SLIKRQAVN
+97 SLIKRKSVN

-115 DPGLEAILK
+115 DPGLECILQD
-124 EINPHGVILK
+124 INPHGIILK
-134 GRESGGRASSTS
+134 GREAGGRASSAS

-153 YAQKSDLPYFV
+153 YAQKSDVPYFV

-193 EDSPVSGTF
+193 QDSPVSGAF
-202 KAALGKMEETDTV
+202 KEALGKMEETDTV
-215 ILDGGGNTQHRVFA
+215 VLDGGGNTQHRVFA

-235 VQDLIKKISI
+235 VQDLIKKISV

-251 NLDFI
+251 SLDFI
-256 KTEIEQNMASLGQEN
+256 QTEIEQNMASLGEEN
-271 DAPMQSLFYL
+271 EAPMQSLFYL
-281 GQDAAFARHF
+281 GQDAFFARHF
-291 AKRGTGLTQMIQ
+291 AKHGSGLKEMIQ
-303 ALFTAVGNALNAVEQ
+303 DLFSAVGDALNAVEQ

-323 EHTSLAKEHGTRFPI
+323 ENTTLAKEHGTRFPI

-357 DNGGLPFFALGSLP
+357 DNGALPFFALGSLP
-371 VEIADGILPEKS
+371 IEIADGILPEKS
-383 DDLPAFGAGM
+383 DELPAFGAGM

-407 DLIKTKQTP
+407 SLIKTKKTP

-434 GTRSYLHTPMPGVL
+434 GTRAYLHTPMPGVL

-463 NEAGGHIGSLSSM
+463 NEAGGHIGSLSST
-476 VLWELSIETLLEL
+476 VLWELSIEALRDMHT
-489 PSDQRSDVNILF
+489 DQRLDDVSVLF

-506 SAAGSH
+506 SAVGSH
-512 FISAMTALLA
+512 FISAMTAPLA
-522 KEGLNIGIQ
+522 KQGLKIGVQ

-572 CRTANTTF
+572 CRTADTTF

-624 FGHENHG
+624 FCYENNG
-631 QWILYTDEEQR
+631 QWICYSDDQQR
-642 SNGNFM
+642 ENGNFM

-671 QKDPLI
+671 TKEPMI
-677 ARLNALEVLTSA
+677 ARLNALEILTSA
-689 DGQIND
+689 QGQLND

-708 AHDTDTFWQNILNK
+708 AHDTDAFWQNILNK
-722 KYSIGKV
+722 KYSISKV
-729 PDSRWEKS
+729 PDNRWEES

-744 KAEDK
+744 KATDK
-749 SYTQIAGLVNDFK
+749 SYTQVAGLVNDFE
-762 FDDERFGYTP
+762 FDNEWFGYTP
-772 AKGSKLS
+772 AKASKLS

-790 QAVENANLLTDD
+790 QAVENAKLLTDD
-802 NRIAANVQNR
+802 NRIAAKVQDR
-812 AAVIVATCLGNEM
+812 TAVVVATCLGNEL

-837 VKQYLRNTP
+837 VKKYLRNTP
-846 EFQALSEP
+846 EFKALSDE
-854 EQNKIID
+854 EQKKIID
-861 QLRIKMSQGS
+861 ALRVKMSQGS
-871 IYEPVHGV
+871 LYEPVHGV

-885 SRLAHHLG
+885 ARIASHLG
-893 IFGTNYVVDA
+893 ITGINYVVDA
-903 ACATALS
+903 ACATSLA
-910 AIECGIHELLSGT
+910 AIECAINELLSGA
-923 HDVVIAGGVNTNLT
+923 HDMVIAGGVNTNLT

-980 DAIREKDPILGV
+980 DAIREKDSILGV

-1013 GQKLAFQRCHEK
+1013 GQKLAFLRSHEK
-1025 VKSEFSP
+1025 IKTKFSP
-1032 EMVQFI
+1032 GMVQFI

-1050 VEMDTLRQVY
+1050 VEMDTLCQVY
-1060 DSGVS
+1060 DQGAS
-1065 IGVSTIKS
+1065 IGVSSIKS

-1080 AAGMAGM
+1080 AAGVAGM

-1103 TFEKISPKID
+1103 AFEKISPKID
-1113 MTDSALFV
+1113 MTDASLYV
-1121 LGDPSPWDAPANGPR
+1121 LGDAKPWDAPANGPR
-1136 MAAVSAYGFGGINY
+1136 MAAVSSYGFGGINY
-1150 HAVVSEFNEADIT
+1150 HTVVSEFNPEDAT
-1163 PSRRIFMDLDHDPND
+1163 LSRKIFADLDHDPND
-1178 DRIVFSGMGVVLPK
+1178 DRIVFAGMGVVLPK
-1192 AKNKDAFWDAMVSG
+1192 AGNKDAFWDAMVEG
-1206 QKAYHPMPAERMSNA
+1206 KKAYQPMPAERLANE
-1221 CYAEENENSGF
+1221 CYAEEDENSGF
-1232 RLPMMNNGIVDDF
+1232 RLPMMQNGIVDNF

-1269 LDAAGQALEQAGIQD
+1269 LDAAGQALEQSGLKD
-1284 KLTTGNKIGVIL
+1284 KLTPGNKIGVIL
-1296 GTISGTRNVECV
+1296 GTISGTRNVESI
-1308 IRIRMPLLQ
+1308 IRTRIPLLQ

-1325 VDENTLSAIAGHV
+1325 MDENTLSAIAGNV
-1338 GELLGKKYPAMNGDS
+1338 GDLLDKKYPAMTGDS

-1369 YNTQGTNFVVDASCA
+1369 YNTQGANFVVDASCA

-1390 DLAVKNLRAGN
+1390 YLAVKNLRAGN

-1431 EPTLFDNDANGYV
+1431 EPSLFDTTANGYV

-1453 VTTYKY
+1453 VTTHKY
-1459 AKQNDMPILGELKC
+1459 AKQNGMPILGELKC
-1473 LNLAASAPEHLLSP
+1473 LNMAASAPEHLLSP

-1493 KVLSNDTGTF
+1493 KVIANDTGAF
-1503 KTRKPDLAYLDVF
+1503 KTRKTDLAYLDVF
-1516 GVSNPF
+1516 GVSHPF
-1522 LDLVEKQA
+1522 LDLIEKQA
-1530 IEKSLNHPVAYG
+1530 IEKSLNHPLAYG
-1542 NIKTEFGY
+1542 NVKTEFGY
-1550 FKAANPAVVMT
+1550 FKAANPAVVMS
-1561 RLLMMSEKGVLLP
+1561 RLLMMSDKGVLLP
-1574 THGYKP
+1574 THGYKAD
-1580 NSTLIKEDSLLHP
+1580 STLIEKESLLHP
-1593 VKEMTP
+1593 VKETTP

-1623 RLPRFLRSQ
+1623 RLPRFLRGQQAS
-1632 EAYASVAQPAVTPG
+1632 ASVAQSGVTAG
-1646 TWPDEVRSASVTA
+1646 TWPNKVRIDAVTA
-1659 LLSGQGAQSAGMLNA
+1659 LLSGQGAQSAGMLKA
-1674 LYETVPEIKALMDQ
+1674 LYDSVPEIKALMDQ

-1702 DIMNAGG
+1702 DIMDAGG
-1709 APLNQTENTQPA
+1709 SPLNQTENTQPA
-1721 IFLSTAAIYHALHLK
+1721 VFLSTAAIYNALKLK
-1736 GFEPDSYIGHS
+1736 GFEPDFYIGHS

-1760 DFSTAMNLVISRSD
+1760 DFSTGMNLVISRSD
-1774 FMARAASENPG
+1774 FMAQAASEKPG

-1793 EEASQNMISE
+1793 EKAAQEMIDA
-1803 SGVDDIW
+1803 SGVNDVW

-1825 SKGIDLFCA
+1825 TKGIDRFCD
-1834 YLKDKDIFHKKLALS
+1834 YLKTKEIFHKKLALS
-1849 APFHTPILEPA
+1849 AAFHTPLLEPA

-1869 SVQFNLNNAHKIIS
+1869 SVQFDLKNAHKIIS
-1883 NLTAKPYPADEQMIR
+1883 NLTARPYPADAQMIR

-1910 FVESVKGVHAHG
+1910 FVESVKGVHAQG

-1954 AKKGELESFN
+1954 AKKGELDSFN
-1964 QAAERFITPK
+1964 QAAERFTTPK
-1974 AKDIAQASGSAPL
+1974 AASPAPV

-1993 PKDLN
+1993 PKKLN
-1998 NKGFKDEGLEKTDTL
+1998 NKDLKEKGLKKTEPL
-2013 KEMMNKDI
+2013 KEMMNKDV
-2021 SFNTFIEQN
+2021 SFNAFLEQN
-2030 KTRVQEALQREYQE
+2030 KTLVEQALQREYQA
-2044 FQQKNALAAIENL
+2044 FQQKNALAAIEHL
-2057 GLYTGPVCIA
+2057 GLYTGDVCIA
-2067 GVAVGLPGKGH
+2067 GVSVGLPGKGH
-2078 QVFNEKN
+2078 QVFNGKN

-2095 IEPLTQEEKHK
+2095 IEPLTEDEKHK

-2121 NARFVDIVHTQD
+2121 NARFVDIVRTQD

-2141 GYFDLSTEY
+2141 GYFDLGTEY

-2167 VEALKDAHI
+2167 LEALKDAHI

-2188 SSIPDALVLPKEMQE
+2188 SSIPDALVLPEEMQD

-2248 NLADREMKDVITE
+2248 NLSDRDMKDVITD
-2261 WFFRIRERRKVY
+2261 WFFKIRERRKVY

-2317 IGVAQDWIRNDRCDR
+2317 IGVAQDWIRNDRCER

-2344 AQMPWVGSGF
+2344 SQMAWVGSGF

-2384 GAVGL
+2384 GAVGV

-2394 DTLKHRGLNGQA
+2394 DTLQRRGLNGQA
-2406 RILGSHIGNSA
+2406 RILGSYIGNSA

-2424 VGHLAGELNKFVE
+2424 VHHLAGELNKFMG
-2437 RVERQNTISR
+2437 RVERQNDISR

-2467 GSASAEVQALK
+2467 GSASAEVEALK
-2478 SAFPNDYKQIAITNT
+2478 TAFPNDYKQIAITNT

-2556 SHFAFLL
+2556 SHFAFLMM
-2563 VDRVQEADVKNNPA
+2563 DRVQEAEVENNPA

-2582 VRITG
+2582 ARITG
-2587 SPKPMLG
+2587 SSDPMLG

-2600 CVLPQDKQP
+2600 CVLPKETQA
-2609 DTMAQEN
+2609 DTAAPEK
-2616 VAKKGSDAAGH
+2616 VAPKEIPAAVH
-2627 NVAESRPSKANDEA
+2627 ELSESRTSKGHEEA
-2641 KQPAGLEQPGKAA
+2641 PKSQAKAA
-2654 GNASATDVLGQITE
+2654 GGAPDVLGQITD
-2668 LIANQTGYTI
+2668 LIANQTGYTH

-2701 FGKITKSFGLTVPE
+2701 FGKITKS
-2715 DISLSELNTIRKI
+2715 
-2728 AEYIGSRIQTADTPA
+2728 
-2743 EPDAGAAAPTPDSSS
+2743 
-2758 GSGPDIT
+2758 
-2765 KEITALI
+2765 
-2772 AEQTGY
+2772 
-2778 TIDML
+2778 
-2783 EPDLDLEADLGIDT
+2783 
-2797 VKQVETFGKITK
+2797 
-2809 SFGLTVPE
+2809 
-2817 DISLSE
+2817 
-2823 LNTIQRI
+2823 
-2830 AEYIGSRIQTA
+2830 
-2841 DIPKQTES
+2841 
-2849 GTADQT
+2849 
-2855 PVSGADSGPAVM
+2855 
-2867 DEITALISEQT
+2867 
-2878 GYTIDMLEPDLDLEA
+2878 
-2893 DLGIDTVKQ
+2893 
-2902 VETFGKITKSFGLT
+2902 
-2916 VPEDINLSE
+2916 
-2925 LNNIRKIAEYIGSR
+2925 
-2939 IQTTD
+2939 
-2944 TPKQTETAPTDP
+2944 
-2956 APGQDSGAASGPD
+2956 
-2969 VTGEITAMIAEQTGY
+2969 
-2984 TIDMLEPDLD
+2984 
-2994 LEADLGIDTV
+2994 
-3004 KQVETFGKI
+3004 
-3013 TKEYGLSVPEDINLS
+3013 YGLSVPEDINLS
-3028 ELNTISKISEYIQAE
+3028 ELNTISKISEYIQAQVG
-3043 LAGEGNNNADTPPAP
+3043 AEGSNNADTPPAP
-3058 VAAGDRV
+3058 ATAGVQVTEAASV
-3065 PETEQAGP
+3065 QA
-3073 SSQTPDSSEHT
+3073 SDASEET
-3084 GIKSY
+3084 GIQSY
-3089 TFGLRKLPNSV
+3089 SFGLRKLPSPAPEEFGL
-3100 SDYPD
+3100 DA
-3105 FEGQTYL
+3105 QTYL
-3112 ITMDNQG
+3112 VTMDSQG

-3127 IKDKKGRVI
+3127 IKENNGRVI
-3136 CVGNNE
+3136 SVGASE
-3142 QDDYTADL
+3142 QDDYTVDL

-3155 AEDVISRIKSDHG
+3155 AEDLISRIKADHE
-3168 DLAGIFFLHPLD
+3168 GISGLFFLHPLD
-3180 FAMEAGENLAAES
+3180 FAMDSGENLAAES

-3203 KAFGSLLDESHG
+3203 KVFGSSLDATHG
-3215 RVAALSVQS
+3215 RLAAISVQS
-3224 ALARFKEPAPDQ
+3224 ALARFKDPAPDQ

-3255 PQTGVKL
+3255 PQTGVKV

-3267 KNELAD
+3267 KNELGD
-3273 MSQAASLFM
+3273 MTQAAATFM
-3282 DEVFSTGTRRE
+3282 NEVFSTCTRRE
-3293 VGIEKGVRFGIRAK
+3293 VGIEQGVRFGIRAK
-3307 TGGSETSQ
+3307 TGGSDASQ
-3315 PQGTDTSVIKD
+3315 GQDASIIKD

-3340 YELLKAVIRPDMNL
+3340 YELLKSVTRPDMHL

-3367 ISVTDA
+3367 IPGADA

-3378 IMAALKSIHPNAK
+3378 IMAALKSKHPDAK
-3391 PVELKNK
+3391 PVELKNR

-3406 TARENLA
+3406 IARDNLA
-3413 QLRTQVKTV
+3413 QLRAQVKAV

-3435 LKAVKQYDRID
+3435 LKAVAQYDRID
-3446 GVIHAA
+3446 GAIHAA

-3474 KVKGMANVLA
+3474 KVQGLANVLA
-3484 AIENKNCRYI
+3484 AIENKGCRYL

-3518 MGAMIQASAL
+3518 MGAMIQDCAFKS
-3528 KTPEQTYK
+3528 PDMTYK

-3567 VAQGVRFFQEE
+3567 VAQGIRFFKEE
-3578 LLNPVSNEVLIGAP
+3578 LLNPAGNEVLIGAP
-3592 PEKNPAEFDPDG
+3592 PENNPAAFDPDG
-3604 LLAIGSFLD
+3604 LLAVGPFLD
-3613 TVEKDAGRDRLKFKR
+3613 TVEKDANQDKLRFKR

-3654 LETMAEAALEYD
+3654 LETMSEAALEYS
-3666 GAKGRVLEVSDF
+3666 GGQGRVLEVSDF

-3691 KNIEV
+3691 KNLEV
-3696 YAEKTPDGLINTE
+3696 YAEKNADGSITTE
-3709 IHSVFTPPGGKAPA
+3709 IHSVFTPPGGKAPV

-3728 YQGKF
+3728 YQAKV
-3733 KIGTDLPALDEIA
+3733 KIGTDVPAFDEIA
-3746 IPALSEFKVDAEWQ
+3746 TPEISEFKVDAQWQ
-3760 KQIYHPDRLFM
+3760 EQIYHPDRLFM
-3771 DGLFRSVDQLASLD
+3771 DGLFRSVDQLALLD

-3795 RPGREFFKGQTYPEF
+3795 RPGREFFKGHAYPEF
-3810 ATPVVIMDAMF
+3810 ATPVVIMDAIF

-3829 FTSADVVL
+3829 FTSTDVML
-3837 PYTIRKASFVGTVLP
+3837 PYTIRKASFAGTVLP
-3852 NTPYFCMTRRM
+3852 NTPYFCVTRRL
-3863 AQGSDTKTYH
+3863 AQGDDTKTYH
-3873 MQLAEPSGRVII
+3873 MQLADTSGRVLI
-3885 DIQDFQMVRVDRLA
+3885 DVQDFEMVRVDRLA
-3899 EEERPDMSIIKQAG
+3899 EDELPDMSMIKPAG
-3913 KSLIAG
+3913 KSLVAG

>member
-26 FKTIWLAGAM
+26 FKNIWLAGAM

-42 FISTSKLSD
+42 FIGTSKLSD
-51 LLRQLKNQ
+51 LIGQLKNQ
-59 NLRHGIRIYAEDED
+59 NLRHGIRIYAEDEE
-73 IWDYFEQHTADLPE
+73 IWDYFEQHPADLPE
-87 CVIVAYRNPD
+87 CVIVAYHNPD
-97 SLIKRQAVN
+97 SLIKRQAVS

-115 DPGLEAILK
+115 ESGLETILK
-124 EINPHGVILK
+124 GINPHGIILK
-134 GRESGGRASSTS
+134 GREAGGRTSSAS

-153 YAQKSDLPYFV
+153 YGQKSDLPYFV

-177 AAGAAGLVLDA
+177 AAGAAGLVLDD

-193 EDSPVSGTF
+193 EDAPVSEAF
-202 KAALGKMEETDTV
+202 KAVLKKMEETDTLV
-215 ILDGGGNTQHRVFA
+215 LDGSGNTQHRVFA

-235 VQDLIKKISI
+235 VQELIKKISI
-245 KKADGQ
+245 KKAEGQ

-256 KTEIEQNMASLGQEN
+256 KTEIEQNMASLGQ
-271 DAPMQSLFYL
+271 DHDTPMQSLFYL
-281 GQDAAFARHF
+281 GQDASFARHF
-291 AKRGTGLTQMIQ
+291 AKRGSRLEQMIR
-303 ALFTAVGNALNAVEQ
+303 ALFSSVGDALNAVEQ

-323 EHTSLAKEHGTRFPI
+323 EHTSLAKAHGTRFPI

-371 VEIADGILPEKS
+371 VEIADQILPEKS

-407 DLIKTKQTP
+407 ELIKKKKTP

-434 GTRSYLHTPMPGVL
+434 GTRAYLHTPMPGVL

-476 VLWELSIETLLEL
+476 VLWELSIETLLDL
-489 PSDQRSDVNILF
+489 PSDQRPDVSVLF

-522 KEGLNIGIQ
+522 KEGVKIGIQ
-531 LGTAYLFTKE
+531 IGTAYLFTKE
-541 IVESGALT
+541 IVETGALT
-549 PVYQQVVQEHTRTT
+549 SVYQQVVQEHKRTT

-572 CRTANTTF
+572 CRTADTTF

-588 HCRLADGAM
+588 HCRLADGTM

-624 FGHENHG
+624 FNHKNDG
-631 QWILYTDEEQR
+631 QWILYTEEEQR

-648 TGEGLLFFE
+648 TGEGLGFFE
-657 NQTSIAQIHEELFL
+657 TQTTIARIHEELFL
-671 QKDPLI
+671 KKDALI
-677 ARLNALEVLTSA
+677 ARLDALEVLFSA

-708 AHDTDTFWQNILNK
+708 AHDTDAFWQNILDK
-722 KYSIGKV
+722 KYSISKV
-729 PDSRWEKS
+729 PDNRWEES

-744 KAEDK
+744 KAENK
-749 SYTQIAGLVNDFK
+749 SYTQIAGLVNDFQ
-762 FDDERFGYTP
+762 FDSERFGYAP
-772 AKGSKLS
+772 AKASKLS

-790 QAVENANLLTDD
+790 QAVENAKLLADD
-802 NRIAANVQNR
+802 NRLATKIQNR
-812 AAVIVATCLGNEM
+812 TAVVVATCLGNEM

-837 VKQYLRNTP
+837 VKNYLRSTP
-846 EFQALSEP
+846 EFNALSEA

-861 QLRIKMSQGS
+861 RLRVKMSQGS

-885 SRLAHHLG
+885 ARIAYHLG
-893 IFGTNYVVDA
+893 ITGINYVVDA
-903 ACATALS
+903 ACATALA
-910 AIECGIHELLSGT
+910 AIECGIHELLSGA
-923 HDVVIAGGVNTNLT
+923 HDMVIAGGVNSNLT

-973 LVLKRLK
+973 LILKRLK
-980 DAIREKDPILGV
+980 DAIREKDTILGV

-999 SDGKGKGIAAPDIE
+999 SDGKGKGIAAPDKE

-1025 VKSEFSP
+1025 IKSEFSP
-1032 EMVQFI
+1032 GMVQFI

-1060 DSGVS
+1060 DAGAS
-1065 IGVSTIKS
+1065 IGVSSIKS

-1087 IKTLLALNHQT
+1087 IKTLLALNHQI

-1103 TFEKISPKID
+1103 AFENISPKID
-1113 MTDSALFV
+1113 ITDSSLFV
-1121 LGDPSPWDAPANGPR
+1121 LGDAKPWDAPVSGPR

-1150 HAVVSEFNEADIT
+1150 HVVVSEFNASQT
-1163 PSRRIFMDLDHDPND
+1163 TLSRGIFTDLDHDPND

-1192 AKNKDAFWDAMVSG
+1192 AKNKEAFWDTMVSG
-1206 QKAYHPMPAERMSNA
+1206 QKAYQPMPSDRMANA
-1221 CYAEENENSGF
+1221 CYAEEDENSGF
-1232 RLPMMNNGIVDDF
+1232 HLPMMKNGIVDDF
-1245 MLDPKTFK
+1245 ILDPKTFK
-1253 IPPSAMTYMD
+1253 IPPSAIKYID

-1269 LDAAGQALEQAGIQD
+1269 LDAAGQALEQARMND
-1284 KLTTGNKIGVIL
+1284 KLTAGNRIGVIL
-1296 GTISGTRNVECV
+1296 GTISGTRNVESIIS
-1308 IRIRMPLLQ
+1308 IRIPLLQ
-1317 RMIRSIPE
+1317 RMICSIPD
-1325 VDENTLSAIAGHV
+1325 VDTNTLSAIAGHL
-1338 GELLGKKYPAMNGDS
+1338 GDLLGKKYPAMNGDS

-1390 DLAVKNLRAGN
+1390 NMAVKNLRAGN
-1401 LDAVLTGGVDTNLY
+1401 LDAVVTGGVDTNLY

-1431 EPTLFDNDANGYV
+1431 EPSLFDNDANGYV

-1473 LNLAASAPEHLLSP
+1473 LNMAASAPEHLLSP

-1493 KVLSNDTGTF
+1493 KVISNDTGVF
-1503 KTRKPDLAYLDVF
+1503 KTRKPHLAYLDVF

-1530 IEKSLNHPVAYG
+1530 IEKSLNHPVGYG

-1550 FKAANPAVVMT
+1550 FKAANPAVVMA

-1574 THGYKP
+1574 THGYRP
-1580 NSTLIKEDSLLHP
+1580 HSTLIEKNSLLHP
-1593 VKEMTP
+1593 VKEITP

-1607 ADVNGIGGNHA
+1607 ADVNGIGGNHG

-1623 RLPRFLRSQ
+1623 RLPRFLQSKK
-1632 EAYASVAQPAVTPG
+1632 AYASVAQAAVTPG
-1646 TWPDEVRSASVTA
+1646 VWWPDKARPLAVTA

-1674 LYETVPEIKALMDQ
+1674 LYQAVPEIKAVMDQ
-1688 GDAIFRERRGASLL
+1688 GETIFQERRGTSLL
-1702 DIMNAGG
+1702 ELMNTGG
-1709 APLNQTENTQPA
+1709 TPLNQTENTQPA
-1721 IFLSTAAIYHALHLK
+1721 IFLSTAAIYHALSLK
-1736 GFEPDSYIGHS
+1736 GFEPDFYIGHS
-1747 VGEYSALYCAGLV
+1747 VGEYSALYCAGLI
-1760 DFSTAMNLVISRSD
+1760 DFSTAMNLVISRAD
-1774 FMARAASENPG
+1774 FMARASKENPG

-1793 EEASQNMISE
+1793 EKAAQEMISE
-1803 SGVDDIW
+1803 SGVEDIW

-1825 SKGIDLFCA
+1825 TKGIDLFCA
-1834 YLKDKDIFHKKLALS
+1834 HLKDKDIFHKKLALS
-1849 APFHTPILEPA
+1849 AAFHTPLLESA

-1869 SVQFNLNNAHKIIS
+1869 SVKFNLKNAHKIIS
-1883 NLTAKPYPADEQMIR
+1883 NLTARPYPADEQMIR

-1910 FVESVKGVHAHG
+1910 FVESVKGVHAQG

-1941 ISIENPESMPTAD
+1941 ISIEEPESMPTAD

-1964 QAAERFITPK
+1964 LAAEQFIAPK
-1974 AKDIAQASGSAPL
+1974 AKEIAQASESAPL

-1993 PKDLN
+1993 PKELN
-1998 NKGFKDEGLEKTDTL
+1998 NKDLKTKGLEKTDTP
-2013 KEMMNKDI
+2013 KEVMNKDI
-2021 SFNTFIEQN
+2021 SFNTFLEQN
-2030 KTRVQEALQREYQE
+2030 KTLVQEALQREYE
-2044 FQQKNALAAIENL
+2044 AFQQKNALAAVENL
-2057 GLYTGPVCIA
+2057 GLYTGSVCIA
-2067 GVAVGLPGKGH
+2067 GVSVGLPGKGH
-2078 QVFNEKN
+2078 QVFNDKN

-2095 IEPLTQEEKHK
+2095 IEPLTEEEKHK

-2114 VYKQPNG
+2114 VYKEPNG
-2121 NARFVDIVHTQD
+2121 NARFVDIVRTKD

-2167 VEALKDAHI
+2167 LEALKDAHI

-2188 SSIPDALVLPKEMQE
+2188 SSIPDALVLPEEMQE

-2248 NLADREMKDVITE
+2248 NLADRDMKDVITD
-2261 WFFRIRERRKVY
+2261 WFFKIRERRKVY

-2297 IRAKGPNIHLSGACA
+2297 IRAKGPNVHLTGACA

-2317 IGVAQDWIRNDRCDR
+2317 IGVAEDWIRTARCER

-2384 GAVGL
+2384 GAVGI
-2389 VVERQ
+2389 VVERE
-2394 DTLKHRGLNGQA
+2394 DTLKRRGLNGQA
-2406 RILGSHIGNSA
+2406 RILGSYIGNSA

-2424 VGHLAGELNKFVE
+2424 VGHLSGELNKFVGQ
-2437 RVERQNTISR
+2437 VERQNGISR
-2447 TDMAKQL
+2447 RDMAGQL

-2467 GSASAEVQALK
+2467 GSASAEVEALK
-2478 SAFPNDYKQIAITNT
+2478 SAFPDDYKQITITNT

-2498 HTLGAGIED
+2498 HTLGAGVED

-2514 QKKTFPPVANL
+2514 QKKKFPPVANL
-2525 DNVPAEFSDLNFT
+2525 DHVPAEFSDLNFT
-2538 QSGHG
+2538 QSGNG

-2556 SHFAFLL
+2556 SHFAFLM
-2563 VDRVQEADVKNNPA
+2563 VDRLEEAGVENNPA
-2577 YHEWL
+2577 YNAWL
-2582 VRITG
+2582 TRITG
-2587 SPKPMLG
+2587 STEPMLG
-2594 IVNKTL
+2594 VTNKTL
-2600 CVLPQDKQP
+2600 CVFPKDQR
-2609 DTMAQEN
+2609 TGAIAQGKIED
-2616 VAKKGSDAAGH
+2616 KGSGAAKPAAPEVGTSKGH
-2627 NVAESRPSKANDEA
+2627 DE
-2641 KQPAGLEQPGKAA
+2641 PEQPVSVQVEHSPKVAVKSA
-2654 GNASATDVLGQITE
+2654 ATDVLGQITD
-2668 LIANQTGYTI
+2668 LIANQTGYTH

-2728 AEYIGSRIQTADTPA
+2728 AEYIGSRIQTADTA
-2743 EPDAGAAAPTPDSSS
+2743 AQPDAGRPAQAPVTDS
-2758 GSGPDIT
+2758 GSGPDIIDD
-2765 KEITALI
+2765 ITALI

-2778 TIDML
+2778 TQDML

-2823 LNTIQRI
+2823 LNTIRKI

-2841 DIPKQTES
+2841 D
-2849 GTADQT
+2849 TAAQPDAGRPAQA
-2855 PVSGADSGPAVM
+2855 PVTDSGSGP
-2867 DEITALISEQT
+2867 DIIDDITALIAEQT
-2878 GYTIDMLEPDLDLEA
+2878 GYTQDMLEPDLDLEA

-2916 VPEDINLSE
+2916 VPEDISLSE
-2925 LNNIRKIAEYIGSR
+2925 LNTIRKIAQYISSR
-2939 IQTTD
+2939 LQMD
-2944 TPKQTETAPTDP
+2944 QAPEQPESLTAVKTQ
-2956 APGQDSGAASGPD
+2956 ASGAGSGAD
-2969 VTGEITAMIAEQTGY
+2969 ITDDIAAMIAEQTGY
-2984 TIDMLEPDLD
+2984 TQEMLEPDLA

-3013 TKEYGLSVPEDINLS
+3013 TKAYGLSVPEDINLS
-3028 ELNTISKISEYIQAE
+3028 ELNTIRKISEYIQSE
-3043 LAGEGNNNADTPPAP
+3043 LAGDQNDNAKNSPTSAAP
-3058 VAAGDRV
+3058 GSQV
-3065 PETEQAGP
+3065 PETGHSGQASRSP
-3073 SSQTPDSSEHT
+3073 MQSDQP
-3084 GIKSY
+3084 GIQRY
-3089 TFGLRKLPNSV
+3089 TFGLRKLSSPLPGNLNF
-3100 SDYPD
+3100 D
-3105 FEGQTYL
+3105 GQTYL
-3112 ITMDNQG
+3112 ITMDKQG

-3127 IKDKKGRVI
+3127 ITENKGHVI
-3136 CVGNNE
+3136 CVGNGE
-3142 QDDYTADL
+3142 HDDYTVDL
-3150 NTVDG
+3150 NRLEG
-3155 AEDVISRIKSDHG
+3155 AEDLISRIKAEHDGLS
-3168 DLAGIFFLHPLD
+3168 GIFFLHPLD
-3180 FAMEAGENLAAES
+3180 FAMDSGENLAAES
-3193 ASVKFLFLLC
+3193 ACVKFLFLLC
-3203 KAFGSLLDESHG
+3203 KAFGSVLDQSCG
-3215 RVAALSVQS
+3215 RIAAVSVQS
-3224 ALARFKEPAPDQ
+3224 ALARFKEPAPDR

-3255 PQTGVKL
+3255 PGTGVKL

-3273 MSQAASLFM
+3273 ITQAASVFM
-3282 DEVFSTGTRRE
+3282 DEVFSISTRLE
-3293 VGIEKGVRFGIRAK
+3293 VGIEKGLRFGIRAK
-3307 TGGSETSQ
+3307 TGSLAASQ
-3315 PQGTDTSVIKD
+3315 PQGQGAAVIKD
-3326 SDTLLVTGG
+3326 NDTLLVTGG

-3340 YELLKAVIRPDMNL
+3340 YELLKAVIRPDMHL

-3359 SRVEDELE
+3359 SRVEEELE
-3367 ISVTDA
+3367 IAVTDA

-3378 IMAALKSIHPNAK
+3378 IMAALKTIHPNAK
-3391 PVELKNK
+3391 PVELKNR
-3398 TAGLRRIL
+3398 TARLRRIL

-3413 QLRTQVKTV
+3413 QLRANAKAV
-3422 DYHAVDVTDPDAV
+3422 DYHAVDVTDPEAV
-3435 LKAVKQYDRID
+3435 LKATSRYDRID

-3528 KTPEQTYK
+3528 KTPELTYK

-3567 VAQGVRFFQEE
+3567 VNQGVRFFQEE
-3578 LLNPVSNEVLIGAP
+3578 LQNPISTEILIGAP
-3592 PEKNPAEFDPDG
+3592 PENNPAAFDPDG
-3604 LLAIGSFLD
+3604 LLAIGPFLD
-3613 TVEKDAGRDRLKFKR
+3613 TVEKDSTPNRLKFKR

-3654 LETMAEAALEYD
+3654 LETMAEAAMECS
-3666 GAKGRVLEVSDF
+3666 GSQGRILEVSDF

-3691 KNIEV
+3691 KEIEIF
-3696 YAEKTPDGLINTE
+3696 AEKNDDGVITTE
-3709 IHSVFTPPGGKAPA
+3709 IHSVFTPPGGNAPV

-3733 KIGTDLPALDEIA
+3733 KIGTDSPALDKIS

-3760 KQIYHPDRLFM
+3760 EQIYHPERLFM
-3771 DGLFRSVDQLASLD
+3771 DGLFRSVDQLAALD

-3795 RPGREFFKGQTYPEF
+3795 RPGREFFKGRTYPEF
-3810 ATPVVIMDAMF
+3810 ATPVVIMDAVF

-3829 FTSADVVL
+3829 FTSADVMLPYAIGKVSFAGAVL
-3837 PYTIRKASFVGTVLP
+3837 PE
-3852 NTPYFCMTRRM
+3852 TPYFCVTRRM
-3863 AQGSDTKTYH
+3863 AQDSDTKTYH
-3873 MQLAEPSGRVII
+3873 MQLADTAGRVII
-3885 DIQDFQMVRVDRLA
+3885 DIKDFQMVRVDHLT
-3899 EEERPDMSIIKQAG
+3899 EENRPAMPMLDMAT
-3913 KSLIAG
+3913 A